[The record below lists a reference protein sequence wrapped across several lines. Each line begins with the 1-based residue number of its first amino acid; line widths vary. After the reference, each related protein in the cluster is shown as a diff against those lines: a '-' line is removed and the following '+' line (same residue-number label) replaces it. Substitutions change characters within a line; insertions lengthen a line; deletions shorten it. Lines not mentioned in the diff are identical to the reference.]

1 MRVFFQTSRQRSFLS
16 ACRIAR
22 KKWSASVPLL
32 LAALLTVVFYS
43 CRDEDLLPSV
53 QSVEHNGTRTEDNAN
68 TSGLTI
74 SGDIKKFYDDKN
86 NLLYSGYTYAPSRR
100 VPLVGE
106 GRVINQITKNLVGV
120 LSNSDNKLE
129 YLVDK
134 NLDNSVK
141 LTGLAE
147 VNTGLPILSVK
158 DVNRVYYDSSNGIK
172 VGFLYKDPGGLLS
185 LNVLKGFWVKTY
197 LKGEEQ
203 DGSSTSGSGDDFQLL
218 NLNLLNVSG
227 GLSEISFTTTKPF
240 DEVRIGCASIDV
252 DVLSGLE
259 FYYAFVGENPK
270 KIAASF
276 GYYKE
281 AETNSGLG
289 NTNNLI
295 DEYPDNSEQLS
306 MLGHHELYVD
316 FNEKIVKD
324 SEIGFKTGGLKTLDI
339 DLTGL
344 SLFELTNNDVNN
356 KYVWG
361 NEKVLSGGIGISLLG
376 TQDGSMSAIAKE
388 DCYGVKIK
396 LNTGLVGGLLDAILG
411 LLGNTHYYY
420 AYSRDP
426 VEIDVSSYFTIG
438 NDTISTDYYNLPTPS
453 DDGSVSYS
461 LDRWPSGATS
471 PSISGNRITGMT
483 VNGDYVVQAIYKR
496 GEETSW
502 SYAVIHRDK
511 KEAEAGCN
519 TMMINTSANQGQY
532 TVVESSGSQGGISL
546 FNKINNR
553 QNLVDDDYTNYA
565 EATNVL
571 SLIQFGS
578 LAGVHSSQD
587 IAPQGGG
594 KTRVGFVMQT
604 NNQLLGADV
613 LKFFF
618 IRLYNDG
625 KEVFS
630 GLTAEN
636 DAVGVG
642 LVGNDGSKLRFY
654 VETDQTFD
662 QVELWTAGLLNVNL
676 NTFRLYYA
684 FYEPVTCEEYAG
696 TSEACMEMITAQKHG
711 ATINYAET
719 KSSSAAS
726 VGSTMNNLSYVID
739 NSQQTAASIVAGVSL
754 ISRSTVAVKFNSI
767 RGGQPVGAILRTPGY
782 VLNASVLQNV
792 TIAAYNGGQAVASE
806 STSGGLASIEV
817 ISDAGLAYMEV
828 TPLQDYDEVRIS
840 FPSLADA
847 LETVWLSGFYIRP
860 DANGNGIPDCAE
872 EPDDQ
877 GGTDGITYKSI
888 TEHVCV
894 DETNDL
900 GKVRISVDA
909 QDDKVG
915 TKLTFTCYPYNG
927 NGQKIEQE
935 AELQQDDKGYFF
947 ELSLPVGDYSISGLS
962 TYNGL
967 RAQVHP
973 LKTTWKRNAA
983 DTDWNNWSNW
993 TDGSPWGCT
1002 NVVIPT
1008 GATRYPNLKAWGSVD
1023 KFYGGNYCANIH
1035 FEPGAAVLNTQYLEY
1050 DCAYVE
1056 MEVQSG
1062 MYHMISTPLHGMVT
1076 GDMFV
1081 SPEMPAYF
1089 TPLNGATY
1097 REVRHNPVV
1106 RQKMYSR
1113 AVTTATSGTDLNG
1126 TVAATAD
1133 WSRTFNAVAQLYEQ
1147 AQGIKMMVGNE
1158 GDGTSYRLRFPKAYT
1173 EYNYYTLSGGW
1184 VKEET
1189 LPEGARNM
1197 NGKFAYEESGF
1208 KPENAGRSFT
1218 FKLRNEE
1225 QGATYFVAGNPFMSY
1240 LDIKTFLTENKQSV
1254 QAIRII
1260 DSENV
1265 FGEEEGLVRI
1275 SLSENGN
1282 LSFDVAGEQ
1291 SNTIAPLQAFYV
1303 EASGDNASD
1312 NVDITY
1318 TSNMFVQ
1325 PFASTATRSS
1335 RSASVPAAG
1344 EMKISAVSGNSVS
1357 SCSLL
1362 RSAGASDAYNAKED
1376 VITLI
1381 DENFMPKVKVYT
1393 VAGKRALDIQ
1403 KIKNAARVDLGF
1415 MVKDGSQQTKF
1426 TLNYGSNWKG
1436 WTLVDKQTGNRY
1448 LLDGTSL
1455 TVNAGAMKS
1464 NNGRFYLVKE

>member
-1 MRVFFQTSRQRSFLS
+1 MSVFFQTSRQRSFLS
-16 ACRIAR
+16 ACRIAG
-22 KKWSASVPLL
+22 KKWSASVPLF

-53 QSVEHNGTRTEDNAN
+53 QSFEQGGTRAEAAS
-68 TSGLTI
+68 TSGLDVVQDAT
-74 SGDIKKFYDDKN
+74 GA
-86 NLLYSGYTYAPSRR
+86 TYKPNCR

-134 NLDNSVK
+134 NLDNSVSLK
-141 LTGLAE
+141 GLAE
-147 VNTGLPILSVK
+147 VNAGLPILSVK

-172 VGFLYKDPGGLLS
+172 VGFLYKAPGGLLS
-185 LNVLKGFWVKTY
+185 LNVLQGFWVKTY
-197 LKGEEQ
+197 LKGKEQ
-203 DGSSTSGSGDDFQLL
+203 DGSSTSGSGDKFQLL

-240 DEVRIGCASIDV
+240 DEVRIGCASISV
-252 DVLSGLE
+252 EVLSGLE

-270 KIAASF
+270 KIAAEKHEYPYAEQERPLHPLSKGDLVNESLIDGPVCELVSGLLGGLTCRVDF
-276 GYYKE
+276 GATIPVGSEVGYY
-281 AETNSGLG
+281 T
-289 NTNNLI
+289 
-295 DEYPDNSEQLS
+295 
-306 MLGHHELYVD
+306 
-316 FNEKIVKD
+316 
-324 SEIGFKTGGLKTLDI
+324 TGGGLASISLGATKLNAYD
-339 DLTGL
+339 TGD
-344 SLFELTNNDVNN
+344 NNPQSINT
-356 KYVWG
+356 
-361 NEKVLSGGIGISLLG
+361 ESGIGV
-376 TQDGSMSAIAKE
+376 SA
-388 DCYGVKIK
+388 
-396 LNTGLVGGLLDAILG
+396 LVGGAREFSMILTKKDTRRLELDLPSGINLLSAVKV
-411 LLGNTHYYY
+411 HY

-453 DDGSVSYS
+453 EGTVIYS
-461 LDRWPSGATS
+461 LISWPSGATS
-471 PSISGNRITGMT
+471 PSISGNHMTGMT
-483 VNGDYVVQAIYKR
+483 VNGDYVVKAVYTR

-502 SYAVIHRDK
+502 SYAVIHRNK
-511 KEAEAGCN
+511 KEAVAGCN
-519 TMMINTSANQGQY
+519 TMMINTSGNEGQY

-553 QNLVDDDYTNYA
+553 QNLVDGDYTNYA

-587 IAPQGGG
+587 IAPQGG

-618 IRLYNDG
+618 IRLYKDG
-625 KEVFS
+625 EEVFS

-636 DAVGVG
+636 DAIGVG

-654 VETDQTFD
+654 VETDKTFD

-684 FYEPVTCEEYAG
+684 FYEPTTCEEYAG

-726 VGSTMNNLSYVID
+726 VGATMNNLSYVID

-792 TIAAYNGGQAVASE
+792 AIAAYNGGQAVASE

-877 GGTDGITYKSI
+877 GETDIAYKSI

-894 DETNDL
+894 DETTYL
-900 GKVRISVDA
+900 GNVRIFVDA

-935 AELQQDDKGYFF
+935 AELRQDDKGYFF

-973 LKTTWKRNAA
+973 LKTTWKRNAS

-1002 NVVIPT
+1002 NVVIPA
-1008 GATRYPNLKAWGSVD
+1008 GATRYPNLNAWGSVD

-1097 REVRHNPVV
+1097 REVRHNPIV

-1113 AVTTATSGTDLNG
+1113 AVTTATSGTNG
-1126 TVAATAD
+1126 TVVATAD
-1133 WSRTFNAVAQLYEQ
+1133 WSRTFNAVAQPYEQ
-1147 AQGIKMMVGNE
+1147 AQGIKMMVGN
-1158 GDGTSYRLRFPKAYT
+1158 DWGTSYRLRFPKAYT
-1173 EYNYYTLSGGW
+1173 EYNYYTLSGEC
-1184 VKEET
+1184 VKKET
-1189 LPEGARNM
+1189 LPVEARNM
-1197 NGKFAYEESGF
+1197 NGKFAYEVSGF
-1208 KPENAGRSFT
+1208 NPENAGNSFT
-1218 FKLRNEE
+1218 FELRNDGK
-1225 QGATYFVAGNPFMSY
+1225 GATYFVAGNPFMSY
-1240 LDIKTFLTENKQSV
+1240 LDIKTFLTENKQFV

-1260 DSENV
+1260 DSESV

-1275 SLSENGN
+1275 SLGKNGD
-1282 LSFDVAGEQ
+1282 LSFNVAGEQ

-1303 EASGDNASD
+1303 EALEGYTSD
-1312 NVDITY
+1312 NVNITY
-1318 TSNMFVQ
+1318 TSDMFVQ
-1325 PFASTATRSS
+1325 PSASTATRSS
-1335 RSASVPAAG
+1335 RSASVPTAG

-1357 SCSLL
+1357 SCSLI

-1376 VITLI
+1376 IVSLI
-1381 DENFMPKVKVYT
+1381 DEDFMPKVKVYT
-1393 VAGKRALDIQ
+1393 VADKRALDIQ
-1403 KIKNAARVDLGF
+1403 KMSNATRVGLGF
-1415 MVKDGSQQTKF
+1415 MVKDGSQQTEF
-1426 TLNYGSNWKG
+1426 TLDYGSNWKG
-1436 WTLVDKQTGNRY
+1436 WTLVDKQTGKRY

-1464 NNGRFYLVKE
+1464 NDGRFYLVKE

>member
-16 ACRIAR
+16 ACRIAG

-53 QSVEHNGTRTEDNAN
+53 QSVEHNGTRTETAS
-68 TSGLTI
+68 TSGL
-74 SGDIKKFYDDKN
+74 DVEQN
-86 NLLYSGYTYAPSRR
+86 ETYGAIYKPNRR

-106 GRVINQITKNLVGV
+106 GRVINQITKGLIAVGANNENQEF
-120 LSNSDNKLE
+120 LI
-129 YLVDK
+129 DK
-134 NLDNSVK
+134 D
-141 LTGLAE
+141 LTNGVTVSGLAK
-147 VNTGLPILSVK
+147 VDAGIPIFSVR
-158 DVNRVYYDSSNGIK
+158 DVNRVYYNGGQGVK
-172 VGFLYKDPGGLLS
+172 VGFVYEPQSGVLDLS
-185 LNVLKGFWVKTY
+185 VLKAFYVQTLLNGKV
-197 LKGEEQ
+197 Q
-203 DGSSTSGSGDDFQLL
+203 DSSLSESGDGFELL
-218 NLNLLNVSG
+218 DLNLLNVAG
-227 GLSEISFTTTKPF
+227 GKYEVSFDATKPF
-240 DEVRIGCASIDV
+240 DEVRLGYAGVNVNVSTAQ
-252 DVLSGLE
+252 SAK
-259 FYYAFVGENPK
+259 FYYAFVGENPE
-270 KIAASF
+270 KIAAKGRTYEHAKGEEYENALGIGKWNS
-276 GYYKE
+276 KE
-281 AETNSGLG
+281 ELCDSDLDNGL
-289 NTNNLI
+289 TFSL
-295 DEYPDNSEQLS
+295 DALLS
-306 MLGHHELYVD
+306 VPKFRVN
-316 FNEKIVKD
+316 FNADIPAG
-324 SEIGFKTGGLKTLDI
+324 SEIGFRTSTATLLNVDLGGVTMHALDESNKSQQDEKLGTGI
-339 DLTGL
+339 GL
-344 SLFELTNNDVNN
+344 S
-356 KYVWG
+356 
-361 NEKVLSGGIGISLLG
+361 
-376 TQDGSMSAIAKE
+376 A
-388 DCYGVKIK
+388 
-396 LNTGLVGGLLDAILG
+396 VGGDSKNFSFITTKAARGVQIDFPLSVKLEATTI
-411 LLGNTHYYY
+411 HY

-453 DDGSVSYS
+453 DGTVSYS
-461 LDRWPSGATS
+461 PISYPEGAT
-471 PSISGNRITGMT
+471 PPNISGNHMTGMT

-502 SYAVIHRDK
+502 SYAVIHRNK
-511 KEAEAGCN
+511 KEVVSGCN
-519 TMMINTSANQGQY
+519 TMMINTSDNPTQY
-532 TVVESSGSQGGISL
+532 SVEEPLGGQGGISL
-546 FNKINNR
+546 FNKIKDT
-553 QNLVDDDYTNYA
+553 QNLVDAEYNNYA

-571 SLIQFGS
+571 SLIQLGG
-578 LAGVHSSQD
+578 LASVKSTKV
-587 IAPQGGG
+587 IEPQKG
-594 KTRVGFVMQT
+594 KIRVGFVMQT

-618 IRLYNDG
+618 IRLYKG
-625 KEVFS
+625 QTKVYE
-630 GLTAEN
+630 GLTGQN
-636 DAVGVG
+636 NTVGVG
-642 LVGNDGSKLRFY
+642 LIGNDGSKLRFY
-654 VETDQTFD
+654 VETEKAFD
-662 QVELWTAGLLNVNL
+662 RVELWSAGLLNINL

-684 FYEPVTCEEYAG
+684 FYEPVEGCENNTT

-719 KSSSAAS
+719 KFPSA
-726 VGSTMNNLSYVID
+726 VGVGTTMNNLSYVID

-806 STSGGLASIEV
+806 STSSGLASIEV

-840 FPSLADA
+840 FPSLAAA

-872 EPDDQ
+872 EPEDQ
-877 GGTDGITYKSI
+877 GETDITYRSI

-935 AELQQDDKGYFF
+935 ATLKQDNQDNDDYFF

-1008 GATRYPNLKAWGSVD
+1008 EATRYPDLKAWDSVD
-1023 KFYGGNYCANIH
+1023 DFYGGNYCANIH

-1081 SPEMPAYF
+1081 SSKMPAYF
-1089 TPLNGATY
+1089 TPLNNETY
-1097 REVRHNPVV
+1097 PEVRHNPLV

-1113 AVTTATSGTDLNG
+1113 AVITATSGEDDPNSTI
-1126 TVAATAD
+1126 AATAD
-1133 WSRTFNAVAQLYEQ
+1133 WSRTFNAVAQPYEQ
-1147 AQGIKMMVGNE
+1147 AQGIKMMVGN
-1158 GDGTSYRLRFPKAYT
+1158 DWGTSYRLRFPKDYT
-1173 EYNYYTLSGGW
+1173 TYNYYTLSGGE
-1184 VKEET
+1184 VKDED
-1189 LPEGARNM
+1189 LPGWARNM
-1197 NGKFAYEESGF
+1197 NGRFTYEKESFDPG
-1208 KPENAGRSFT
+1208 KVSDSFT
-1218 FKLRNEE
+1218 FELRNEE
-1225 QGATYFVAGNPFMSY
+1225 QGATCFVAGNPFMSY

-1303 EASGDNASD
+1303 EASGDYASD

-1318 TSNMFVQ
+1318 TSDMFVQ
-1325 PFASTATRSS
+1325 PSASTATRSS

-1376 VITLI
+1376 VVSLI
-1381 DENFMPKVKVYT
+1381 DEDFMPKVKVYT

-1426 TLNYGSNWKG
+1426 TLNYGSKWKG

>member
-1 MRVFFQTSRQRSFLS
+1 MSVFFQTSRQRSFLS
-16 ACRIAR
+16 ACRIAG
-22 KKWSASVPLL
+22 KKWSASVPLF

-53 QSVEHNGTRTEDNAN
+53 QSFEQGGTRAEAAS
-68 TSGLTI
+68 TSGL
-74 SGDIKKFYDDKN
+74 DVVQDA
-86 NLLYSGYTYAPSRR
+86 TYGATYKPNCR

-134 NLDNSVK
+134 NLDNFVSLK
-141 LTGLAE
+141 GLAE
-147 VNTGLPILSVK
+147 VNAGLPILSVK
-158 DVNRVYYDSSNGIK
+158 DVNRVYYDSSNVIK

-185 LNVLKGFWVKTY
+185 LDVLKGFWVKTY

-203 DGSSTSGSGDDFQLL
+203 DGSSTLGSGENFQLL

-240 DEVRIGCASIDV
+240 DEVRIGCASISV
-252 DVLSGLE
+252 EVLSGLE

-270 KIAASF
+270 KIAAE
-276 GYYKE
+276 KH
-281 AETNSGLG
+281 
-289 NTNNLI
+289 
-295 DEYPDNSEQLS
+295 EYPYAEQERPLHPLS
-306 MLGHHELYVD
+306 KGDLVNESLTDGPVCEL
-316 FNEKIVKD
+316 
-324 SEIGFKTGGLKTLDI
+324 
-339 DLTGL
+339 
-344 SLFELTNNDVNN
+344 
-356 KYVWG
+356 
-361 NEKVLSGGIGISLLG
+361 IS
-376 TQDGSMSAIAKE
+376 
-388 DCYGVKIK
+388 
-396 LNTGLVGGLLDAILG
+396 G
-411 LLGNTHYYY
+411 LLGGLTCRVDFGATIPVGSEVGYYTKGGGLASISLGATKLNAYDTGDNNPQSINTESGIGVSALAGGAREFSMILTKKDTRRLELDLPSGINLLSAVQVHY

-453 DDGSVSYS
+453 EGTVIYS
-461 LDRWPSGATS
+461 LISSPNGVTS
-471 PSISGNRITGMT
+471 PEISGNRITGMT
-483 VNGDYVVQAIYKR
+483 VNGDYAVKAVYTR
-496 GEETSW
+496 EEKEISW
-502 SYAVIHRDK
+502 SYAVIHRNK

-519 TMMINTSANQGQY
+519 TMMINTSGNEGQY

-553 QNLVDDDYTNYA
+553 QNLVDGDYTNYA

-587 IAPQGGG
+587 IAPQGG

-618 IRLYNDG
+618 IRLYKDG
-625 KEVFS
+625 EEVFS

-636 DAVGVG
+636 DAIGVG

-654 VETDQTFD
+654 VETDKTFD

-684 FYEPVTCEEYAG
+684 FYEPTTCEEYAG

-726 VGSTMNNLSYVID
+726 VGATMNNLSYVTD

-767 RGGQPVGAILRTPGY
+767 RGGQPLGAILRTPGY

-877 GGTDGITYKSI
+877 GETDITYRSI

-894 DETNDL
+894 DKTTYL
-900 GKVRISVDA
+900 GNVRISVDA
-909 QDDKVG
+909 KSELLG
-915 TKLTFTCYPYNG
+915 TELTFTCYPYNG
-927 NGQKIEQE
+927 NEQKIEQK

-973 LKTTWKRNAA
+973 LKTTWKRNAS

-1002 NVVIPT
+1002 NVVIPA
-1008 GATRYPNLKAWGSVD
+1008 GATRYPNLNAWGSVD

-1062 MYHMISTPLHGMVT
+1062 MYHMISTPLHGMIT

-1089 TPLNGATY
+1089 TPLKEDTY
-1097 REVRHNPVV
+1097 REVRHNPIV

-1113 AVTTATSGTDLNG
+1113 AVTTATSGTDSNG
-1126 TVAATAD
+1126 TVVATAD
-1133 WSRTFNAVAQLYEQ
+1133 WSRTFNAVAQPYEQ
-1147 AQGIKMMVGNE
+1147 AQGIKMMVGN
-1158 GDGTSYRLRFPKAYT
+1158 DWGTSYRLRFPKAYT
-1173 EYNYYTLSGGW
+1173 EYNYYTLSGRW
-1184 VKEET
+1184 VKKET

-1218 FKLRNEE
+1218 FELRNEE

-1260 DSENV
+1260 DSESV

-1275 SLSENGN
+1275 SLGKNGD

-1303 EASGDNASD
+1303 EALEGYTSD
-1312 NVDITY
+1312 NVNITY
-1318 TSNMFVQ
+1318 TSDMFVQ
-1325 PFASTATRSS
+1325 PSASTATRSS
-1335 RSASVPAAG
+1335 RSASVPTAG

-1357 SCSLL
+1357 SCSLI

-1376 VITLI
+1376 IVSLI
-1381 DENFMPKVKVYT
+1381 DEDFMPKVKVYT
-1393 VAGKRALDIQ
+1393 VADKRALDIQ
-1403 KIKNAARVDLGF
+1403 KMSNATRVGLGF
-1415 MVKDGSQQTKF
+1415 MVKDGSQQTEF
-1426 TLNYGSNWKG
+1426 TLDYGSNWKG
-1436 WTLVDKQTGNRY
+1436 WTLVDKQTGKRY

-1464 NNGRFYLVKE
+1464 NDGRFYLVKE

>member
-1 MRVFFQTSRQRSFLS
+1 MSVFFQTSRQRSFLS
-16 ACRIAR
+16 VCRIAG
-22 KKWSASVPLL
+22 KKWSASVPLF

-53 QSVEHNGTRTEDNAN
+53 QSFEQGGTRAETAS
-68 TSGLTI
+68 TSGL
-74 SGDIKKFYDDKN
+74 DVVQDA
-86 NLLYSGYTYAPSRR
+86 TYGATYKPNCR

-134 NLDNSVK
+134 NLDNFVSLK
-141 LTGLAE
+141 GLAE
-147 VNTGLPILSVK
+147 VNAGLPILSVK

-185 LNVLKGFWVKTY
+185 LNVLQGFWVKTY
-197 LKGEEQ
+197 LKGKEQ
-203 DGSSTSGSGDDFQLL
+203 DGSSTSGSGDNFQLL

-270 KIAASF
+270 KIAAE
-276 GYYKE
+276 KH
-281 AETNSGLG
+281 
-289 NTNNLI
+289 
-295 DEYPDNSEQLS
+295 EYPYAEQERPLHPLS
-306 MLGHHELYVD
+306 KGDLV
-316 FNEKIVKD
+316 NE
-324 SEIGFKTGGLKTLDI
+324 S
-339 DLTGL
+339 LT
-344 SLFELTNNDVNN
+344 
-356 KYVWG
+356 
-361 NEKVLSGGIGISLLG
+361 
-376 TQDGSMSAIAKE
+376 DGPVCE
-388 DCYGVKIK
+388 
-396 LNTGLVGGLLDAILG
+396 LVGGLLGGGLTCRVDFGATIPVGSEVGYYTTGGGLASISLGATKLNAYDTSDNNPQSINAESGIGVSALAGGAREFSMILTKKDTRRLELDLPSG
-411 LLGNTHYYY
+411 INLLSAVQVHY

-453 DDGSVSYS
+453 DGTVSYS
-461 LDRWPSGATS
+461 LFSSPDGATS
-471 PSISGNRITGMT
+471 SISGNRITGMT
-483 VNGDYVVQAIYKR
+483 VNGDYVVKAVYTR
-496 GEETSW
+496 EEKEISW
-502 SYAVIHRDK
+502 SYAVIHRNK

-519 TMMINTSANQGQY
+519 TMMINTSGNKGQY

-553 QNLVDDDYTNYA
+553 QNLVDGDYTNYA

-587 IAPQGGG
+587 IALQGGG

-618 IRLYNDG
+618 IRLYKDG

-654 VETDQTFD
+654 VETDRTFD

-719 KSSSAAS
+719 KSSSVAS
-726 VGSTMNNLSYVID
+726 VGATTNNLSYVID

-754 ISRSTVAVKFNSI
+754 ISRPTVAVKFNSI
-767 RGGQPVGAILRTPGY
+767 RGGQPLGAILRTPGY

-806 STSGGLASIEV
+806 STSSGLASIEV

-828 TPLQDYDEVRIS
+828 TPLQDYNEVRIS

-872 EPDDQ
+872 ELEVQ
-877 GGTDGITYKSI
+877 GEIDIVYRDI

-894 DETNDL
+894 DETTYL
-900 GKVRISVDA
+900 GNVRISVDA
-909 QDDKVG
+909 KPELLG
-915 TKLTFTCYPYNG
+915 TELTFTCYPYNG

-935 AELQQDDKGYFF
+935 AALQQDNNGYFF

-973 LKTTWKRNAA
+973 LKTTWKRNAL
-983 DTDWNNWSNW
+983 DTDWNNWNNW

-1002 NVVIPT
+1002 NVVIPA
-1008 GATRYPNLKAWGSVD
+1008 GATRYPNLNAWGSVD

-1113 AVTTATSGTDLNG
+1113 AVTTATSGTDPNG
-1126 TVAATAD
+1126 TVVATAD
-1133 WSRTFNAVAQLYEQ
+1133 WSRTFNAVAQPYEQ
-1147 AQGIKMMVGNE
+1147 AQGIKMMVGN
-1158 GDGTSYRLRFPKAYT
+1158 DWGTSYRLRFPKAYT

-1184 VKEET
+1184 VKKET

-1197 NGKFAYEESGF
+1197 NGKFAYEVIGF
-1208 KPENAGRSFT
+1208 NPENAGSSFT
-1218 FKLRNEE
+1218 FELRNEE
-1225 QGATYFVAGNPFMSY
+1225 QGATCFVAGNPFMSY

-1260 DSENV
+1260 DSENI
-1265 FGEEEGLVRI
+1265 FGGKEGLVRI
-1275 SLSENGN
+1275 SLGENGD

-1303 EASGDNASD
+1303 EVSGDYASD
-1312 NVDITY
+1312 NVNITY

-1325 PFASTATRSS
+1325 PSASTATRSS
-1335 RSASVPAAG
+1335 RSASVPTAG

-1376 VITLI
+1376 IVSLI
-1381 DENFMPKVKVYT
+1381 DEDFMPKVKVYT
-1393 VAGKRALDIQ
+1393 VADKRALDIQ
-1403 KIKNAARVDLGF
+1403 KMSNATRVGLGF
-1415 MVKDGSQQTKF
+1415 MVKDGSQQTEF
-1426 TLNYGSNWKG
+1426 TLDYGSNWKG
-1436 WTLVDKQTGNRY
+1436 WTLVDKQTGKRY

-1464 NNGRFYLVKE
+1464 NDGRFYLVKE

>member
-1 MRVFFQTSRQRSFLS
+1 MSVFFQTSRQRSFLS
-16 ACRIAR
+16 VCRIAG
-22 KKWSASVPLL
+22 KKWSASVPLF

-53 QSVEHNGTRTEDNAN
+53 QSFEQGGTRAEAAS
-68 TSGLTI
+68 TSGL
-74 SGDIKKFYDDKN
+74 DVVQDA
-86 NLLYSGYTYAPSRR
+86 TYGATYKPNCR

-134 NLDNSVK
+134 NLDNFVSLK
-141 LTGLAE
+141 GLAE
-147 VNTGLPILSVK
+147 VNAGLPILSVK

-185 LNVLKGFWVKTY
+185 LNVLQGFWVKTY
-197 LKGEEQ
+197 LKGKEQ
-203 DGSSTSGSGDDFQLL
+203 DGSSTSGSGDNFQLL

-270 KIAASF
+270 KIAAE
-276 GYYKE
+276 KH
-281 AETNSGLG
+281 
-289 NTNNLI
+289 
-295 DEYPDNSEQLS
+295 EYPYAEQERPLHPLS
-306 MLGHHELYVD
+306 KGDLV
-316 FNEKIVKD
+316 NE
-324 SEIGFKTGGLKTLDI
+324 S
-339 DLTGL
+339 LT
-344 SLFELTNNDVNN
+344 
-356 KYVWG
+356 
-361 NEKVLSGGIGISLLG
+361 
-376 TQDGSMSAIAKE
+376 DGPVCE
-388 DCYGVKIK
+388 
-396 LNTGLVGGLLDAILG
+396 LVGGLLGGGLTCRVDFGATIPVGSEVGYYTTGGGLASISLGATKLNAYDTSDNNPQSINAESGIGVSALAGGAREFSMILTKKDTRRLELDLPSG
-411 LLGNTHYYY
+411 INLLSAVQVHY

-453 DDGSVSYS
+453 EGTVIYS
-461 LDRWPSGATS
+461 LISSPNGVTS
-471 PSISGNRITGMT
+471 PEISGNHITGMT
-483 VNGDYVVQAIYKR
+483 VNGDYVVKAVYTR
-496 GEETSW
+496 EEKEISW
-502 SYAVIHRDK
+502 SYAVIHRNK

-519 TMMINTSANQGQY
+519 TMMINTSGNEGQY

-553 QNLVDDDYTNYA
+553 QNLVDGDYTNYA

-587 IAPQGGG
+587 IALQGGG

-618 IRLYNDG
+618 IRLYKDG

-654 VETDQTFD
+654 VETDRTFD

-719 KSSSAAS
+719 KSSSVAS
-726 VGSTMNNLSYVID
+726 VGATTNNLSYVID

-767 RGGQPVGAILRTPGY
+767 RGGQPLGAILRMPGY

-806 STSGGLASIEV
+806 STSSGLASIEV

-828 TPLQDYDEVRIS
+828 TPLQDYNEVRIS

-872 EPDDQ
+872 ELEVQ
-877 GGTDGITYKSI
+877 GEIDIVYRDI

-894 DETNDL
+894 DETTYL
-900 GKVRISVDA
+900 GNVRISVDA
-909 QDDKVG
+909 KPELLG
-915 TKLTFTCYPYNG
+915 TELTFTCYPYNG

-935 AELQQDDKGYFF
+935 AALQQDNNGYFF

-973 LKTTWKRNAA
+973 LKTTWKRNAL
-983 DTDWNNWSNW
+983 DTDWNNWNNW

-1002 NVVIPT
+1002 NVVIPA
-1008 GATRYPNLKAWGSVD
+1008 GATRYPNLNAWGSVD

-1089 TPLNGATY
+1089 IPLIGATY

-1113 AVTTATSGTDLNG
+1113 AVTTATSGTDPNG
-1126 TVAATAD
+1126 TVVATAD
-1133 WSRTFNAVAQLYEQ
+1133 WSRTFNAVAQPYEQ
-1147 AQGIKMMVGNE
+1147 AQGIKMMVGN
-1158 GDGTSYRLRFPKAYT
+1158 DWGTFYRLRFPKAYT

-1184 VKEET
+1184 VKKET

-1197 NGKFAYEESGF
+1197 NGKFAYEVIGF
-1208 KPENAGRSFT
+1208 NPENAGSSFT
-1218 FKLRNEE
+1218 FELRNEE
-1225 QGATYFVAGNPFMSY
+1225 QGATCFVAGNPFMSY

-1260 DSENV
+1260 DSENI
-1265 FGEEEGLVRI
+1265 FGGKEGLVRI
-1275 SLSENGN
+1275 SLGENGD

-1303 EASGDNASD
+1303 EVSGDYASD
-1312 NVDITY
+1312 NVNITY

-1325 PFASTATRSS
+1325 PSASTATRSS
-1335 RSASVPAAG
+1335 RSASVPTAG

-1376 VITLI
+1376 IVSLI
-1381 DENFMPKVKVYT
+1381 DEDFMPKVKVYT
-1393 VAGKRALDIQ
+1393 VADKRALDIQ
-1403 KIKNAARVDLGF
+1403 KMSNATRVGLGF
-1415 MVKDGSQQTKF
+1415 MVKDGSQQTEF
-1426 TLNYGSNWKG
+1426 TLDYGSNWKG
-1436 WTLVDKQTGNRY
+1436 WTLVDKQTGKRY

-1464 NNGRFYLVKE
+1464 NDGRFYLVKE

>member
-16 ACRIAR
+16 ACRIAG

-53 QSVEHNGTRTEDNAN
+53 QSVEHNGTRTETAS
-68 TSGLTI
+68 TSGL
-74 SGDIKKFYDDKN
+74 DVEQN
-86 NLLYSGYTYAPSRR
+86 ETYGATYKPNRR

-147 VNTGLPILSVK
+147 VTTTLPILSVK

-172 VGFLYKDPGGLLS
+172 VGFLYKDPGGV
-185 LNVLKGFWVKTY
+185 LNLDVLQGFWIQTLLNGK
-197 LKGEEQ
+197 EQ
-203 DGSSTSGSGDDFQLL
+203 EMSKPQESGNSFQLL

-227 GLSEISFTTTKPF
+227 GLSEISFTTKLPF
-240 DEVRIGCASIDV
+240 DEVRIGCGSISV

-259 FYYAFVGENPK
+259 FYYAFVGDNPE

-281 AETNSGLG
+281 AETNSE
-289 NTNNLI
+289 NLI
-295 DEYPDNSEQLS
+295 DKYPDNSEQLS
-306 MLGHHELYVD
+306 MLHHELYVD

-324 SEIGFKTGGLKTLDI
+324 SEIGFKTGGFKTLDI
-339 DLTGL
+339 NLTGL

-356 KYVWG
+356 EYVWG

-376 TQDGSMSAIAKE
+376 TQDGSMSAIAE
-388 DCYGVKIK
+388 DDCYGVKIK
-396 LNTGLVGGLLDAILG
+396 LNTGLVGELLHAILG
-411 LLGNTHYYY
+411 LLGNTRYYY

-438 NDTISTDYYNLPTPS
+438 NDTISTDYYNLPIPS
-453 DDGSVSYS
+453 DGSVSYS

-519 TMMINTSANQGQY
+519 TMMINTSDNPTQY
-532 TVVESSGSQGGISL
+532 SVEEPLGGQGGISL
-546 FNKINNR
+546 FNKIKDT
-553 QNLVDDDYTNYA
+553 QNLVDAEYNNYA

-571 SLIQFGS
+571 SLIQLGG
-578 LAGVHSSQD
+578 LASVKSTKV
-587 IAPQGGG
+587 IEPQKG
-594 KTRVGFVMQT
+594 KIRVGFVMQT

-618 IRLYNDG
+618 IRLYKDG
-625 KEVFS
+625 EEVFS

-642 LVGNDGSKLRFY
+642 LIGNDGSKLRFY
-654 VETDQTFD
+654 VETEEAFD
-662 QVELWTAGLLNVNL
+662 RVELWSAGLLNVNL

-684 FYEPVTCEEYAG
+684 FYEPVEGCENNTT

-719 KSSSAAS
+719 KFPSVVG

-782 VLNASVLQNV
+782 GLNASVLQNV

-806 STSGGLASIEV
+806 STSSGLASIEV
-817 ISDAGLAYMEV
+817 ISNAGLAYMEV

-840 FPSLADA
+840 FPSLAKA

-860 DANGNGIPDCAE
+860 DANSNGIPDCAE
-872 EPDDQ
+872 EPADQ
-877 GGTDGITYKSI
+877 GGTDGITYKGI

-894 DETNDL
+894 DGTTYL
-900 GKVRISVDA
+900 GHVRISVDA
-909 QDDKVG
+909 KSELNK
-915 TKLTFTCYPYNG
+915 TITFTCYPYNG

-935 AELQQDDKGYFF
+935 AALQYDQDNNGYFF
-947 ELSLPVGDYSISGLS
+947 ELSLPVGDYSISGLP

-973 LKTTWKRNAA
+973 RKTTWKRYPT

-1008 GATRYPNLKAWGSVD
+1008 RATRYPDLKAWDSVD
-1023 KFYGGNYCANIH
+1023 DFYGGNYCANIH

-1089 TPLNGATY
+1089 TPLNEKTY
-1097 REVRHNPVV
+1097 REVRHNPIV

-1113 AVTTATSGTDLNG
+1113 AVTTATSDTIGIVT
-1126 TVAATAD
+1126 ATAD
-1133 WSRTFNAVAQLYEQ
+1133 WSRTFNAVAQPYEQ
-1147 AQGIKMMVGNE
+1147 AQGIKMMVGN
-1158 GDGTSYRLRFPKAYT
+1158 DWGTSYRLRFPKAYT
-1173 EYNYYTLSGGW
+1173 KYYYYTLSGGK
-1184 VKEET
+1184 VKPGTFPDE
-1189 LPEGARNM
+1189 ARNM
-1197 NGKFAYEESGF
+1197 NGKFTYEESGF
-1208 KPENAGRSFT
+1208 TPEKVRNSFT
-1218 FKLRNEE
+1218 FELRNDK

-1254 QAIRII
+1254 QAIRTI

-1265 FGEEEGLVRI
+1265 FGVEEGLVRI
-1275 SLSENGN
+1275 SLGENGD
-1282 LSFDVAGEQ
+1282 LSFEGYGEQ
-1291 SNTIAPLQAFYV
+1291 SNSIAPLQAFYV
-1303 EASGDNASD
+1303 EVSGDYASD
-1312 NVDITY
+1312 NVNITY
-1318 TSNMFVQ
+1318 TSDMFVQ
-1325 PFASTATRSS
+1325 PSASTATRSS

-1376 VITLI
+1376 VVALI
-1381 DENFMPKVKVYT
+1381 DEDFMPKVKVYT

-1448 LLDGTSL
+1448 MLDGTSL

>member
-1 MRVFFQTSRQRSFLS
+1 MSVFFQTSRQRSFLS
-16 ACRIAR
+16 ACRIAG

-53 QSVEHNGTRTEDNAN
+53 QSVEHNGTRNETES
-68 TSGLTI
+68 TSGLDVVQDEI
-74 SGDIKKFYDDKN
+74 YGA
-86 NLLYSGYTYAPSRR
+86 TYKPNCR

-134 NLDNSVK
+134 NLDNSVSLK
-141 LTGLAE
+141 GLAE

-185 LNVLKGFWVKTY
+185 LNVLQGFWVKTY
-197 LKGEEQ
+197 LKGKEQ
-203 DGSSTSGSGDDFQLL
+203 DGSSTSGSGDNFQLL

-227 GLSEISFTTTKPF
+227 GLSEISFTTTEPF

-270 KIAASF
+270 KIAAKKHE
-276 GYYKE
+276 YPE
-281 AETNSGLG
+281 AEGEETYSVPLVGGIGWKSCNELTNSDLTDGGILSIISGLSFKKFRV
-289 NTNNLI
+289 NFKENI
-295 DEYPDNSEQLS
+295 PAE
-306 MLGHHELYVD
+306 
-316 FNEKIVKD
+316 
-324 SEIGFKTGGLKTLDI
+324 SEIGFEATTGNILNADLGSTAMHGL
-339 DLTGL
+339 
-344 SLFELTNNDVNN
+344 N
-356 KYVWG
+356 
-361 NEKVLSGGIGISLLG
+361 NEKSEIQTVSLATGVGISLASGNKSSFSFKADKELSGVQIDFPLSVKLG
-376 TQDGSMSAIAKE
+376 ATTI
-388 DCYGVKIK
+388 
-396 LNTGLVGGLLDAILG
+396 
-411 LLGNTHYYY
+411 HY

-438 NDTISTDYYNLPTPS
+438 NDTISTDYYNLLTPS
-453 DDGSVSYS
+453 EGTVTYS
-461 LDRWPSGATS
+461 LISYPEGATS

-502 SYAVIHRDK
+502 SYAVIHRNK

-519 TMMINTSANQGQY
+519 TMMINTSGNEVQY

-553 QNLVDDDYTNYA
+553 QNLVDGDYTNYA

-587 IAPQGGG
+587 ITPQGG

-618 IRLYNDG
+618 IRLYKDG
-625 KEVFS
+625 EEVFS

-684 FYEPVTCEEYAG
+684 FYEPVTCEEYEG

-719 KSSSAAS
+719 KSSSVAS
-726 VGSTMNNLSYVID
+726 VGTTMNNLSYVID

-767 RGGQPVGAILRTPGY
+767 RGGQPLGAILRTPGY

-872 EPDDQ
+872 EPEDQ
-877 GGTDGITYKSI
+877 GEIDIAYRSI

-894 DETNDL
+894 DETTYL
-900 GKVRISVDA
+900 GNVRISVDA
-909 QDDKVG
+909 KSELLG
-915 TKLTFTCYPYNG
+915 TELTFTCYPYNG

-973 LKTTWKRNAA
+973 LKTTWKRNAS

-1002 NVVIPT
+1002 NVVIPA
-1008 GATRYPNLKAWGSVD
+1008 GATRYPNLNAWGSVD

-1097 REVRHNPVV
+1097 REVRHNPIV

-1113 AVTTATSGTDLNG
+1113 AVTTATSGTDSNG
-1126 TVAATAD
+1126 TVVATAD
-1133 WSRTFNAVAQLYEQ
+1133 WSRTFNAVAQPYEQ
-1147 AQGIKMMVGNE
+1147 AQGIKMMVGN
-1158 GDGTSYRLRFPKAYT
+1158 DWGTSYRLRFPKAYT

-1184 VKEET
+1184 VKKET

-1218 FKLRNEE
+1218 FELRNKE
-1225 QGATYFVAGNPFMSY
+1225 QGATYFVAGNPFISY

-1260 DSENV
+1260 DSENI
-1265 FGEEEGLVRI
+1265 FGGEDGLVRI
-1275 SLSENGN
+1275 SLSENGD

-1303 EASGDNASD
+1303 EALEGYTSD
-1312 NVDITY
+1312 NVNITY
-1318 TSNMFVQ
+1318 TSDMFVQ
-1325 PFASTATRSS
+1325 PSASTATRSS
-1335 RSASVPAAG
+1335 RSASVPTVG

-1376 VITLI
+1376 VVSLI
-1381 DENFMPKVKVYT
+1381 DEDFMPKVKVYT

-1403 KIKNAARVDLGF
+1403 KIKNAVRVDLGF
-1415 MVKDGSQQTKF
+1415 MVKDGSQQTEF
-1426 TLNYGSNWKG
+1426 TLDYGSNWKG
-1436 WTLVDKQTGNRY
+1436 WTLVDKQTGKRY

-1464 NNGRFYLVKE
+1464 NDGRFYLVKE

>member
-1 MRVFFQTSRQRSFLS
+1 MSVFFQTSRQRSFLS
-16 ACRIAR
+16 VCRIAG
-22 KKWSASVPLL
+22 KKWSASVPLF

-53 QSVEHNGTRTEDNAN
+53 QSFEQGGTRAEAAS
-68 TSGLTI
+68 TSGL
-74 SGDIKKFYDDKN
+74 DVVQDA
-86 NLLYSGYTYAPSRR
+86 TYGATYKPNCR

-134 NLDNSVK
+134 NLDNFVSLK
-141 LTGLAE
+141 GLAE
-147 VNTGLPILSVK
+147 VNAGLPILSVK

-185 LNVLKGFWVKTY
+185 LDVLKGFWVKTY
-197 LKGEEQ
+197 LKGKEQ
-203 DGSSTSGSGDDFQLL
+203 DGSSTSGSGDNFQLL

-270 KIAASF
+270 KIAAE
-276 GYYKE
+276 KH
-281 AETNSGLG
+281 
-289 NTNNLI
+289 
-295 DEYPDNSEQLS
+295 EYPYAEQERPLHPLS
-306 MLGHHELYVD
+306 KGDLV
-316 FNEKIVKD
+316 NE
-324 SEIGFKTGGLKTLDI
+324 S
-339 DLTGL
+339 LT
-344 SLFELTNNDVNN
+344 
-356 KYVWG
+356 
-361 NEKVLSGGIGISLLG
+361 
-376 TQDGSMSAIAKE
+376 DGPVCE
-388 DCYGVKIK
+388 
-396 LNTGLVGGLLDAILG
+396 LVGGLLGGGLTCRVDFGATIPVGSEVGYYTTGGGLASISLGATKLNAYDTSDNNPQSINAESGIGVSALAGGAREFSMILTKKDTRRLELDLPSG
-411 LLGNTHYYY
+411 INLLSAVQVHY

-453 DDGSVSYS
+453 EGTVIYS
-461 LDRWPSGATS
+461 LISSPNGVTS
-471 PSISGNRITGMT
+471 PEISGNHITGMT
-483 VNGDYVVQAIYKR
+483 VNGDYVVKAVYTR
-496 GEETSW
+496 EEKEISW
-502 SYAVIHRDK
+502 SYAVIHRNK

-519 TMMINTSANQGQY
+519 TMMINTSGNEGQY

-553 QNLVDDDYTNYA
+553 QNLVDGDYTNYA

-587 IAPQGGG
+587 IALQGGG

-618 IRLYNDG
+618 IRLYKDG

-654 VETDQTFD
+654 VETDRTFD

-719 KSSSAAS
+719 KSSSVAS
-726 VGSTMNNLSYVID
+726 VGATTNNLSYVID

-754 ISRSTVAVKFNSI
+754 ISRPTVAVKFNSI
-767 RGGQPVGAILRTPGY
+767 RGGQPLGAILRTPGY

-806 STSGGLASIEV
+806 STSSGLASIEV

-828 TPLQDYDEVRIS
+828 TPLQDYNEVRIS

-872 EPDDQ
+872 ELEVQ
-877 GGTDGITYKSI
+877 GEIDIVYRDI

-894 DETNDL
+894 DETTYL
-900 GKVRISVDA
+900 GNVRISVDA
-909 QDDKVG
+909 KPELLG
-915 TKLTFTCYPYNG
+915 TELTFTCYPYNG

-935 AELQQDDKGYFF
+935 AALQQDNNGYFF

-973 LKTTWKRNAA
+973 LKTTWKRNAL
-983 DTDWNNWSNW
+983 DTDWNNWNNW

-1002 NVVIPT
+1002 NVVIPA
-1008 GATRYPNLKAWGSVD
+1008 GATRYPNLNAWGSVD

-1113 AVTTATSGTDLNG
+1113 AVTTATSGTDPNG
-1126 TVAATAD
+1126 TVVATAD
-1133 WSRTFNAVAQLYEQ
+1133 WSRTFNAVAQPYEQ
-1147 AQGIKMMVGNE
+1147 AQGIKMMVGN
-1158 GDGTSYRLRFPKAYT
+1158 DWGTSYRLRFPKAYT

-1184 VKEET
+1184 VKKET

-1197 NGKFAYEESGF
+1197 NGKFAYEVIGF
-1208 KPENAGRSFT
+1208 NPENAGSSFT
-1218 FKLRNEE
+1218 FELRNEE
-1225 QGATYFVAGNPFMSY
+1225 QGATCFVAGNPFMSY

-1260 DSENV
+1260 DSENI
-1265 FGEEEGLVRI
+1265 FGGKEGLVRI
-1275 SLSENGN
+1275 SLGENGD

-1303 EASGDNASD
+1303 EVSGDYASD
-1312 NVDITY
+1312 NVNITY

-1325 PFASTATRSS
+1325 PSASTATRSS
-1335 RSASVPAAG
+1335 RSASVPTAG

-1376 VITLI
+1376 IVSLI
-1381 DENFMPKVKVYT
+1381 DEDFMPKVKVYT
-1393 VAGKRALDIQ
+1393 VADKRALDIQ
-1403 KIKNAARVDLGF
+1403 KMSNATRVGLGF
-1415 MVKDGSQQTKF
+1415 MVKDGSQQTEF
-1426 TLNYGSNWKG
+1426 TLDYGSNWKG
-1436 WTLVDKQTGNRY
+1436 WTLVDKQTGKRY

-1464 NNGRFYLVKE
+1464 NDGRFYLVKE

>member
-1 MRVFFQTSRQRSFLS
+1 MSVFFQTSRQRSFLS
-16 ACRIAR
+16 ACRIAG
-22 KKWSASVPLL
+22 KKWSASVPLF

-53 QSVEHNGTRTEDNAN
+53 QSFEQGGTRAEAAS
-68 TSGLTI
+68 TSGL
-74 SGDIKKFYDDKN
+74 DVVQDA
-86 NLLYSGYTYAPSRR
+86 TYGATYKPNCR

-134 NLDNSVK
+134 NLDNSVSLK
-141 LTGLAE
+141 GLAE
-147 VNTGLPILSVK
+147 VNAGLPILSVK

-172 VGFLYKDPGGLLS
+172 VGFLYKAPGGLLS
-185 LNVLKGFWVKTY
+185 LNVLQGFWVKTY
-197 LKGEEQ
+197 LKGKEQ
-203 DGSSTSGSGDDFQLL
+203 DGSSTSGSGDNFKLL

-252 DVLSGLE
+252 NVLSGLE

-270 KIAASF
+270 KIAA
-276 GYYKE
+276 
-281 AETNSGLG
+281 ETYA
-289 NTNNLI
+289 
-295 DEYPDNSEQLS
+295 YPTAKQ
-306 MLGHHELYVD
+306 
-316 FNEKIVKD
+316 EKPAH
-324 SEIGFKTGGLKTLDI
+324 
-339 DLTGL
+339 
-344 SLFELTNNDVNN
+344 
-356 KYVWG
+356 
-361 NEKVLSGGIGISLLG
+361 LG
-376 TQDGSMSAIAKE
+376 TGDLVNKNLNDGPVCE
-388 DCYGVKIK
+388 
-396 LNTGLVGGLLDAILG
+396 LVSG
-411 LLGNTHYYY
+411 LLGGLTCRVDFGATIPVGSEVGYYTTGGGLASISLGATKLNAYDTSDNNPQSINTESGIGVSALAGGAREFSMILTKENAQRLELDLPSGINLLSAVRVHY

-453 DDGSVSYS
+453 DGTVSYS
-461 LDRWPSGATS
+461 LFSSPDGATS
-471 PSISGNRITGMT
+471 SISGNRITGMT
-483 VNGDYVVQAIYKR
+483 VNGDYVVKAVYTREEK
-496 GEETSW
+496 ETSW
-502 SYAVIHRDK
+502 SYAVIHRNK

-519 TMMINTSANQGQY
+519 TMMINTSGSEGQY

-553 QNLVDDDYTNYA
+553 QNLVDGDYTNYA

-587 IAPQGGG
+587 IAPQGG

-618 IRLYNDG
+618 IRLYKDG
-625 KEVFS
+625 EEVFS

-636 DAVGVG
+636 DAIGVG

-654 VETDQTFD
+654 VETDKTFD

-684 FYEPVTCEEYAG
+684 FYEPTTCEEYAG

-726 VGSTMNNLSYVID
+726 VGATMNNLSYVID

-767 RGGQPVGAILRTPGY
+767 RGGQPLGAILRTPGY

-828 TPLQDYDEVRIS
+828 TPLQGYDEVRIS

-877 GGTDGITYKSI
+877 GETDIAYKSI

-894 DETNDL
+894 DETTYL
-900 GKVRISVDA
+900 GNVRISVDA
-909 QDDKVG
+909 KSELLG
-915 TKLTFTCYPYNG
+915 TELTFTCYPYNG
-927 NGQKIEQE
+927 NGQKIEQK

-962 TYNGL
+962 TYNGM

-973 LKTTWKRNAA
+973 LKTTWKRSAS

-1002 NVVIPT
+1002 NVVIPA
-1008 GATRYPNLKAWGSVD
+1008 GATRYPDLNAWGSVD

-1089 TPLNGATY
+1089 TPLKEDTY
-1097 REVRHNPVV
+1097 REVRHNPIV

-1113 AVTTATSGTDLNG
+1113 AVTTATSGTNG
-1126 TVAATAD
+1126 TVVATAD
-1133 WSRTFNAVAQLYEQ
+1133 WSRTFNAVAQPYEQ
-1147 AQGIKMMVGNE
+1147 AQGIKMMVGN
-1158 GDGTSYRLRFPKAYT
+1158 DWGTSYRLRFPKAYT
-1173 EYNYYTLSGGW
+1173 EYNYYTLSGEC
-1184 VKEET
+1184 VKKET
-1189 LPEGARNM
+1189 LPVEARNM
-1197 NGKFAYEESGF
+1197 NGKFAYEVSGF
-1208 KPENAGRSFT
+1208 NPENAGNSFT
-1218 FKLRNEE
+1218 FELRNDGK
-1225 QGATYFVAGNPFMSY
+1225 GATYFVAGNPFMSY
-1240 LDIKTFLTENKQSV
+1240 LDIKTFLTENKQFV

-1260 DSENV
+1260 DSESV

-1275 SLSENGN
+1275 SLGKNGD
-1282 LSFDVAGEQ
+1282 LSFNVAGEQ

-1303 EASGDNASD
+1303 EALEGYTSD
-1312 NVDITY
+1312 NVNITY
-1318 TSNMFVQ
+1318 TSDMFVQ
-1325 PFASTATRSS
+1325 PSASTATRSS
-1335 RSASVPAAG
+1335 RSASVPTAG

-1357 SCSLL
+1357 SCSLI

-1376 VITLI
+1376 IVSLI
-1381 DENFMPKVKVYT
+1381 DEDFMPKVKVYT
-1393 VAGKRALDIQ
+1393 VADKRALDIQ
-1403 KIKNAARVDLGF
+1403 KMSNATRVGLGF
-1415 MVKDGSQQTKF
+1415 MVKDGSQQTEF
-1426 TLNYGSNWKG
+1426 TLDYGSNWKG
-1436 WTLVDKQTGNRY
+1436 WTLVDKQTGKRY

-1464 NNGRFYLVKE
+1464 NDGRFYLVKE

>member
-1 MRVFFQTSRQRSFLS
+1 MSVFFQTSRQRSFLS
-16 ACRIAR
+16 VCRIAG
-22 KKWSASVPLL
+22 KKWSASVPLF

-53 QSVEHNGTRTEDNAN
+53 QSFEQGGTRAETAS
-68 TSGLTI
+68 TSGL
-74 SGDIKKFYDDKN
+74 DVVQDA
-86 NLLYSGYTYAPSRR
+86 TYGATYKPNCR

-134 NLDNSVK
+134 NLDNFVSLK
-141 LTGLAE
+141 GLAE
-147 VNTGLPILSVK
+147 VNAGLPILSVK

-172 VGFLYKDPGGLLS
+172 VGFLYKAPGGLLS
-185 LNVLKGFWVKTY
+185 LNVLQGFWVKTY
-197 LKGEEQ
+197 LKGKEQ
-203 DGSSTSGSGDDFQLL
+203 DGSSTSGSGENFQLL

-240 DEVRIGCASIDV
+240 DEVRIGCASISV

-270 KIAASF
+270 KIAAE
-276 GYYKE
+276 KH
-281 AETNSGLG
+281 
-289 NTNNLI
+289 
-295 DEYPDNSEQLS
+295 EYPYAEQERPLHPLS
-306 MLGHHELYVD
+306 KGDLV
-316 FNEKIVKD
+316 NE
-324 SEIGFKTGGLKTLDI
+324 S
-339 DLTGL
+339 LT
-344 SLFELTNNDVNN
+344 
-356 KYVWG
+356 
-361 NEKVLSGGIGISLLG
+361 
-376 TQDGSMSAIAKE
+376 DGPVCE
-388 DCYGVKIK
+388 
-396 LNTGLVGGLLDAILG
+396 LVGGLLGGGLTCRVDFGATIPVGSEVGYYTTGGGLASISLGATKLNAYDTSDNNPQSINAESGIGVSALAGGAREFSMILTKKDTRRLELDLPSG
-411 LLGNTHYYY
+411 INLLSAVQVRY

-453 DDGSVSYS
+453 EGTVIYS
-461 LDRWPSGATS
+461 LISSPNGVTS
-471 PSISGNRITGMT
+471 PEISGNHITGMT
-483 VNGDYVVQAIYKR
+483 VNGDYVVKAVYTR
-496 GEETSW
+496 EEKEISW
-502 SYAVIHRDK
+502 SYAVIHRNK

-519 TMMINTSANQGQY
+519 TMMINTSGNEGQY

-553 QNLVDDDYTNYA
+553 QNLVDGDYTNYA

-587 IAPQGGG
+587 IAPQGG

-618 IRLYNDG
+618 IRLYKDG

-654 VETDQTFD
+654 VETDRTFD

-719 KSSSAAS
+719 KSSSVAS
-726 VGSTMNNLSYVID
+726 VGATTNNLSYVID

-754 ISRSTVAVKFNSI
+754 ISRPTVAVKFNSI
-767 RGGQPVGAILRTPGY
+767 RGGQPLGAILRTPGY

-806 STSGGLASIEV
+806 STSSGLASIEV

-828 TPLQDYDEVRIS
+828 TPLQDYNEVRIS

-877 GGTDGITYKSI
+877 GETDIVYRDI

-894 DETNDL
+894 DKTTYL
-900 GKVRISVDA
+900 GNVRISVDA
-909 QDDKVG
+909 KPELLG
-915 TKLTFTCYPYNG
+915 TELTFTCYPYNG

-935 AELQQDDKGYFF
+935 AALQQDNNGYFF
-947 ELSLPVGDYSISGLS
+947 KLSLPVGDYSISGLS

-973 LKTTWKRNAA
+973 QKTTWKRNAS
-983 DTDWNNWSNW
+983 DTDWNNWNNW

-1002 NVVIPT
+1002 NVVIPA
-1008 GATRYPNLKAWGSVD
+1008 GATRYPNLNAWGSVD

-1089 TPLNGATY
+1089 IPLIGATY
-1097 REVRHNPVV
+1097 REVRHNPIV

-1113 AVTTATSGTDLNG
+1113 AVTTATSGTDPNG
-1126 TVAATAD
+1126 TVVATAD
-1133 WSRTFNAVAQLYEQ
+1133 WSRTFNAVAQPYEQ
-1147 AQGIKMMVGNE
+1147 AQGIKMMVGN
-1158 GDGTSYRLRFPKAYT
+1158 DWGTFYRLRFPKAYT

-1184 VKEET
+1184 VKKET

-1197 NGKFAYEESGF
+1197 NGKFAYEVIGF
-1208 KPENAGRSFT
+1208 NPENAGSSFT
-1218 FKLRNEE
+1218 FELRNEE
-1225 QGATYFVAGNPFMSY
+1225 QGATCFVAGNPFMSY

-1260 DSENV
+1260 DSENI

-1275 SLSENGN
+1275 SLGENGD

-1303 EASGDNASD
+1303 EVSGDYASD
-1312 NVDITY
+1312 NVNITY

-1325 PFASTATRSS
+1325 PSASTATRSS
-1335 RSASVPAAG
+1335 RSASVPTAG

-1376 VITLI
+1376 IVSLI
-1381 DENFMPKVKVYT
+1381 DEDFMPKVKVYT
-1393 VAGKRALDIQ
+1393 VADKRALDIQ
-1403 KIKNAARVDLGF
+1403 KMSNATRVGLGF
-1415 MVKDGSQQTKF
+1415 MVKDGSQQTEF
-1426 TLNYGSNWKG
+1426 TLDYGSNWKG
-1436 WTLVDKQTGNRY
+1436 WTLVDKQTGKRY

-1464 NNGRFYLVKE
+1464 NDGRFYLVKE

>member
-1 MRVFFQTSRQRSFLS
+1 MSVFFQTSRQRSFLS
-16 ACRIAR
+16 ACRIAG
-22 KKWSASVPLL
+22 KKWSASVPLF

-53 QSVEHNGTRTEDNAN
+53 QSFEQGGTRAETAS
-68 TSGLTI
+68 TSGL
-74 SGDIKKFYDDKN
+74 DVVQDA
-86 NLLYSGYTYAPSRR
+86 TYGATYKPNCR

-134 NLDNSVK
+134 NLDNFVSLK
-141 LTGLAE
+141 GLAE
-147 VNTGLPILSVK
+147 VNAGLPILSVK

-185 LNVLKGFWVKTY
+185 LNVLQGFWVKTY
-197 LKGEEQ
+197 LKGKEQ
-203 DGSSTSGSGDDFQLL
+203 DGSSTSGSGENFQLL

-270 KIAASF
+270 KIAAE
-276 GYYKE
+276 KH
-281 AETNSGLG
+281 
-289 NTNNLI
+289 
-295 DEYPDNSEQLS
+295 EYPYAEQERPLHHLS
-306 MLGHHELYVD
+306 KGDLVNESLTDGPVCELV
-316 FNEKIVKD
+316 
-324 SEIGFKTGGLKTLDI
+324 S
-339 DLTGL
+339 
-344 SLFELTNNDVNN
+344 
-356 KYVWG
+356 
-361 NEKVLSGGIGISLLG
+361 
-376 TQDGSMSAIAKE
+376 
-388 DCYGVKIK
+388 
-396 LNTGLVGGLLDAILG
+396 G
-411 LLGNTHYYY
+411 LLGGGLTCRVDFGATIPVGSEVGYYTTGGGLASISLGATELNAYDTSDNNPQSINAKSGIGVSALAGGAREFSMILTKKDTRRLELDLPSGINLLSAVQVHY

-453 DDGSVSYS
+453 EGTVIYS
-461 LDRWPSGATS
+461 LISSPNGVTS
-471 PSISGNRITGMT
+471 PEISGNHITGMT
-483 VNGDYVVQAIYKR
+483 VNGDYVVKAVYTR
-496 GEETSW
+496 EEKEISW
-502 SYAVIHRDK
+502 SYAVIHRNK

-519 TMMINTSANQGQY
+519 TMMINTSGNEGQY

-553 QNLVDDDYTNYA
+553 QNLVDGDYTNYA

-587 IAPQGGG
+587 IALQGGG

-618 IRLYNDG
+618 IRLYKDG

-654 VETDQTFD
+654 VETDRTFD

-719 KSSSAAS
+719 KSSSVAS
-726 VGSTMNNLSYVID
+726 VGATTNNLSYVID

-754 ISRSTVAVKFNSI
+754 ISRPTVAVKFNSI
-767 RGGQPVGAILRTPGY
+767 RGGQPLGAILRTPGY

-806 STSGGLASIEV
+806 STSSGLASIEV

-828 TPLQDYDEVRIS
+828 TPLQDYNEVRIS

-872 EPDDQ
+872 ELEVQ
-877 GGTDGITYKSI
+877 GEIDIVYRDI

-894 DETNDL
+894 DETTYL
-900 GKVRISVDA
+900 GNVRISVDA
-909 QDDKVG
+909 KPELLG
-915 TKLTFTCYPYNG
+915 TELTFTCYPYNG

-935 AELQQDDKGYFF
+935 AALQQDNNGYFF

-973 LKTTWKRNAA
+973 LKTTWKRNAL
-983 DTDWNNWSNW
+983 DTDWNNWNNW

-1002 NVVIPT
+1002 NVVIPA
-1008 GATRYPNLKAWGSVD
+1008 GATRYPNLNAWGSVD

-1113 AVTTATSGTDLNG
+1113 AVTTATSGTDPNG
-1126 TVAATAD
+1126 TVVATAD
-1133 WSRTFNAVAQLYEQ
+1133 WSRTFNAVAQPYEQ
-1147 AQGIKMMVGNE
+1147 AQGIKMMVGN
-1158 GDGTSYRLRFPKAYT
+1158 DWGTSYRLRFPKAYT

-1184 VKEET
+1184 VKKET

-1197 NGKFAYEESGF
+1197 NGKFAYEVIGF
-1208 KPENAGRSFT
+1208 NPENAGSSFT
-1218 FKLRNEE
+1218 FELRNEE
-1225 QGATYFVAGNPFMSY
+1225 QGATCFVAGNPFMSY

-1260 DSENV
+1260 DSENI
-1265 FGEEEGLVRI
+1265 FGGKEGLVRI
-1275 SLSENGN
+1275 SLGENGD

-1303 EASGDNASD
+1303 EVSGDYASD
-1312 NVDITY
+1312 NVNITY

-1325 PFASTATRSS
+1325 PSASTATRSS
-1335 RSASVPAAG
+1335 RSASVPTAG

-1376 VITLI
+1376 IVSLI
-1381 DENFMPKVKVYT
+1381 DEDFMPKVKVYT
-1393 VAGKRALDIQ
+1393 VADKRALDIQ
-1403 KIKNAARVDLGF
+1403 KMSNATRVGLGF
-1415 MVKDGSQQTKF
+1415 MVKDGSQQTEF
-1426 TLNYGSNWKG
+1426 TLDYGSNWKG
-1436 WTLVDKQTGNRY
+1436 WTLVDKQTGKRY

-1464 NNGRFYLVKE
+1464 NDGRFYLVKE

>member
-1 MRVFFQTSRQRSFLS
+1 MSVFFQTSRQRSFLS
-16 ACRIAR
+16 ACRIAG
-22 KKWSASVPLL
+22 KKWSASVPLF

-53 QSVEHNGTRTEDNAN
+53 QSFEQGGTRAEAAS
-68 TSGLTI
+68 TSGL
-74 SGDIKKFYDDKN
+74 DVVQDA
-86 NLLYSGYTYAPSRR
+86 TYGATYKPNCR

-134 NLDNSVK
+134 NLDNFVSLK
-141 LTGLAE
+141 GLAE
-147 VNTGLPILSVK
+147 VNAGLPILSVK
-158 DVNRVYYDSSNGIK
+158 DVNRVYYDSSNVIK

-185 LNVLKGFWVKTY
+185 LDVLKGFWVKTY

-203 DGSSTSGSGDDFQLL
+203 DGSSTSGSGENFQLL

-240 DEVRIGCASIDV
+240 DEVRIGCASISV
-252 DVLSGLE
+252 EVLSGLE

-270 KIAASF
+270 KIAAE
-276 GYYKE
+276 KH
-281 AETNSGLG
+281 
-289 NTNNLI
+289 
-295 DEYPDNSEQLS
+295 EYPYAEQERPLHPLS
-306 MLGHHELYVD
+306 KGDLVNESLTDGPVCEL
-316 FNEKIVKD
+316 
-324 SEIGFKTGGLKTLDI
+324 
-339 DLTGL
+339 
-344 SLFELTNNDVNN
+344 
-356 KYVWG
+356 
-361 NEKVLSGGIGISLLG
+361 IS
-376 TQDGSMSAIAKE
+376 
-388 DCYGVKIK
+388 
-396 LNTGLVGGLLDAILG
+396 G
-411 LLGNTHYYY
+411 LLGGLTCRVDFGATIPVGSEVGYYTKGGGLASISLGATKLNAYDTGDNNPQSINTESGIGVSALAGGAREFSMILTKKDTRRLELDLPSGINLLSAVQVHY

-453 DDGSVSYS
+453 EGTVIYS
-461 LDRWPSGATS
+461 LISWPSGATS
-471 PSISGNRITGMT
+471 PSISGNHMTGMT
-483 VNGDYVVQAIYKR
+483 VNGDYVVKAVYTREEK
-496 GEETSW
+496 ETSW
-502 SYAVIHRDK
+502 SYAVIHRNK
-511 KEAEAGCN
+511 KEAVAGCN
-519 TMMINTSANQGQY
+519 TMMINTSGNEGQY

-553 QNLVDDDYTNYA
+553 QNLVDGDYTNYA

-587 IAPQGGG
+587 IAPQGG

-618 IRLYNDG
+618 IRLYKDG
-625 KEVFS
+625 EEVFS

-636 DAVGVG
+636 DAIGVG

-654 VETDQTFD
+654 VETDRTFD

-684 FYEPVTCEEYAG
+684 FYEPTTCEEYAG

-726 VGSTMNNLSYVID
+726 VGATMNNLSYVID

-767 RGGQPVGAILRTPGY
+767 RGGQPLGAILRTPGY

-877 GGTDGITYKSI
+877 GETDITYRSI

-894 DETNDL
+894 DETTYL
-900 GKVRISVDA
+900 GNVRISVDA
-909 QDDKVG
+909 KSELLG
-915 TKLTFTCYPYNG
+915 TELTFTCYPYNG
-927 NGQKIEQE
+927 NEQKIEQK

-973 LKTTWKRNAA
+973 LKTTWKRNAS

-1002 NVVIPT
+1002 NVVIPA
-1008 GATRYPNLKAWGSVD
+1008 GATRYPNLNAWGSVD

-1113 AVTTATSGTDLNG
+1113 AVTTATSGTDPNG
-1126 TVAATAD
+1126 TVAATVD
-1133 WSRTFNAVAQLYEQ
+1133 WSRTFNAVAQPYEQ
-1147 AQGIKMMVGNE
+1147 AQGIKMMVGN
-1158 GDGTSYRLRFPKAYT
+1158 DWGTSYRLRFPKAYT

-1184 VKEET
+1184 VKKET

-1197 NGKFAYEESGF
+1197 NGKFAYEVIGF
-1208 KPENAGRSFT
+1208 NPENAGSSFT
-1218 FKLRNEE
+1218 FELRNEE

-1260 DSENV
+1260 DSESV
-1265 FGEEEGLVRI
+1265 FGGEEGLVRI
-1275 SLSENGN
+1275 SLGENGD

-1303 EASGDNASD
+1303 EALEGYTSD
-1312 NVDITY
+1312 NVNITY
-1318 TSNMFVQ
+1318 TSDMFVQ
-1325 PFASTATRSS
+1325 PSASTATRSS

-1357 SCSLL
+1357 SCSLI

-1376 VITLI
+1376 IVSLI
-1381 DENFMPKVKVYT
+1381 DEDFMPKVKVYT
-1393 VAGKRALDIQ
+1393 VADKRALDIQ
-1403 KIKNAARVDLGF
+1403 EMSNATRVDLGF
-1415 MVKDGSQQTKF
+1415 MVKDGSQQTEF
-1426 TLNYGSNWKG
+1426 TLDYGSNWKG
-1436 WTLVDKQTGNRY
+1436 WTLVDKQTGKRY

-1464 NNGRFYLVKE
+1464 NDGRFYLVKE

>member
-1 MRVFFQTSRQRSFLS
+1 MSVFFQTSRQRSFLS
-16 ACRIAR
+16 ACRIAG
-22 KKWSASVPLL
+22 KKWSASVPLF

-53 QSVEHNGTRTEDNAN
+53 QSFEQGGTRAEAAS
-68 TSGLTI
+68 TSGL
-74 SGDIKKFYDDKN
+74 DVVQDA
-86 NLLYSGYTYAPSRR
+86 TYGATYKPNCR

-134 NLDNSVK
+134 NLDNFVSLK
-141 LTGLAE
+141 GLAE
-147 VNTGLPILSVK
+147 VNAGLPILSVK

-185 LNVLKGFWVKTY
+185 LDVLKGFWVKTY

-203 DGSSTSGSGDDFQLL
+203 DGSSTSGSGENFQLL

-227 GLSEISFTTTKPF
+227 GLSEISFTTKKPF

-270 KIAASF
+270 KIAA
-276 GYYKE
+276 KE
-281 AETNSGLG
+281 H
-289 NTNNLI
+289 
-295 DEYPDNSEQLS
+295 EYPDAKQERPS
-306 MLGHHELYVD
+306 
-316 FNEKIVKD
+316 
-324 SEIGFKTGGLKTLDI
+324 
-339 DLTGL
+339 
-344 SLFELTNNDVNN
+344 TNITD
-356 KYVWG
+356 
-361 NEKVLSGGIGISLLG
+361 LLG
-376 TQDGSMSAIAKE
+376 RNLVDSDISNGPTCELLS
-388 DCYGVKIK
+388 
-396 LNTGLVGGLLDAILG
+396 GLVGGGLTCRVDFGATIPVGSEVGYYTKGGGLASISLGATKLNAYDTGDNNPQSINTESGIGVSALVGGAREFSMILTKKDTRRLELDLPSGINLLSAVQV
-411 LLGNTHYYY
+411 HY

-453 DDGSVSYS
+453 DGTVSYS
-461 LDRWPSGATS
+461 LFSSPDGATS
-471 PSISGNRITGMT
+471 SISGNRITGMT
-483 VNGDYVVQAIYKR
+483 VNGDYVVKAVYTR
-496 GEETSW
+496 EEKEISW
-502 SYAVIHRDK
+502 SYAVIHRNK

-519 TMMINTSANQGQY
+519 TMMINTSGNEGQY

-553 QNLVDDDYTNYA
+553 QNLVDGDYTNYA

-587 IAPQGGG
+587 IAPQGG

-618 IRLYNDG
+618 IRLYKDG
-625 KEVFS
+625 EEVFS

-636 DAVGVG
+636 DAIGVG

-654 VETDQTFD
+654 VETDKTFD

-684 FYEPVTCEEYAG
+684 FYEPTTCEEYAG

-726 VGSTMNNLSYVID
+726 VGATMNNLSYVID

-792 TIAAYNGGQAVASE
+792 AIAAYNGGQAVASE

-828 TPLQDYDEVRIS
+828 TPLQGYDEVRIS

-877 GGTDGITYKSI
+877 GETDIAYKSI

-894 DETNDL
+894 DETTYL
-900 GKVRISVDA
+900 GNVRIFVDA

-935 AELQQDDKGYFF
+935 AELRQDDKGYFF

-973 LKTTWKRNAA
+973 LKTTWKRNAS

-1002 NVVIPT
+1002 NVVIPA
-1008 GATRYPNLKAWGSVD
+1008 GATRYPNLNAWGSVD

-1089 TPLNGATY
+1089 TPLKEDTY
-1097 REVRHNPVV
+1097 REVRHNPIV

-1113 AVTTATSGTDLNG
+1113 AVTTATSGTNG
-1126 TVAATAD
+1126 TVVATAD

-1173 EYNYYTLSGGW
+1173 EYNYYTLSGRW

-1197 NGKFAYEESGF
+1197 NGKFAYEVSGF
-1208 KPENAGRSFT
+1208 NPENVGNSFT
-1218 FKLRNEE
+1218 FELRNDRK
-1225 QGATYFVAGNPFMSY
+1225 GATYFVAGNPFMSY

-1254 QAIRII
+1254 QAIHII

-1275 SLSENGN
+1275 SLGKNGD
-1282 LSFDVAGEQ
+1282 LSFNVAGEQ

-1303 EASGDNASD
+1303 EALEGYTSD
-1312 NVDITY
+1312 NVNITY
-1318 TSNMFVQ
+1318 TSDMFVQ
-1325 PFASTATRSS
+1325 PSASTATRSS

-1357 SCSLL
+1357 SCSLI

-1376 VITLI
+1376 IVSLI
-1381 DENFMPKVKVYT
+1381 DEDFMPKVKVYT
-1393 VAGKRALDIQ
+1393 VADKRALDIQ
-1403 KIKNAARVDLGF
+1403 KMSNATRVDLGF
-1415 MVKDGSQQTKF
+1415 MVKDGSQQTEF
-1426 TLNYGSNWKG
+1426 TLDYGSNWKG
-1436 WTLVDKQTGNRY
+1436 WTLVDKQTGKRY

-1464 NNGRFYLVKE
+1464 NDGRFYLVKE

>member
-1 MRVFFQTSRQRSFLS
+1 MSVFFQTSRQRSFLS
-16 ACRIAR
+16 ACRIAG
-22 KKWSASVPLL
+22 KKWSASVPLF

-53 QSVEHNGTRTEDNAN
+53 QSFEQGGTRAEAAS
-68 TSGLTI
+68 TSGL
-74 SGDIKKFYDDKN
+74 DVVQDA
-86 NLLYSGYTYAPSRR
+86 TYGATYKPNCR

-134 NLDNSVK
+134 NLDNFVSLK
-141 LTGLAE
+141 GLAE
-147 VNTGLPILSVK
+147 VNAGLPILSVK

-185 LNVLKGFWVKTY
+185 LDVLKGFWVKTY

-203 DGSSTSGSGDDFQLL
+203 DGSSTSGSGENFQLL

-270 KIAASF
+270 KIAAE
-276 GYYKE
+276 KH
-281 AETNSGLG
+281 
-289 NTNNLI
+289 
-295 DEYPDNSEQLS
+295 EYPYAEQERPR
-306 MLGHHELYVD
+306 HHLLKGDLVNESLTDGPVCELV
-316 FNEKIVKD
+316 
-324 SEIGFKTGGLKTLDI
+324 S
-339 DLTGL
+339 
-344 SLFELTNNDVNN
+344 
-356 KYVWG
+356 
-361 NEKVLSGGIGISLLG
+361 
-376 TQDGSMSAIAKE
+376 
-388 DCYGVKIK
+388 
-396 LNTGLVGGLLDAILG
+396 G
-411 LLGNTHYYY
+411 LLGGGLTCRVDFGATIPVGSEVGYYTTGGGLASISLGATELNAYDTSDNNPQSINAESGIGVSALAGGAREFSMILTKKDTRRLELDLPSGINLLSAVQVHY

-453 DDGSVSYS
+453 EGTVIYS
-461 LDRWPSGATS
+461 LISSPNGVTS
-471 PSISGNRITGMT
+471 PEISGNHITGMT
-483 VNGDYVVQAIYKR
+483 VNGDYVVKAVYTR
-496 GEETSW
+496 EEKEISW
-502 SYAVIHRDK
+502 SYAVIHRNK

-519 TMMINTSANQGQY
+519 TMMINTSGNEGQY

-553 QNLVDDDYTNYA
+553 QNLVDGDYTNYA

-587 IAPQGGG
+587 IALQGGG

-618 IRLYNDG
+618 IRLYKDG

-654 VETDQTFD
+654 VETDRTFD

-719 KSSSAAS
+719 KSSSVAS
-726 VGSTMNNLSYVID
+726 VGATTNNLSYVID

-767 RGGQPVGAILRTPGY
+767 RGGQPLGAILLMPGY

-806 STSGGLASIEV
+806 STSSGLASIEV

-828 TPLQDYDEVRIS
+828 TPLQDYNEVRIS

-872 EPDDQ
+872 ELEVQ
-877 GGTDGITYKSI
+877 GEIDIVYRDI

-894 DETNDL
+894 DETTYL
-900 GKVRISVDA
+900 GNVRISVDA
-909 QDDKVG
+909 KPELLG
-915 TKLTFTCYPYNG
+915 TELTFTCYPYNG

-935 AELQQDDKGYFF
+935 AALQQDNNGYFF

-973 LKTTWKRNAA
+973 LKTTWKRNAL
-983 DTDWNNWSNW
+983 DTDWNNWNNW

-1002 NVVIPT
+1002 NVVIPA
-1008 GATRYPNLKAWGSVD
+1008 GATRYPNLNAWGSVD

-1113 AVTTATSGTDLNG
+1113 AVTTATSGTDPNG
-1126 TVAATAD
+1126 TVVATAD
-1133 WSRTFNAVAQLYEQ
+1133 WSRTFNAVAQPYEQ
-1147 AQGIKMMVGNE
+1147 AQGIKMMVGN
-1158 GDGTSYRLRFPKAYT
+1158 DWGTSYRLRFPKAYT

-1184 VKEET
+1184 VKKET

-1197 NGKFAYEESGF
+1197 NGKFAYEVIGF
-1208 KPENAGRSFT
+1208 NPENAGSSFT
-1218 FKLRNEE
+1218 FELRNEE
-1225 QGATYFVAGNPFMSY
+1225 QGATCFVAGNPFMSY

-1260 DSENV
+1260 DSENI

-1275 SLSENGN
+1275 SLGENGD

-1303 EASGDNASD
+1303 EVSGDYASD
-1312 NVDITY
+1312 NVNITY

-1325 PFASTATRSS
+1325 PSASTATRSS
-1335 RSASVPAAG
+1335 RSASVPTAG

-1376 VITLI
+1376 IVSLI
-1381 DENFMPKVKVYT
+1381 DEDFMPKVKVYT
-1393 VAGKRALDIQ
+1393 VADKRALDIQ
-1403 KIKNAARVDLGF
+1403 KMSNATRVGLGF
-1415 MVKDGSQQTKF
+1415 MVKDGSQQTEF
-1426 TLNYGSNWKG
+1426 TLDYGSNWKG
-1436 WTLVDKQTGNRY
+1436 WTLVDKQTGKRY

-1464 NNGRFYLVKE
+1464 NDGRFYLVKE

>member
-1 MRVFFQTSRQRSFLS
+1 MSVFFQTSRQRSFLS
-16 ACRIAR
+16 ACRIAG
-22 KKWSASVPLL
+22 KKWSASVPLF

-53 QSVEHNGTRTEDNAN
+53 QSVEHNGTRTETAS

-134 NLDNSVK
+134 NLDNSVSLK
-141 LTGLAE
+141 GLAE

-185 LNVLKGFWVKTY
+185 LNVLQGFWVKTY

-203 DGSSTSGSGDDFQLL
+203 DGSSTSGSGDNFQLL

-227 GLSEISFTTTKPF
+227 GLSEISFTTTEPF

-270 KIAASF
+270 KIAAE
-276 GYYKE
+276 KH
-281 AETNSGLG
+281 
-289 NTNNLI
+289 
-295 DEYPDNSEQLS
+295 EYPYAEQERPLHPLS
-306 MLGHHELYVD
+306 KGDLVNESLTDGPVCELV
-316 FNEKIVKD
+316 
-324 SEIGFKTGGLKTLDI
+324 S
-339 DLTGL
+339 
-344 SLFELTNNDVNN
+344 
-356 KYVWG
+356 
-361 NEKVLSGGIGISLLG
+361 
-376 TQDGSMSAIAKE
+376 
-388 DCYGVKIK
+388 
-396 LNTGLVGGLLDAILG
+396 G
-411 LLGNTHYYY
+411 LLGGGLTCRVDFGATIPVGSEVGYYTTGGGLASISLGATELNAYDTSDNNPQSINTESGIGVSALAGGAREFSMILTKKDTRRLELDLPSGINLLSTVQVHY

-438 NDTISTDYYNLPTPS
+438 NDTISTDYYDLPTPL
-453 DDGSVSYS
+453 DGSVSYS
-461 LDRWPSGATS
+461 LISYPEGATS

-511 KEAEAGCN
+511 KEAVAGCN
-519 TMMINTSANQGQY
+519 TMMINTSGNEVQY

-553 QNLVDDDYTNYA
+553 QNLVDGDYTNYA

-587 IAPQGGG
+587 IAPQGG

-618 IRLYNDG
+618 IRLYKDG
-625 KEVFS
+625 EEVFS

-684 FYEPVTCEEYAG
+684 FYEPTTCEEYAG

-726 VGSTMNNLSYVID
+726 VGATMNNLSYVID

-754 ISRSTVAVKFNSI
+754 ISRPTVAVKFNSI
-767 RGGQPVGAILRTPGY
+767 RGGQPLGAILRTPGY

-792 TIAAYNGGQAVASE
+792 TIAAYSGGQAVASE

-817 ISDAGLAYMEV
+817 ISDAGLAYIEV

-872 EPDDQ
+872 EPEDQ
-877 GGTDGITYKSI
+877 GETDGITYKSI

-894 DETNDL
+894 DETTYL
-900 GKVRISVDA
+900 GNVRISVDA
-909 QDDKVG
+909 KDDLLN
-915 TKLTFTCYPYNG
+915 TELTFTCYPYNG

-935 AELQQDDKGYFF
+935 AALQQDNNGYFF
-947 ELSLPVGDYSISGLS
+947 ELSLPVGDYSISGLP

-973 LKTTWKRNAA
+973 LKTTWKRNPS

-1002 NVVIPT
+1002 NVVIPA
-1008 GATRYPNLKAWGSVD
+1008 GATRYPDLNAWGSVD

-1089 TPLNGATY
+1089 TPLNGDTY
-1097 REVRHNPVV
+1097 REVRHNPIV

-1113 AVTTATSGTDLNG
+1113 AVTTATSGTDSNG
-1126 TVAATAD
+1126 TVVATAD
-1133 WSRTFNAVAQLYEQ
+1133 WSRTFNAVAQPYEQ
-1147 AQGIKMMVGNE
+1147 AQGIKMMVGN
-1158 GDGTSYRLRFPKAYT
+1158 DWGTSYRLRFPKAYT

-1184 VKEET
+1184 VKKET

-1197 NGKFAYEESGF
+1197 NGKFAYEVIGF
-1208 KPENAGRSFT
+1208 NPENAGSSFT
-1218 FKLRNEE
+1218 FELRNEE

-1260 DSENV
+1260 DSESV

-1275 SLSENGN
+1275 SLGENGD

-1303 EASGDNASD
+1303 EVSGDYASD
-1312 NVDITY
+1312 NVNITY
-1318 TSNMFVQ
+1318 TSDMFVQ
-1325 PFASTATRSS
+1325 PSASTATRSS
-1335 RSASVPAAG
+1335 RSASVPTAG

-1362 RSAGASDAYNAKED
+1362 RSAGTSDAYNAKED
-1376 VITLI
+1376 VVSLI
-1381 DENFMPKVKVYT
+1381 DEDFMPKVKVYT
-1393 VAGKRALDIQ
+1393 VADKRALDIQ
-1403 KIKNAARVDLGF
+1403 KMSNATRVDLGF
-1415 MVKDGSQQTKF
+1415 MVKDGSQQTEF
-1426 TLNYGSNWKG
+1426 TLDYGSNWKG
-1436 WTLVDKQTGNRY
+1436 WALVDKQTGKRY

-1464 NNGRFYLVKE
+1464 NNERFYLVKE

>member
-1 MRVFFQTSRQRSFLS
+1 MSVFFQTSRQRSFLS
-16 ACRIAR
+16 ACRIAG

-53 QSVEHNGTRTEDNAN
+53 QSVEHNGTRNETES
-68 TSGLTI
+68 TSGLDVVQDEI
-74 SGDIKKFYDDKN
+74 YGA
-86 NLLYSGYTYAPSRR
+86 TYKPNCR

-134 NLDNSVK
+134 NLDNFVSLK
-141 LTGLAE
+141 GLAE

-185 LNVLKGFWVKTY
+185 LNVLQGFWVKTY
-197 LKGEEQ
+197 LKGKEQ
-203 DGSSTSGSGDDFQLL
+203 DGSSTSGSGDNFQLL

-227 GLSEISFTTTKPF
+227 GLSEISFTTTEPF

-259 FYYAFVGENPK
+259 FYYAFVGENPE
-270 KIAASF
+270 KIATYN
-276 GYYKE
+276 GYYSN
-281 AETNSGLG
+281 AETNPGGIMGAG

-324 SEIGFKTGGLKTLDI
+324 SEIGFKTGGFKTLDI

-453 DDGSVSYS
+453 EGTVIYS
-461 LDRWPSGATS
+461 LISSPNGVTS
-471 PSISGNRITGMT
+471 PEISGNHITGMT
-483 VNGDYVVQAIYKR
+483 VNGDYVVKAVYTREEK
-496 GEETSW
+496 ETSW
-502 SYAVIHRDK
+502 SYAVIHRNK
-511 KEAEAGCN
+511 KEAVAGCN
-519 TMMINTSANQGQY
+519 TMMINTSGNPTQY
-532 TVVESSGSQGGISL
+532 SVEEPLGAQGGISL
-546 FNKINNR
+546 FNKIKDT
-553 QNLVDDDYTNYA
+553 QNLVDAEYDNYA

-571 SLIQFGS
+571 SLIQLGG
-578 LAGVHSSQD
+578 LASVKSTKVINTQK
-587 IAPQGGG
+587 G

-618 IRLYNDG
+618 IRLYKG
-625 KEVFS
+625 GEEVFS

-642 LVGNDGSKLRFY
+642 LIGNDGSKLRFY
-654 VETDQTFD
+654 VETDKTFD

-684 FYEPVTCEEYAG
+684 FYEPTTCEEYAG

-726 VGSTMNNLSYVID
+726 VGATMNNLSYVID

-767 RGGQPVGAILRTPGY
+767 RGGQPLGAILRTPGY

-817 ISDAGLAYMEV
+817 ISDAGLAYIEV

-847 LETVWLSGFYIRP
+847 LGTVWLSGFYIRP

-872 EPDDQ
+872 EPEDQ
-877 GGTDGITYKSI
+877 GETDIAYKSI

-894 DETNDL
+894 DKTTYL
-900 GKVRISVDA
+900 GNVRISVNANSDLL
-909 QDDKVG
+909 G
-915 TKLTFTCYPYNG
+915 TELTFTCYPYNG
-927 NGQKIEQE
+927 NGQKIEQD
-935 AELQQDDKGYFF
+935 AALQQDNNGYFF
-947 ELSLPVGDYSISGLS
+947 ELSLPVGDYSISGLP

-973 LKTTWKRNAA
+973 LKTTWKRNPS
-983 DTDWNNWSNW
+983 DTDWNNWNNW

-1002 NVVIPT
+1002 NVVIPA
-1008 GATRYPNLKAWGSVD
+1008 GATRYPDLNAWGSVD

-1050 DCAYVE
+1050 ECAYVE

-1089 TPLNGATY
+1089 TPLNGDTY
-1097 REVRHNPVV
+1097 REVRHNPIV

-1113 AVTTATSGTDLNG
+1113 AVTTATSGTNG

-1133 WSRTFNAVAQLYEQ
+1133 WSRTFNAVAQPYEQ

-1158 GDGTSYRLRFPKAYT
+1158 EGTSYRLRFPKAYT

-1189 LPEGARNM
+1189 LPKEARNM
-1197 NGKFAYEESGF
+1197 NGKFTYEESGF
-1208 KPENAGRSFT
+1208 KPENAGSSFT
-1218 FKLRNEE
+1218 FELRNEK
-1225 QGATYFVAGNPFMSY
+1225 QDAAYFVAGNPFMSY

-1260 DSENV
+1260 DSESV

-1275 SLSENGN
+1275 SLGENGD

-1303 EASGDNASD
+1303 EVLEGYTSD
-1312 NVDITY
+1312 NVNITY
-1318 TSNMFVQ
+1318 TSDMFVQ
-1325 PFASTATRSS
+1325 PSASTATRSS
-1335 RSASVPAAG
+1335 RSVSAPAAG

-1357 SCSLL
+1357 SCSLI

-1376 VITLI
+1376 IVSLI
-1381 DENFMPKVKVYT
+1381 DEDFMPKVKVYT
-1393 VAGKRALDIQ
+1393 VADKRALDIQ

-1415 MVKDGSQQTKF
+1415 MVKDGSQQTEF
-1426 TLNYGSNWKG
+1426 TLDYGSNWKG
-1436 WTLVDKQTGNRY
+1436 WTLVDKQTGKRY

-1464 NNGRFYLVKE
+1464 NDGRFYLVKE

>member
-1 MRVFFQTSRQRSFLS
+1 MSVFFQTSRQRSFLS
-16 ACRIAR
+16 ACRIAG
-22 KKWSASVPLL
+22 KKWSASVPLF

-53 QSVEHNGTRTEDNAN
+53 QSFEQGGTRAEAAS
-68 TSGLTI
+68 TSGL
-74 SGDIKKFYDDKN
+74 DVVQDA
-86 NLLYSGYTYAPSRR
+86 TYGATYKPNCR

-134 NLDNSVK
+134 NLDNFVS
-141 LTGLAE
+141 LEGLAE
-147 VNTGLPILSVK
+147 VNAGLPILSVK
-158 DVNRVYYDSSNGIK
+158 DVNRVYYDSSNVIK

-185 LNVLKGFWVKTY
+185 LDVLKGFWVKTY

-203 DGSSTSGSGDDFQLL
+203 DGSSTSGSGENFQLL

-270 KIAASF
+270 KIAA
-276 GYYKE
+276 KE
-281 AETNSGLG
+281 H
-289 NTNNLI
+289 
-295 DEYPDNSEQLS
+295 EYPDAKQERPS
-306 MLGHHELYVD
+306 
-316 FNEKIVKD
+316 
-324 SEIGFKTGGLKTLDI
+324 
-339 DLTGL
+339 
-344 SLFELTNNDVNN
+344 TNITD
-356 KYVWG
+356 
-361 NEKVLSGGIGISLLG
+361 LLG
-376 TQDGSMSAIAKE
+376 RNLVDSDISNGPTCELLS
-388 DCYGVKIK
+388 
-396 LNTGLVGGLLDAILG
+396 GLVGGGLTCRVDFGATIPVGSEVGYYTKGGGLASISLGATKLNAYDTGDNNPQSINTEGGIGVSALVGGAREFSMILTKENAQRLELDLPSGINLLSAVQV
-411 LLGNTHYYY
+411 HY

-453 DDGSVSYS
+453 DGSVTYS
-461 LDRWPSGATS
+461 LISWPSGATS
-471 PSISGNRITGMT
+471 PSISGNHMTGMT
-483 VNGDYVVQAIYKR
+483 VNGDYVVKAIYTREEK
-496 GEETSW
+496 ETSW
-502 SYAVIHRDK
+502 SYAVIHRNK
-511 KEAEAGCN
+511 KEAVAGCN
-519 TMMINTSANQGQY
+519 TMMINTSGNEGQY

-553 QNLVDDDYTNYA
+553 QNLVDGDYTNYA

-587 IAPQGGG
+587 IAPQGG

-618 IRLYNDG
+618 IRLYKDG
-625 KEVFS
+625 EEVFS

-636 DAVGVG
+636 DAIGVG

-654 VETDQTFD
+654 VETDKTFD

-684 FYEPVTCEEYAG
+684 FYEPTTCEEYAG

-726 VGSTMNNLSYVID
+726 VGATMNNLSYVID

-767 RGGQPVGAILRTPGY
+767 RGGQPLGAILRTPGY

-806 STSGGLASIEV
+806 STSSGLASIEV

-828 TPLQDYDEVRIS
+828 TPLQDYNEVRIS

-872 EPDDQ
+872 ELEVQ
-877 GGTDGITYKSI
+877 GEIDIVYRGI

-894 DETNDL
+894 DETTYL
-900 GKVRISVDA
+900 GNVRISVDA
-909 QDDKVG
+909 KPELLG
-915 TKLTFTCYPYNG
+915 TELTFTCYPYNG

-935 AELQQDDKGYFF
+935 AALQQDNNGYFF

-973 LKTTWKRNAA
+973 LKTTWKRNAS
-983 DTDWNNWSNW
+983 DTDWNNWNNW

-1002 NVVIPT
+1002 NVVIPA
-1008 GATRYPNLKAWGSVD
+1008 GATRYPNLNAWGSVD

-1113 AVTTATSGTDLNG
+1113 AVTTATSGTDPNG
-1126 TVAATAD
+1126 TVAATVD
-1133 WSRTFNAVAQLYEQ
+1133 WSRTFNAVAQPYEQ
-1147 AQGIKMMVGNE
+1147 AQGIKMMVGN
-1158 GDGTSYRLRFPKAYT
+1158 DWGTSYRLRFPKAYT

-1184 VKEET
+1184 VKKET

-1197 NGKFAYEESGF
+1197 NGKFAYEVIGF
-1208 KPENAGRSFT
+1208 NPENAGSSFT
-1218 FKLRNEE
+1218 FELRNEE

-1260 DSENV
+1260 DSESV

-1275 SLSENGN
+1275 SLGENGD

-1303 EASGDNASD
+1303 EALEGYTSD
-1312 NVDITY
+1312 NVNITY
-1318 TSNMFVQ
+1318 TSDMFVQ
-1325 PFASTATRSS
+1325 PSASTATRSS

-1357 SCSLL
+1357 SCSLI

-1376 VITLI
+1376 IVSLI
-1381 DENFMPKVKVYT
+1381 DEDFMPKVKVYT
-1393 VAGKRALDIQ
+1393 VADKRALDIQ
-1403 KIKNAARVDLGF
+1403 KMSNATRVDLGF
-1415 MVKDGSQQTKF
+1415 MVKDGSQQTEF
-1426 TLNYGSNWKG
+1426 TLDYGSNWKG
-1436 WTLVDKQTGNRY
+1436 WTLVDKQTGKRY

-1464 NNGRFYLVKE
+1464 NDGRFYLVKE

>member
-1 MRVFFQTSRQRSFLS
+1 MSVFFQTSRQRSFLS
-16 ACRIAR
+16 ACRIAG
-22 KKWSASVPLL
+22 KKWSASVPLF

-53 QSVEHNGTRTEDNAN
+53 QSFEQGGTRAEAAS
-68 TSGLTI
+68 TSGL
-74 SGDIKKFYDDKN
+74 DVVQDA
-86 NLLYSGYTYAPSRR
+86 TYGATYKPNCR

-134 NLDNSVK
+134 NLDNFVSLK
-141 LTGLAE
+141 GLAE
-147 VNTGLPILSVK
+147 VNAGLPILSVK

-172 VGFLYKDPGGLLS
+172 VGFLYKAPGGLLS
-185 LNVLKGFWVKTY
+185 LNVLQGFWVKTY
-197 LKGEEQ
+197 LKGKEQ
-203 DGSSTSGSGDDFQLL
+203 DGSSTSGSGDNFKLL

-252 DVLSGLE
+252 NVLSGLE

-270 KIAASF
+270 KIAA
-276 GYYKE
+276 
-281 AETNSGLG
+281 ETYA
-289 NTNNLI
+289 
-295 DEYPDNSEQLS
+295 YPTAKQ
-306 MLGHHELYVD
+306 
-316 FNEKIVKD
+316 EKPAH
-324 SEIGFKTGGLKTLDI
+324 
-339 DLTGL
+339 
-344 SLFELTNNDVNN
+344 
-356 KYVWG
+356 
-361 NEKVLSGGIGISLLG
+361 LG
-376 TQDGSMSAIAKE
+376 TGDLVNKNLNDGPVCE
-388 DCYGVKIK
+388 
-396 LNTGLVGGLLDAILG
+396 LVSG
-411 LLGNTHYYY
+411 LLGGLTCRVDFGATIPVDSEVGYYTTGGGLASISLGATKLNAYDTSDNNPQSINTESGIGVSALAGGAREFSMILTKENAQRLELDLPSGINLLSAVRVHY

-453 DDGSVSYS
+453 DGTVSYS
-461 LDRWPSGATS
+461 LFSSPDGATS
-471 PSISGNRITGMT
+471 SISGNRITGMT
-483 VNGDYVVQAIYKR
+483 VNGDYVVKAVYTREEK
-496 GEETSW
+496 ETSW
-502 SYAVIHRDK
+502 SYAVIHRNK

-519 TMMINTSANQGQY
+519 TMMINTSGSEGQY

-553 QNLVDDDYTNYA
+553 QNLVDGDYTNYA

-587 IAPQGGG
+587 IAPQGG

-618 IRLYNDG
+618 IRLYKDG
-625 KEVFS
+625 EEVFS

-636 DAVGVG
+636 DAIGVG

-654 VETDQTFD
+654 VETDKTFD

-684 FYEPVTCEEYAG
+684 FYEPTTCEEYAG

-726 VGSTMNNLSYVID
+726 VGATMNNLSYVID

-767 RGGQPVGAILRTPGY
+767 RGGQPLGAILRTPGY

-828 TPLQDYDEVRIS
+828 TPLQGYDEVRIS

-877 GGTDGITYKSI
+877 GETDIAYKSI

-894 DETNDL
+894 DETTYL
-900 GKVRISVDA
+900 GNVRISVDA
-909 QDDKVG
+909 KSELLG
-915 TKLTFTCYPYNG
+915 TELTFTCYPYNG
-927 NGQKIEQE
+927 NGQKIEQK

-962 TYNGL
+962 TYNGM

-973 LKTTWKRNAA
+973 LKTTWKRNAS
-983 DTDWNNWSNW
+983 DTDWNNWNNW

-1002 NVVIPT
+1002 NVVIPA
-1008 GATRYPNLKAWGSVD
+1008 GATRYPDLNAWGSVD

-1089 TPLNGATY
+1089 TPLKEDTY
-1097 REVRHNPVV
+1097 REVRHNPIV

-1113 AVTTATSGTDLNG
+1113 AVTTATSGTNG
-1126 TVAATAD
+1126 TVVATAD
-1133 WSRTFNAVAQLYEQ
+1133 WSRTFNAVAQPYEQ
-1147 AQGIKMMVGNE
+1147 AQGIKMMVGN
-1158 GDGTSYRLRFPKAYT
+1158 DWGTSYRLRFPKAYT
-1173 EYNYYTLSGGW
+1173 EYNYYTLSGEC
-1184 VKEET
+1184 VKKET
-1189 LPEGARNM
+1189 LPVEARNM
-1197 NGKFAYEESGF
+1197 NGKFAYEVSGF
-1208 KPENAGRSFT
+1208 NPENAGNSFT
-1218 FKLRNEE
+1218 FELRNDGK
-1225 QGATYFVAGNPFMSY
+1225 GATYFVAGNPFMSY
-1240 LDIKTFLTENKQSV
+1240 LDIKTFLTENKQFV

-1260 DSENV
+1260 DSESV

-1275 SLSENGN
+1275 SLGKNGD
-1282 LSFDVAGEQ
+1282 LSFNVAGEQ

-1303 EASGDNASD
+1303 EALEGYTSD
-1312 NVDITY
+1312 NVNITY
-1318 TSNMFVQ
+1318 TSDMFVQ
-1325 PFASTATRSS
+1325 PSASTATRSS
-1335 RSASVPAAG
+1335 RSASVPTAG

-1357 SCSLL
+1357 SCSLI

-1376 VITLI
+1376 IVSLI
-1381 DENFMPKVKVYT
+1381 DEDFMPKVKVYT
-1393 VAGKRALDIQ
+1393 VADKRALDIQ
-1403 KIKNAARVDLGF
+1403 KMSNATRVGLGF
-1415 MVKDGSQQTKF
+1415 MVKDGSQQTEF
-1426 TLNYGSNWKG
+1426 TLDYGSNWKG
-1436 WTLVDKQTGNRY
+1436 WTLVDKQTGKRY

-1464 NNGRFYLVKE
+1464 NDGRFYLVKE

>member
-1 MRVFFQTSRQRSFLS
+1 MSVFFQTSRQRSFLS
-16 ACRIAR
+16 ACRIAG

-53 QSVEHNGTRTEDNAN
+53 QSVEHNGTRNETES
-68 TSGLTI
+68 TSGLDVVQDEI
-74 SGDIKKFYDDKN
+74 YGA
-86 NLLYSGYTYAPSRR
+86 TYKPNCR

-134 NLDNSVK
+134 NLDNSVSLK
-141 LTGLAE
+141 GLAE

-185 LNVLKGFWVKTY
+185 LNVLQGFWVKTY
-197 LKGEEQ
+197 LKGKEQ
-203 DGSSTSGSGDDFQLL
+203 DGSSTSGSGDKFQLL

-240 DEVRIGCASIDV
+240 DEVRIGCASISV
-252 DVLSGLE
+252 EVLSGLE

-270 KIAASF
+270 KIAAE
-276 GYYKE
+276 KH
-281 AETNSGLG
+281 
-289 NTNNLI
+289 
-295 DEYPDNSEQLS
+295 EYPYAEQERPLHPLS
-306 MLGHHELYVD
+306 KGDLVNESLTDGPVCEL
-316 FNEKIVKD
+316 
-324 SEIGFKTGGLKTLDI
+324 
-339 DLTGL
+339 
-344 SLFELTNNDVNN
+344 
-356 KYVWG
+356 
-361 NEKVLSGGIGISLLG
+361 IS
-376 TQDGSMSAIAKE
+376 
-388 DCYGVKIK
+388 
-396 LNTGLVGGLLDAILG
+396 G
-411 LLGNTHYYY
+411 LLGGLTCRVDFGATIPVGSEVGYYTKGGGLASISLGATKLNAYDTGDNNPQSINTESGIGVSALAGGAREFSMILTKKDTRRLELDLPSGINLLSAVQVHY

-453 DDGSVSYS
+453 EGTVIYS
-461 LDRWPSGATS
+461 LISWPSGATS
-471 PSISGNRITGMT
+471 PSISGNHMTGMT
-483 VNGDYVVQAIYKR
+483 VNGDYVVKAVYTREEK
-496 GEETSW
+496 ETSW

-519 TMMINTSANQGQY
+519 TMMINTSGNEVQY

-553 QNLVDDDYTNYA
+553 QNLVDGDYTNYA

-587 IAPQGGG
+587 IAPQGG

-618 IRLYNDG
+618 IRLYKDG
-625 KEVFS
+625 EEVFS

-654 VETDQTFD
+654 VETDKTFD

-684 FYEPVTCEEYAG
+684 FYEPTTCEEYAG

-726 VGSTMNNLSYVID
+726 VGATMNNLSYVID

-767 RGGQPVGAILRTPGY
+767 RGGQPLGAILRTPGY

-877 GGTDGITYKSI
+877 GETDITYRSI

-894 DETNDL
+894 DETTYL
-900 GKVRISVDA
+900 GNVRISVDA
-909 QDDKVG
+909 KSELLG
-915 TKLTFTCYPYNG
+915 TELTFTCYPYNG
-927 NGQKIEQE
+927 NEQKIEQK

-973 LKTTWKRNAA
+973 LKTTWKRNAS

-1002 NVVIPT
+1002 NVVIPA
-1008 GATRYPNLKAWGSVD
+1008 GATRYPNLNAWGSVD

-1062 MYHMISTPLHGMVT
+1062 MYHMISTPLHGMIT

-1097 REVRHNPVV
+1097 REVRHNPIV

-1113 AVTTATSGTDLNG
+1113 AVTTATSGTDSNG
-1126 TVAATAD
+1126 TVVATAD
-1133 WSRTFNAVAQLYEQ
+1133 WSRTFNAVAQPYEQ
-1147 AQGIKMMVGNE
+1147 AQGIKMMVGN
-1158 GDGTSYRLRFPKAYT
+1158 DWGTSYRLRFPKAYT
-1173 EYNYYTLSGGW
+1173 EYNYYTLSGRW
-1184 VKEET
+1184 VKKET

-1218 FKLRNEE
+1218 FELRNEE

-1318 TSNMFVQ
+1318 TSDMFVQ
-1325 PFASTATRSS
+1325 PSASTATRSS

-1357 SCSLL
+1357 SCSLI

-1376 VITLI
+1376 IVSLI
-1381 DENFMPKVKVYT
+1381 DEDFMPKVKVYT
-1393 VAGKRALDIQ
+1393 VADKRALDIQ
-1403 KIKNAARVDLGF
+1403 KMSNATRVGLGF
-1415 MVKDGSQQTKF
+1415 MVKDASQQTEF
-1426 TLNYGSNWKG
+1426 TLDYGSNWKG
-1436 WTLVDKQTGNRY
+1436 WTLVDKQTGKRY

-1464 NNGRFYLVKE
+1464 NDGRFYLVKE

>member
-1 MRVFFQTSRQRSFLS
+1 MSVFFQTSRQRSFLS
-16 ACRIAR
+16 ACRIAG
-22 KKWSASVPLL
+22 KKWSASVPLF

-53 QSVEHNGTRTEDNAN
+53 QSFEQGGTRAEAAS
-68 TSGLTI
+68 TSGLDVVQDAT
-74 SGDIKKFYDDKN
+74 GA
-86 NLLYSGYTYAPSRR
+86 TYKPNCR

-134 NLDNSVK
+134 NLDNSVSLK
-141 LTGLAE
+141 GLAE
-147 VNTGLPILSVK
+147 VNAGLPILSVK

-172 VGFLYKDPGGLLS
+172 VGFLYKAPGGLLS
-185 LNVLKGFWVKTY
+185 LNVLQGFWVKTY
-197 LKGEEQ
+197 LKGKEQ
-203 DGSSTSGSGDDFQLL
+203 DGSSTSGSGDKFQLL

-240 DEVRIGCASIDV
+240 DEVRIGCASISV

-270 KIAASF
+270 KIAAE
-276 GYYKE
+276 KH
-281 AETNSGLG
+281 
-289 NTNNLI
+289 
-295 DEYPDNSEQLS
+295 EYPYAEQERPLHSLS
-306 MLGHHELYVD
+306 KGDLVNKNLNDGPVCELV
-316 FNEKIVKD
+316 
-324 SEIGFKTGGLKTLDI
+324 S
-339 DLTGL
+339 
-344 SLFELTNNDVNN
+344 
-356 KYVWG
+356 
-361 NEKVLSGGIGISLLG
+361 
-376 TQDGSMSAIAKE
+376 
-388 DCYGVKIK
+388 
-396 LNTGLVGGLLDAILG
+396 G
-411 LLGNTHYYY
+411 LLGGLTCRVDFGATIPVGSEVGYYTTGGGLASISLGATKLNAYDTGDNNPQSINTESGIGVSALAGGAREFSMILTKKDTRRLELDLPSGINLLSAVKVHY

-453 DDGSVSYS
+453 EGSVTYS
-461 LDRWPSGATS
+461 LISWPSGATS
-471 PSISGNRITGMT
+471 PSISGNHMTGMT
-483 VNGDYVVQAIYKR
+483 VNGDYVVKAVYTR
-496 GEETSW
+496 EEKEISW
-502 SYAVIHRDK
+502 SYAVIHRNK
-511 KEAEAGCN
+511 KEAVAGCN

-546 FNKINNR
+546 FNKIINR
-553 QNLVDDDYTNYA
+553 QNLVDGDYTNYA

-587 IAPQGGG
+587 IAPQGG

-618 IRLYNDG
+618 IRLYKDG
-625 KEVFS
+625 EEVFS

-636 DAVGVG
+636 DAIGVG

-654 VETDQTFD
+654 VETDKTFD

-684 FYEPVTCEEYAG
+684 FYEPTTCEEYAG

-726 VGSTMNNLSYVID
+726 VGATMNNLSYVID

-792 TIAAYNGGQAVASE
+792 AIAAYNGGQAVASE

-877 GGTDGITYKSI
+877 GETDIAYKSI

-894 DETNDL
+894 DETTYL
-900 GKVRISVDA
+900 GNVRIFVDA

-935 AELQQDDKGYFF
+935 AELRQDDKGYFF

-973 LKTTWKRNAA
+973 LKTTWKRNAS

-1002 NVVIPT
+1002 NVVIPA
-1008 GATRYPNLKAWGSVD
+1008 GATRYPDLNAWGSVD

-1097 REVRHNPVV
+1097 REVRHNPIV

-1113 AVTTATSGTDLNG
+1113 AVTTATSGTNG
-1126 TVAATAD
+1126 TVVATAD
-1133 WSRTFNAVAQLYEQ
+1133 WSRTFNAVAQPYEQ
-1147 AQGIKMMVGNE
+1147 AQGIKMMVGN
-1158 GDGTSYRLRFPKAYT
+1158 DWGTSYRLRFPKAYT
-1173 EYNYYTLSGGW
+1173 EYNYYTLSGEC
-1184 VKEET
+1184 VKKET
-1189 LPEGARNM
+1189 LPVEARNM
-1197 NGKFAYEESGF
+1197 NGKFAYEVSGF
-1208 KPENAGRSFT
+1208 NPENAGNSFT
-1218 FKLRNEE
+1218 FELRNDGK
-1225 QGATYFVAGNPFMSY
+1225 GATYFVAGNPFMSY
-1240 LDIKTFLTENKQSV
+1240 LDIKTFLTENKQFV

-1260 DSENV
+1260 DSESV

-1275 SLSENGN
+1275 SLGKNGD
-1282 LSFDVAGEQ
+1282 LSFNVAGEQ

-1303 EASGDNASD
+1303 EALEGYTSD
-1312 NVDITY
+1312 NVNITY
-1318 TSNMFVQ
+1318 TSDMFVQ
-1325 PFASTATRSS
+1325 PSASTATRSS
-1335 RSASVPAAG
+1335 RSASVPTAG

-1357 SCSLL
+1357 SCSLI

-1376 VITLI
+1376 IVSLI
-1381 DENFMPKVKVYT
+1381 DEDFMPKVKVYT
-1393 VAGKRALDIQ
+1393 VADKRALDIQ
-1403 KIKNAARVDLGF
+1403 KMSNATRVGLGF
-1415 MVKDGSQQTKF
+1415 MVKDGSQQTEF
-1426 TLNYGSNWKG
+1426 TLDYGSNWKG
-1436 WTLVDKQTGNRY
+1436 WTLVDKQTGKRY

-1464 NNGRFYLVKE
+1464 NDGRFYLVKE

>member
-1 MRVFFQTSRQRSFLS
+1 MSVFFQTSRQRSFLS
-16 ACRIAR
+16 ACRIAG

-53 QSVEHNGTRTEDNAN
+53 QSVEHNGTRNETES
-68 TSGLTI
+68 TSGLDVVQDEI
-74 SGDIKKFYDDKN
+74 YGA
-86 NLLYSGYTYAPSRR
+86 TYKPNCR

-134 NLDNSVK
+134 NLDNSVSLK
-141 LTGLAE
+141 GLAE
-147 VNTGLPILSVK
+147 LNTGLPILSVR
-158 DVNRVYYDSSNGIK
+158 DVNRVYYDSNGIK

-185 LNVLKGFWVKTY
+185 LDVLKGFWVKTY

-203 DGSSTSGSGDDFQLL
+203 DGSSTSGSGDKFQLL

-240 DEVRIGCASIDV
+240 DEVRIGCASISV
-252 DVLSGLE
+252 EVLSGLE

-270 KIAASF
+270 KIAAK
-276 GYYKE
+276 GH
-281 AETNSGLG
+281 
-289 NTNNLI
+289 
-295 DEYPDNSEQLS
+295 EYPDAKQERPS
-306 MLGHHELYVD
+306 
-316 FNEKIVKD
+316 
-324 SEIGFKTGGLKTLDI
+324 
-339 DLTGL
+339 
-344 SLFELTNNDVNN
+344 TNITD
-356 KYVWG
+356 
-361 NEKVLSGGIGISLLG
+361 LLG
-376 TQDGSMSAIAKE
+376 RNLVDSDISNGPTCELLS
-388 DCYGVKIK
+388 
-396 LNTGLVGGLLDAILG
+396 GLVGGGLTCRVNFGATIPVGSEVGYYTTGGGLASISLGATELNAYDTSDNNPQSINTESGIGVSALAGGAREFSMILTKENAQRLELDLPSGINLLSAVQV
-411 LLGNTHYYY
+411 HY

-438 NDTISTDYYNLPTPS
+438 NDTISTDYYDLPTPS
-453 DDGSVSYS
+453 EGSVTYS
-461 LDRWPSGATS
+461 LISWPSGATS
-471 PSISGNRITGMT
+471 PSISGNHMTGMT
-483 VNGDYVVQAIYKR
+483 VNGDYVVKAIYTR
-496 GEETSW
+496 EGETSLL
-502 SYAVIHRDK
+502 YAVIHRDK
-511 KEAEAGCN
+511 KEVVAGCN

-553 QNLVDDDYTNYA
+553 QNLVDGDYTNYA

-587 IAPQGGG
+587 IAPQGGR

-618 IRLYNDG
+618 IRLYKDG

-719 KSSSAAS
+719 KSSSVAS
-726 VGSTMNNLSYVID
+726 VGTTMNNLSYVID

-767 RGGQPVGAILRTPGY
+767 RGGQPLGAILRTPGY

-806 STSGGLASIEV
+806 STAGGLASIEV

-872 EPDDQ
+872 EPADQ
-877 GGTDGITYKSI
+877 GGTDGITYKGI

-894 DETNDL
+894 DGTTYL
-900 GKVRISVDA
+900 GHVRIFVDA

-935 AELQQDDKGYFF
+935 AALQQDNNDYFF
-947 ELSLPVGDYSISGLS
+947 KLSLPVGDYSISGLP

-973 LKTTWKRNAA
+973 LKTTWKRNPS

-1002 NVVIPT
+1002 NVVIPA
-1008 GATRYPNLKAWGSVD
+1008 GATRYPNLNAWGSVD

-1089 TPLNGATY
+1089 TPLNGDTY
-1097 REVRHNPVV
+1097 PEVRHNPIV

-1113 AVTTATSGTDLNG
+1113 AVTTATSGTNG

-1133 WSRTFNAVAQLYEQ
+1133 WSRTFNAVAQPYEQ
-1147 AQGIKMMVGNE
+1147 AQGIKMMVGN
-1158 GDGTSYRLRFPKAYT
+1158 DWGTSYRLRFPKAYT

-1184 VKEET
+1184 VKKET
-1189 LPEGARNM
+1189 LPKGARNM
-1197 NGKFAYEESGF
+1197 NGKFAYEVSGF
-1208 KPENAGRSFT
+1208 NPENAGRSFT
-1218 FKLRNEE
+1218 FELRNEE

-1240 LDIKTFLTENKQSV
+1240 LDIKTFLTKNKQSV

-1260 DSENV
+1260 DSESV

-1275 SLSENGN
+1275 SLGENGD
-1282 LSFDVAGEQ
+1282 LSFEGYGEQ

-1303 EASGDNASD
+1303 EVSGDYASD
-1312 NVDITY
+1312 NVNITY
-1318 TSNMFVQ
+1318 ISDMFVQ
-1325 PFASTATRSS
+1325 PSASTATRSS
-1335 RSASVPAAG
+1335 RSASVPTAG

-1376 VITLI
+1376 VVALI
-1381 DENFMPKVKVYT
+1381 DEDFMPKVKVYT
-1393 VAGKRALDIQ
+1393 VADKRALDIQ
-1403 KIKNAARVDLGF
+1403 KMSNATRVDLGF
-1415 MVKDGSQQTKF
+1415 MVKDGSQQTEF
-1426 TLNYGSNWKG
+1426 TLDYGSNWKG
-1436 WTLVDKQTGNRY
+1436 WTLVDKQTGKRY

-1464 NNGRFYLVKE
+1464 NDGRFYLVKE

>member
-1 MRVFFQTSRQRSFLS
+1 MSVFFQTSRQRSFLS
-16 ACRIAR
+16 ACRIAG
-22 KKWSASVPLL
+22 KKWSASVPLF

-53 QSVEHNGTRTEDNAN
+53 QSFEQGGTRAEAAS
-68 TSGLTI
+68 TSGLDVVQDAT
-74 SGDIKKFYDDKN
+74 GA
-86 NLLYSGYTYAPSRR
+86 TYKPNCR

-134 NLDNSVK
+134 NLDNSVSLK
-141 LTGLAE
+141 GLAE
-147 VNTGLPILSVK
+147 VNAGLPILSVK

-172 VGFLYKDPGGLLS
+172 VGFLYKAPGGLLS
-185 LNVLKGFWVKTY
+185 LNVLQGFWVKTY
-197 LKGEEQ
+197 LKGKEQ
-203 DGSSTSGSGDDFQLL
+203 DGSSTSGSGDKFQLL

-240 DEVRIGCASIDV
+240 DEVRIGCASISV
-252 DVLSGLE
+252 EVLSGLE

-270 KIAASF
+270 KIAAEKHEYPYAEQERPLHPLSKGDLVNESLIDGPVCELVSGLLGGLTCRVDF
-276 GYYKE
+276 GATIPVGSEVGYY
-281 AETNSGLG
+281 T
-289 NTNNLI
+289 
-295 DEYPDNSEQLS
+295 
-306 MLGHHELYVD
+306 
-316 FNEKIVKD
+316 
-324 SEIGFKTGGLKTLDI
+324 TGGGLASISLGATKLNAYD
-339 DLTGL
+339 TGD
-344 SLFELTNNDVNN
+344 NNPQSINT
-356 KYVWG
+356 
-361 NEKVLSGGIGISLLG
+361 ESGIGV
-376 TQDGSMSAIAKE
+376 SA
-388 DCYGVKIK
+388 
-396 LNTGLVGGLLDAILG
+396 LVGGAREFSMILTKKDTRRLELDLPSGINLLSAVKV
-411 LLGNTHYYY
+411 HY

-453 DDGSVSYS
+453 EGTVIYS
-461 LDRWPSGATS
+461 LISWPSGATS
-471 PSISGNRITGMT
+471 PSISGNHMTGMT
-483 VNGDYVVQAIYKR
+483 VNGDYVVKAVYTR

-502 SYAVIHRDK
+502 SYAVIHRNK
-511 KEAEAGCN
+511 KEAVAGCN
-519 TMMINTSANQGQY
+519 TMMINTSGNEGQY

-553 QNLVDDDYTNYA
+553 QNLVDGDYTNYA

-587 IAPQGGG
+587 IAPQGG

-618 IRLYNDG
+618 IRLYKDG
-625 KEVFS
+625 EEVFS

-684 FYEPVTCEEYAG
+684 FYEPTTCEEYAG

-726 VGSTMNNLSYVID
+726 VGATMNNLSYVID

-792 TIAAYNGGQAVASE
+792 AIAAYNGGQAVASE

-877 GGTDGITYKSI
+877 GETDIAYKSI

-894 DETNDL
+894 DETTYL
-900 GKVRISVDA
+900 GNVRIFVDA

-935 AELQQDDKGYFF
+935 AELRQDDKGYFF

-973 LKTTWKRNAA
+973 LKTTWKRNAS

-1002 NVVIPT
+1002 NVVIPA
-1008 GATRYPNLKAWGSVD
+1008 GATRYPDLNAWGSVD

-1097 REVRHNPVV
+1097 REVRHNPIV

-1113 AVTTATSGTDLNG
+1113 AVTTATSGTNG
-1126 TVAATAD
+1126 TVVATAD
-1133 WSRTFNAVAQLYEQ
+1133 WSRTFNAVAQPYEQ
-1147 AQGIKMMVGNE
+1147 AQGIKMMVGN
-1158 GDGTSYRLRFPKAYT
+1158 DWGTSYRLRFPKAYT
-1173 EYNYYTLSGGW
+1173 EYNYYTLSGEW
-1184 VKEET
+1184 VKKET

-1197 NGKFAYEESGF
+1197 NGKFAYEVIGF
-1208 KPENAGRSFT
+1208 NPENAGSSFT
-1218 FKLRNEE
+1218 FELRNEE

-1260 DSENV
+1260 DSENI
-1265 FGEEEGLVRI
+1265 FGGEEGLVRI
-1275 SLSENGN
+1275 SLGKNGD

-1303 EASGDNASD
+1303 EALEGYTSD
-1312 NVDITY
+1312 NVNITY
-1318 TSNMFVQ
+1318 TSDMFVQ
-1325 PFASTATRSS
+1325 PSASTATRSS
-1335 RSASVPAAG
+1335 RSASVPTAG

-1362 RSAGASDAYNAKED
+1362 HSAGASDAYNAKED
-1376 VITLI
+1376 IVSLI
-1381 DENFMPKVKVYT
+1381 DEDFMPKVKVYT
-1393 VAGKRALDIQ
+1393 VADKRALDIQ
-1403 KIKNAARVDLGF
+1403 KMSNATRVGLGF
-1415 MVKDGSQQTKF
+1415 MVKDGSQQTEF
-1426 TLNYGSNWKG
+1426 TLDYGSNWKG
-1436 WTLVDKQTGNRY
+1436 WTLVDKQTGKRY

-1464 NNGRFYLVKE
+1464 NDGRFYLVKE

>member
-1 MRVFFQTSRQRSFLS
+1 MSVFFQTSRQRSFLS
-16 ACRIAR
+16 ACRIAG
-22 KKWSASVPLL
+22 KKWSASVPLF

-53 QSVEHNGTRTEDNAN
+53 QSFEQGGTRAEAAS
-68 TSGLTI
+68 TSGLDVVQ
-74 SGDIKKFYDDKN
+74 GA
-86 NLLYSGYTYAPSRR
+86 TYGATYKPNCR

-134 NLDNSVK
+134 NLDNSVSLK
-141 LTGLAE
+141 GLAK
-147 VNTGLPILSVK
+147 VNAGLPILSVK

-172 VGFLYKDPGGLLS
+172 VGFLYKAPGGLLS
-185 LNVLKGFWVKTY
+185 LNVLQGFWVKTY

-203 DGSSTSGSGDDFQLL
+203 DGSSTSGSGDNFKLL

-252 DVLSGLE
+252 EVLSGLE

-270 KIAASF
+270 KIAAETYAYPTAKQEKPAHWGTGDLVNKNLNDGPVCELVSGLLGGGLTCRVDF
-276 GYYKE
+276 GATIPVGSEVGYY
-281 AETNSGLG
+281 T
-289 NTNNLI
+289 
-295 DEYPDNSEQLS
+295 
-306 MLGHHELYVD
+306 
-316 FNEKIVKD
+316 
-324 SEIGFKTGGLKTLDI
+324 TGGGLASISLGATKLNAYD
-339 DLTGL
+339 TGD
-344 SLFELTNNDVNN
+344 NNPQSINT
-356 KYVWG
+356 
-361 NEKVLSGGIGISLLG
+361 ESGIGV
-376 TQDGSMSAIAKE
+376 SA
-388 DCYGVKIK
+388 
-396 LNTGLVGGLLDAILG
+396 LVGGAREFSMILTKKDTRRLELDLPSGINLLSAVKV
-411 LLGNTHYYY
+411 HY

-453 DDGSVSYS
+453 EGTVIYS
-461 LDRWPSGATS
+461 LISWPSGATS
-471 PSISGNRITGMT
+471 PSISGNHMTGMT
-483 VNGDYVVQAIYKR
+483 VNGDYVVKAVYTR
-496 GEETSW
+496 EEKEISW
-502 SYAVIHRDK
+502 SYAVIHRNK

-553 QNLVDDDYTNYA
+553 QNLVDGDYTNYA

-587 IAPQGGG
+587 IAPQGG

-618 IRLYNDG
+618 IRLYKDG
-625 KEVFS
+625 EEVFS

-654 VETDQTFD
+654 VETDKTFD

-684 FYEPVTCEEYAG
+684 FYEPTTCEEYAG
-696 TSEACMEMITAQKHG
+696 TSEACMEIITAQKHG

-719 KSSSAAS
+719 KSSSVAS
-726 VGSTMNNLSYVID
+726 VGTTMNNLSYVID

-767 RGGQPVGAILRTPGY
+767 RGGQPLGAILRTPGY

-828 TPLQDYDEVRIS
+828 TPLQGYDEVRIS

-877 GGTDGITYKSI
+877 GETDIAYKSI

-894 DETNDL
+894 DETTYL
-900 GKVRISVDA
+900 GNVRIFVDA

-935 AELQQDDKGYFF
+935 AELRQDDKGYFF

-973 LKTTWKRNAA
+973 LKTTWKRNAS

-1002 NVVIPT
+1002 NVVIPA
-1008 GATRYPNLKAWGSVD
+1008 GATRYPDLNAWGSVD

-1097 REVRHNPVV
+1097 REVRHNPIV

-1113 AVTTATSGTDLNG
+1113 AVTTATSGTNG
-1126 TVAATAD
+1126 TVVATAD
-1133 WSRTFNAVAQLYEQ
+1133 WSRTFNAVAQPYEQ
-1147 AQGIKMMVGNE
+1147 AQGIKMMVGN
-1158 GDGTSYRLRFPKAYT
+1158 DWGTSYRLRFPKAYT

-1184 VKEET
+1184 VKKET

-1218 FKLRNEE
+1218 FELRNEE

-1260 DSENV
+1260 DSESV

-1275 SLSENGN
+1275 SLGKNGD

-1303 EASGDNASD
+1303 EALEGYTSD
-1312 NVDITY
+1312 NVNITY
-1318 TSNMFVQ
+1318 TSDMFVQ
-1325 PFASTATRSS
+1325 PSASTATRSS
-1335 RSASVPAAG
+1335 RSASVPTAG

-1357 SCSLL
+1357 SCSLI

-1376 VITLI
+1376 IVSLI
-1381 DENFMPKVKVYT
+1381 DEDFMPKVKVYT
-1393 VAGKRALDIQ
+1393 VADKRALDIQ
-1403 KIKNAARVDLGF
+1403 KMSNATRVDLGF
-1415 MVKDGSQQTKF
+1415 MVKDGSQQTEF
-1426 TLNYGSNWKG
+1426 TLDYGSNWKG
-1436 WTLVDKQTGNRY
+1436 WTLVDKQTGKRY

-1464 NNGRFYLVKE
+1464 NDGRFYLVKE

>member
-1 MRVFFQTSRQRSFLS
+1 MSVFFQTSRQRSFLS
-16 ACRIAR
+16 ACRIAG
-22 KKWSASVPLL
+22 KKWSASVPLF

-53 QSVEHNGTRTEDNAN
+53 QSFEQGGTRAEAAS
-68 TSGLTI
+68 TSGL
-74 SGDIKKFYDDKN
+74 DVVQDA
-86 NLLYSGYTYAPSRR
+86 TYGATYKPNCR

-134 NLDNSVK
+134 NLDNFVSLK
-141 LTGLAE
+141 GLAE
-147 VNTGLPILSVK
+147 VNAGLPILSVK
-158 DVNRVYYDSSNGIK
+158 DVNRVYYDSSNVIK

-185 LNVLKGFWVKTY
+185 LDVLKGFWVKTY

-203 DGSSTSGSGDDFQLL
+203 DGSSTLGSGENFQLL

-240 DEVRIGCASIDV
+240 DEVRIGCASISV
-252 DVLSGLE
+252 EVLSGLE

-270 KIAASF
+270 KIAAE
-276 GYYKE
+276 KH
-281 AETNSGLG
+281 
-289 NTNNLI
+289 
-295 DEYPDNSEQLS
+295 EYPYAEQERPLHPLS
-306 MLGHHELYVD
+306 KGDLVNESLTDGPVCEL
-316 FNEKIVKD
+316 
-324 SEIGFKTGGLKTLDI
+324 
-339 DLTGL
+339 
-344 SLFELTNNDVNN
+344 
-356 KYVWG
+356 
-361 NEKVLSGGIGISLLG
+361 IS
-376 TQDGSMSAIAKE
+376 
-388 DCYGVKIK
+388 
-396 LNTGLVGGLLDAILG
+396 G
-411 LLGNTHYYY
+411 LLGGLTCRVDFGATIPVGSEVGYYTKGGGLASISLGATKLNAYDTGDNNPQSINTESGIGVSALAGGAREFSMILTKKDTRRLELDLPSGINLLSAVQVHY

-453 DDGSVSYS
+453 EGTVIYS
-461 LDRWPSGATS
+461 LISWPSGATS
-471 PSISGNRITGMT
+471 PSISGNHMTGMT
-483 VNGDYVVQAIYKR
+483 VNGDYVVKAVYTREEK
-496 GEETSW
+496 ETSW
-502 SYAVIHRDK
+502 SYAVIHRNK
-511 KEAEAGCN
+511 KEAVAGCN
-519 TMMINTSANQGQY
+519 TMMINTSGNEGQY

-553 QNLVDDDYTNYA
+553 QNLVDGDYTNYA

-587 IAPQGGG
+587 IAPQGG

-618 IRLYNDG
+618 IRLYKDG
-625 KEVFS
+625 EEVFS

-636 DAVGVG
+636 DAIGVG

-654 VETDQTFD
+654 VETDKTFD

-684 FYEPVTCEEYAG
+684 FYEPTTCEEYAG

-726 VGSTMNNLSYVID
+726 VGATMNNLSYVID

-767 RGGQPVGAILRTPGY
+767 RGGQPLGAILRTPGY

-877 GGTDGITYKSI
+877 GETDITYRSI

-894 DETNDL
+894 DETTYL
-900 GKVRISVDA
+900 GNVRISVDA
-909 QDDKVG
+909 KSELLG
-915 TKLTFTCYPYNG
+915 TELTFTCYPYNG
-927 NGQKIEQE
+927 NEQKIEQK

-973 LKTTWKRNAA
+973 LKTTWKRNAS

-1002 NVVIPT
+1002 NVVIPA
-1008 GATRYPNLKAWGSVD
+1008 GATRYPNLNAWGSVD

-1062 MYHMISTPLHGMVT
+1062 MYHMISTPLHGMIT

-1097 REVRHNPVV
+1097 REVRHNPIV

-1113 AVTTATSGTDLNG
+1113 AVTTATSGTDSNG
-1126 TVAATAD
+1126 TVVATAD
-1133 WSRTFNAVAQLYEQ
+1133 WSRTFNAVAQPYEQ
-1147 AQGIKMMVGNE
+1147 AQGIKMMVGN
-1158 GDGTSYRLRFPKAYT
+1158 DWGTSYRLRFPKAYT
-1173 EYNYYTLSGGW
+1173 EYNYYTLSGRW
-1184 VKEET
+1184 VKKET

-1218 FKLRNEE
+1218 FELRNEE

-1260 DSENV
+1260 DSESV

-1275 SLSENGN
+1275 SLGKNGD

-1303 EASGDNASD
+1303 EALEGYTSD
-1312 NVDITY
+1312 NVNITY
-1318 TSNMFVQ
+1318 TSDMFVQ
-1325 PFASTATRSS
+1325 PSASTATRSS
-1335 RSASVPAAG
+1335 RSASVPTAG

-1357 SCSLL
+1357 SCSLI

-1376 VITLI
+1376 IVSLI
-1381 DENFMPKVKVYT
+1381 DEDFMPKVKVYT
-1393 VAGKRALDIQ
+1393 VADKRALDIQ
-1403 KIKNAARVDLGF
+1403 KMSNATRVDLGF
-1415 MVKDGSQQTKF
+1415 MVKDGSQQTEF
-1426 TLNYGSNWKG
+1426 TLDYGSNWKG
-1436 WTLVDKQTGNRY
+1436 WTLVDKQTGKRY

-1464 NNGRFYLVKE
+1464 NDGRFYLVKE

>member
-16 ACRIAR
+16 ACRIAG

-53 QSVEHNGTRTEDNAN
+53 QSVEHNGTRTETAS
-68 TSGLTI
+68 TSGL
-74 SGDIKKFYDDKN
+74 DVEQN
-86 NLLYSGYTYAPSRR
+86 ETYGATYKPNRR

-197 LKGEEQ
+197 LKGEKQ

-259 FYYAFVGENPK
+259 FYYAFVGDNPK
-270 KIAASF
+270 KIAAKDHEYSNAKQEKPDWNLTDVSGRNLVDSDISNGPTCELF
-276 GYYKE
+276 
-281 AETNSGLG
+281 SGLG
-289 NTNNLI
+289 GGLTCR
-295 DEYPDNSEQLS
+295 
-306 MLGHHELYVD
+306 VD
-316 FNEKIVKD
+316 FGATIPVG
-324 SEIGFKTGGLKTLDI
+324 SEVGYYTTGGGLASITLGKT
-339 DLTGL
+339 
-344 SLFELTNNDVNN
+344 ELNAYDTTNKNPQSINT
-356 KYVWG
+356 
-361 NEKVLSGGIGISLLG
+361 ESGIGVSALAKGAREFSMILIKENARRLELDLPAGINLL
-376 TQDGSMSAIAKE
+376 SA
-388 DCYGVKIK
+388 VQ
-396 LNTGLVGGLLDAILG
+396 V
-411 LLGNTHYYY
+411 HY

-438 NDTISTDYYNLPTPS
+438 NDTISTDYYDLPTPS
-453 DDGSVSYS
+453 DGTVIYS
-461 LDRWPSGATS
+461 LISSPKGATS

-546 FNKINNR
+546 FNKINYR
-553 QNLVDDDYTNYA
+553 QNLVDDVYTNYA

-578 LAGVHSSQD
+578 LAGVHSSKE
-587 IAPQGGG
+587 IAPQGG

-840 FPSLADA
+840 FPSLAEA

-927 NGQKIEQE
+927 NGQKMEQE

-973 LKTTWKRNAA
+973 QKTTWKRSAA

-1008 GATRYPNLKAWGSVD
+1008 GATRYPNLKAWDSVD

-1089 TPLNGATY
+1089 TPLNEKTY
-1097 REVRHNPVV
+1097 REVRHNPIV

-1113 AVTTATSGTDLNG
+1113 AVTTATSGTNG

-1133 WSRTFNAVAQLYEQ
+1133 WSRTFNAVDQLYEQ
-1147 AQGIKMMVGNE
+1147 AQGIKMMVGN
-1158 GDGTSYRLRFPKAYT
+1158 DWGTSYRLRFPKAYT
-1173 EYNYYTLSGGW
+1173 KYYYYTLSGGK
-1184 VKEET
+1184 VKPET
-1189 LPEGARNM
+1189 LPDEARNM
-1197 NGKFAYEESGF
+1197 NGKFTYEESGF
-1208 KPENAGRSFT
+1208 TPEKVRNSFT
-1218 FKLRNEE
+1218 FELRNEE

-1260 DSENV
+1260 DSESV

-1275 SLSENGN
+1275 SLGENGD
-1282 LSFDVAGEQ
+1282 LSFEGYGEQ
-1291 SNTIAPLQAFYV
+1291 SNSIAPLQAFYV
-1303 EASGDNASD
+1303 EVSGDYASD
-1312 NVDITY
+1312 NVNITY
-1318 TSNMFVQ
+1318 TSDMFVQ
-1325 PFASTATRSS
+1325 PSASTATRSS
-1335 RSASVPAAG
+1335 RSASVPTAG

-1376 VITLI
+1376 VVALI
-1381 DENFMPKVKVYT
+1381 DEDFMPKVKVYT

-1455 TVNAGAMKS
+1455 TVNAGVMKS

>member
-1 MRVFFQTSRQRSFLS
+1 MSVFFQTSRQRSFLS
-16 ACRIAR
+16 ACRIAG
-22 KKWSASVPLL
+22 KKWSASVPLF

-53 QSVEHNGTRTEDNAN
+53 QSFEQGGTRAEAAS
-68 TSGLTI
+68 TSGLDVVQDAT
-74 SGDIKKFYDDKN
+74 GA
-86 NLLYSGYTYAPSRR
+86 TYKPNCR

-134 NLDNSVK
+134 NLDNSVSLK
-141 LTGLAE
+141 GLAE
-147 VNTGLPILSVK
+147 VNAGLPILSVK

-172 VGFLYKDPGGLLS
+172 VGFLYKAPGGLLS
-185 LNVLKGFWVKTY
+185 LNVLQGFWVKTY
-197 LKGEEQ
+197 LKGKEQ
-203 DGSSTSGSGDDFQLL
+203 DGSSTSGSGDKFQLL

-240 DEVRIGCASIDV
+240 DEVRIGCASISV
-252 DVLSGLE
+252 EVLSGLE

-270 KIAASF
+270 KIAA
-276 GYYKE
+276 KE
-281 AETNSGLG
+281 H
-289 NTNNLI
+289 
-295 DEYPDNSEQLS
+295 EYPDAKQERPS
-306 MLGHHELYVD
+306 
-316 FNEKIVKD
+316 
-324 SEIGFKTGGLKTLDI
+324 
-339 DLTGL
+339 
-344 SLFELTNNDVNN
+344 TNITD
-356 KYVWG
+356 
-361 NEKVLSGGIGISLLG
+361 LLG
-376 TQDGSMSAIAKE
+376 RNLVDSDISNGPTCELLS
-388 DCYGVKIK
+388 
-396 LNTGLVGGLLDAILG
+396 GLVGGGLTCRVDFGATIPVGSEVGYYTTGGGLASISLGATKLNAYDTGDNNPQSINTESGIGVSALVGGAREFSMILTKKDTRRLELDLPSGINLLSAVKV
-411 LLGNTHYYY
+411 HY

-453 DDGSVSYS
+453 EGTVIYS
-461 LDRWPSGATS
+461 LISWPSGATS
-471 PSISGNRITGMT
+471 PSISGNHMTGMT
-483 VNGDYVVQAIYKR
+483 VNGDYVVKAVYTREEK
-496 GEETSW
+496 ETSW
-502 SYAVIHRDK
+502 SYAVIHRNK
-511 KEAEAGCN
+511 KEAVAGCN
-519 TMMINTSANQGQY
+519 TMMINTSGNEGQY

-553 QNLVDDDYTNYA
+553 QNLVDGDYTNYA

-587 IAPQGGG
+587 IAPQGG

-618 IRLYNDG
+618 IRLYKDG
-625 KEVFS
+625 EEVFS

-654 VETDQTFD
+654 VETDRTFD

-719 KSSSAAS
+719 KSSSVAS
-726 VGSTMNNLSYVID
+726 VGATTNNLSYVID

-767 RGGQPVGAILRTPGY
+767 RGGQPLGAILRTPGY

-806 STSGGLASIEV
+806 STSSGLASIEV

-828 TPLQDYDEVRIS
+828 TPLQDYNEVRIS

-872 EPDDQ
+872 ELEVQ
-877 GGTDGITYKSI
+877 GEIDIVYRGI

-894 DETNDL
+894 DETTYL
-900 GKVRISVDA
+900 GNVRISVDA
-909 QDDKVG
+909 KPELLG
-915 TKLTFTCYPYNG
+915 TELTFTCYPYNG

-935 AELQQDDKGYFF
+935 AALQQDNNGYFF

-973 LKTTWKRNAA
+973 LKTTWKRNAS
-983 DTDWNNWSNW
+983 DTDWNNWNNW

-1002 NVVIPT
+1002 NVVIPA
-1008 GATRYPNLKAWGSVD
+1008 GATRYPNLNAWGSVD

-1113 AVTTATSGTDLNG
+1113 AVTTATSGTNG
-1126 TVAATAD
+1126 TVAATVD
-1133 WSRTFNAVAQLYEQ
+1133 WSRTFNAVAQPYEQ
-1147 AQGIKMMVGNE
+1147 AQGIKMMVGN
-1158 GDGTSYRLRFPKAYT
+1158 DWGTSYRLRFPKAYT

-1184 VKEET
+1184 VKKET

-1197 NGKFAYEESGF
+1197 NGKFAYEVIGF
-1208 KPENAGRSFT
+1208 NPENAGSSFT
-1218 FKLRNEE
+1218 FELRNEE

-1260 DSENV
+1260 DSENI
-1265 FGEEEGLVRI
+1265 FGGEEGLVRI
-1275 SLSENGN
+1275 SLGENGD

-1303 EASGDNASD
+1303 EVSGDYASD
-1312 NVDITY
+1312 NVNILN
-1318 TSNMFVQ
+1318 S
-1325 PFASTATRSS
+1325 AT
-1335 RSASVPAAG
+1335 
-1344 EMKISAVSGNSVS
+1344 
-1357 SCSLL
+1357 L
-1362 RSAGASDAYNAKED
+1362 
-1376 VITLI
+1376 
-1381 DENFMPKVKVYT
+1381 
-1393 VAGKRALDIQ
+1393 
-1403 KIKNAARVDLGF
+1403 
-1415 MVKDGSQQTKF
+1415 
-1426 TLNYGSNWKG
+1426 
-1436 WTLVDKQTGNRY
+1436 
-1448 LLDGTSL
+1448 
-1455 TVNAGAMKS
+1455 
-1464 NNGRFYLVKE
+1464 

>member
-1 MRVFFQTSRQRSFLS
+1 MSVFFQTSRQRSFLS
-16 ACRIAR
+16 VCRIAG
-22 KKWSASVPLL
+22 KKWSASVPLF

-53 QSVEHNGTRTEDNAN
+53 QSFEQGGTRAETAS
-68 TSGLTI
+68 TSGL
-74 SGDIKKFYDDKN
+74 DVVQDA
-86 NLLYSGYTYAPSRR
+86 TYGATYKPNCR

-134 NLDNSVK
+134 NLDNFVSLK
-141 LTGLAE
+141 GLAE
-147 VNTGLPILSVK
+147 VNAGLPILSVK

-185 LNVLKGFWVKTY
+185 LNVLQGFWVKTY
-197 LKGEEQ
+197 LKGKEQ
-203 DGSSTSGSGDDFQLL
+203 DGSSTSGSGDNFQLL

-270 KIAASF
+270 KIAAE
-276 GYYKE
+276 KH
-281 AETNSGLG
+281 
-289 NTNNLI
+289 
-295 DEYPDNSEQLS
+295 EYPYAEQERPLHPLS
-306 MLGHHELYVD
+306 KGDLV
-316 FNEKIVKD
+316 NE
-324 SEIGFKTGGLKTLDI
+324 S
-339 DLTGL
+339 LT
-344 SLFELTNNDVNN
+344 
-356 KYVWG
+356 
-361 NEKVLSGGIGISLLG
+361 
-376 TQDGSMSAIAKE
+376 DGPVCE
-388 DCYGVKIK
+388 
-396 LNTGLVGGLLDAILG
+396 LVGGLLGGGLTCRVDFGATIPVGSEVGYYTTGGGLASISLGATKLNAYDTSDNNPQSINAESGIGVSALAGGAREFSMILTKKDTRRLELDLPSG
-411 LLGNTHYYY
+411 INLLSAVQVHY

-453 DDGSVSYS
+453 EGTVIYS
-461 LDRWPSGATS
+461 LISSPNGVTS
-471 PSISGNRITGMT
+471 PEISGNHITGMT
-483 VNGDYVVQAIYKR
+483 VNGDYVVKAVYTR
-496 GEETSW
+496 EEKEISW
-502 SYAVIHRDK
+502 SYAVIHRNK

-519 TMMINTSANQGQY
+519 TMMINTSGNEGQY

-553 QNLVDDDYTNYA
+553 QNLVDGDYTNYA

-587 IAPQGGG
+587 IALQGGG

-618 IRLYNDG
+618 IRLYKDG
-625 KEVFS
+625 KDVFS

-654 VETDQTFD
+654 VETDRTFD

-719 KSSSAAS
+719 KSSSVAS
-726 VGSTMNNLSYVID
+726 VGATTNNLSYVID

-754 ISRSTVAVKFNSI
+754 ISRPTVAVKFNSI
-767 RGGQPVGAILRTPGY
+767 RGGQPLGAILRTPGY

-806 STSGGLASIEV
+806 STSSGLASIEV

-828 TPLQDYDEVRIS
+828 TPLQDYNEVRIS

-872 EPDDQ
+872 ELEVQ
-877 GGTDGITYKSI
+877 GEIDIVYRDI

-894 DETNDL
+894 GEKTYL
-900 GKVRISVDA
+900 GNVRISVDA
-909 QDDKVG
+909 KPELLG
-915 TKLTFTCYPYNG
+915 TELTFTCYPYNG

-935 AELQQDDKGYFF
+935 AALQQDNNGYFF

-973 LKTTWKRNAA
+973 LKTTWKRNAL
-983 DTDWNNWSNW
+983 DTDWNNWNNW

-1002 NVVIPT
+1002 KVVIPA
-1008 GATRYPNLKAWGSVD
+1008 GATRYPNLNAWGSVD

-1113 AVTTATSGTDLNG
+1113 AVTTATSGTDPNG
-1126 TVAATAD
+1126 TVVATAD
-1133 WSRTFNAVAQLYEQ
+1133 WSRTFNAVAQPYEQ
-1147 AQGIKMMVGNE
+1147 AQGIKMMVGN
-1158 GDGTSYRLRFPKAYT
+1158 DWGTSYRLRFPKAYT

-1184 VKEET
+1184 VKKET

-1197 NGKFAYEESGF
+1197 NGKFAYEVIGF
-1208 KPENAGRSFT
+1208 NPENAGSSFT
-1218 FKLRNEE
+1218 FELRNEE
-1225 QGATYFVAGNPFMSY
+1225 QGATCFVAGNPFMSY

-1260 DSENV
+1260 DSENI
-1265 FGEEEGLVRI
+1265 FGGKEGLVRI
-1275 SLSENGN
+1275 SLGENGD

-1303 EASGDNASD
+1303 EVSGDYASD
-1312 NVDITY
+1312 NVNITY

-1325 PFASTATRSS
+1325 PSASTATRSS
-1335 RSASVPAAG
+1335 RSASVPTAG

-1376 VITLI
+1376 IVSLI
-1381 DENFMPKVKVYT
+1381 DEDFMPKVKVYT
-1393 VAGKRALDIQ
+1393 VADKRALDIQ
-1403 KIKNAARVDLGF
+1403 KMSNATRVGLGF
-1415 MVKDGSQQTKF
+1415 MVKDGSQQTEF
-1426 TLNYGSNWKG
+1426 TLDYGSNWKG
-1436 WTLVDKQTGNRY
+1436 WTLVDKQTGKRY

-1464 NNGRFYLVKE
+1464 NDGRFYLVKE

>member
-1 MRVFFQTSRQRSFLS
+1 MSVFFQTSRQRSFLS
-16 ACRIAR
+16 ACRIAG

-53 QSVEHNGTRTEDNAN
+53 QSFEQGGTRVNEDEN
-68 TSGLTI
+68 TSGL
-74 SGDIKKFYDDKN
+74 DVEQN
-86 NLLYSGYTYAPSRR
+86 ETYGATYKPNRR

-106 GRVINQITKNLVGV
+106 GRVINQITKGLIAIGANNENQEFLIDKDLTNGV
-120 LSNSDNKLE
+120 TVS
-129 YLVDK
+129 
-134 NLDNSVK
+134 
-141 LTGLAE
+141 GLAK
-147 VNTGLPILSVK
+147 VDAGIPIFSVR
-158 DVNRVYYDSSNGIK
+158 DINRVYYNDNEEQEEQGVK
-172 VGFLYKDPGGLLS
+172 VGFVYEPQGGVLDLS
-185 LNVLKGFWVKTY
+185 VLKSFYVQT
-197 LKGEEQ
+197 
-203 DGSSTSGSGDDFQLL
+203 LL
-218 NLNLLNVSG
+218 NGKVQDSSLSESGGGFELLDLNLLNVAG
-227 GLSEISFTTTKPF
+227 GKYEVSFNATKPF
-240 DEVRIGCASIDV
+240 DEVRLGYAGVNVNVSTAQ
-252 DVLSGLE
+252 SAK
-259 FYYAFVGENPK
+259 FYYAFVGENPE
-270 KIAASF
+270 KIAA
-276 GYYKE
+276 KE
-281 AETNSGLG
+281 CTYENAKGEEFENVAGLG
-289 NTNNLI
+289 RWSSKEKLC
-295 DEYPDNSEQLS
+295 NSDLTDGLTFSLGALLS
-306 MLGHHELYVD
+306 VPKFRVN
-316 FNEKIVKD
+316 FNADIPAG
-324 SEIGFKTGGLKTLDI
+324 SEIGFRTSTATLLNVDLGGVTMHALDESNKSQQDEKLGTGI
-339 DLTGL
+339 GL
-344 SLFELTNNDVNN
+344 SAVGENSKNFSFITTKAARGVQIDFP
-356 KYVWG
+356 
-361 NEKVLSGGIGISLLG
+361 LS
-376 TQDGSMSAIAKE
+376 
-388 DCYGVKIK
+388 VKLAETTI
-396 LNTGLVGGLLDAILG
+396 
-411 LLGNTHYYY
+411 HY

-453 DDGSVSYS
+453 EGSVTYS
-461 LDRWPSGATS
+461 LISYPEGATS

-519 TMMINTSANQGQY
+519 TMMINTSDNPTQY
-532 TVVESSGSQGGISL
+532 SVEEPLGGQGGISL
-546 FNKINNR
+546 FNKIKDTEY
-553 QNLVDDDYTNYA
+553 LVDAEYNNYA

-571 SLIQFGS
+571 SLIQLGG
-578 LAGVHSSQD
+578 LASVKSTKV
-587 IAPQGGG
+587 IEPQKG
-594 KTRVGFVMQT
+594 KIRVGFVMQT

-618 IRLYNDG
+618 IRLYKG
-625 KEVFS
+625 QTKVYE
-630 GLTAEN
+630 GLTGQN
-636 DAVGVG
+636 NTVGVG

-654 VETDQTFD
+654 VETDKTFD

-684 FYEPVTCEEYAG
+684 FYEPTTCEEYAG

-726 VGSTMNNLSYVID
+726 VGATMNNLSYVID

-792 TIAAYNGGQAVASE
+792 AIAAYNGGQAVASE

-872 EPDDQ
+872 ELEVQ
-877 GGTDGITYKSI
+877 GEIDIVYRDI

-894 DETNDL
+894 DETTYL
-900 GKVRISVDA
+900 GNVRISVDA

-935 AELQQDDKGYFF
+935 AELRQDDKGYFF

-973 LKTTWKRNAA
+973 LKTTWKRNAS

-1002 NVVIPT
+1002 NVVIPA
-1008 GATRYPNLKAWGSVD
+1008 GATRYPDLNAWGSVD

-1113 AVTTATSGTDLNG
+1113 AVTTATSGTDPNG

-1133 WSRTFNAVAQLYEQ
+1133 WSRTFNAVAQPYEQ
-1147 AQGIKMMVGNE
+1147 AQGIKMMVGN
-1158 GDGTSYRLRFPKAYT
+1158 DWGTSYRLRFPKAYT

-1184 VKEET
+1184 VKKET

-1197 NGKFAYEESGF
+1197 NGKFAYEVIGF
-1208 KPENAGRSFT
+1208 NPENAGSSFT
-1218 FKLRNEE
+1218 FELRNEE

-1260 DSENV
+1260 DSKNI
-1265 FGEEEGLVRI
+1265 FGGEEGLVRI
-1275 SLSENGN
+1275 SLGENGD

-1303 EASGDNASD
+1303 EVSGDYASD
-1312 NVDITY
+1312 NVNITY

-1325 PFASTATRSS
+1325 PSASTATRSS
-1335 RSASVPAAG
+1335 RSASVPTAG

-1376 VITLI
+1376 IVSLI
-1381 DENFMPKVKVYT
+1381 DEDFMPKVKVYT
-1393 VAGKRALDIQ
+1393 VADKRALDIQ
-1403 KIKNAARVDLGF
+1403 KMSNATRVGLGF
-1415 MVKDGSQQTKF
+1415 MVKDGSQQTEF
-1426 TLNYGSNWKG
+1426 TLDYGSNWKG
-1436 WTLVDKQTGNRY
+1436 WTLVDKQTGKRY

-1464 NNGRFYLVKE
+1464 NDGRFYLVKE

>member
-16 ACRIAR
+16 ACRIAG

-53 QSVEHNGTRTEDNAN
+53 QSVEHNGTRTETAS
-68 TSGLTI
+68 TSGL
-74 SGDIKKFYDDKN
+74 DVEQN
-86 NLLYSGYTYAPSRR
+86 ETYGATYKPNRR

-120 LSNSDNKLE
+120 LSSSDNKLE

-134 NLDNSVK
+134 DLTNSVSLK
-141 LTGLAE
+141 GLAE
-147 VNTGLPILSVK
+147 VNTDLLILSVK

-185 LNVLKGFWVKTY
+185 LNVLKGFGVKTY

-227 GLSEISFTTTKPF
+227 GLSEISFTTKLPF
-240 DEVRIGCASIDV
+240 DEVRIGCGSISV

-259 FYYAFVGENPK
+259 FYYAFVGDNPK
-270 KIAASF
+270 KIAAKDHE
-276 GYYKE
+276 YPD
-281 AETNSGLG
+281 AEQERPNQNITDWSGRNLVDSDISNGPTCELFSGLG
-289 NTNNLI
+289 GGLTCR
-295 DEYPDNSEQLS
+295 
-306 MLGHHELYVD
+306 VD
-316 FNEKIVKD
+316 FGVTIPVG
-324 SEIGFKTGGLKTLDI
+324 SEVGYYTTGGGLASVSLGKTKLNAYDTS
-339 DLTGL
+339 D
-344 SLFELTNNDVNN
+344 NNPQSINT
-356 KYVWG
+356 
-361 NEKVLSGGIGISLLG
+361 ESGIGVSALAKGAREFSMILTKENARRLELDLPYGINLL
-376 TQDGSMSAIAKE
+376 SA
-388 DCYGVKIK
+388 VQ
-396 LNTGLVGGLLDAILG
+396 V
-411 LLGNTHYYY
+411 HY

-453 DDGSVSYS
+453 DGSVSYS

-511 KEAEAGCN
+511 KEVVSGCN
-519 TMMINTSANQGQY
+519 MMMINTSANQGQY

-546 FNKINNR
+546 FNKINYR
-553 QNLVDDDYTNYA
+553 QNLVDGDYTNYA

-587 IAPQGGG
+587 IAPQGGE

-618 IRLYNDG
+618 IRLYKDG

-684 FYEPVTCEEYAG
+684 FYEPVNCEEYKG

-719 KSSSAAS
+719 KFPS
-726 VGSTMNNLSYVID
+726 VVGVGTTMNNLSYVID

-767 RGGQPVGAILRTPGY
+767 RGGQPVGAILRKPGY
-782 VLNASVLQNV
+782 GLNASVLQNV

-806 STSGGLASIEV
+806 STSSGLASIEV
-817 ISDAGLAYMEV
+817 ISNAGLAYMEV

-894 DETNDL
+894 DETKDL

-909 QDDKVG
+909 KPELL
-915 TKLTFTCYPYNG
+915 KKPITFTCYPYNG

-935 AELQQDDKGYFF
+935 AKLQQDEDDKDYFF

-973 LKTTWKRNAA
+973 RKTTWKRYPT

-1002 NVVIPT
+1002 NVVIPA
-1008 GATRYPNLKAWGSVD
+1008 GATSYPVLKPWSSVKD
-1023 KFYGGNYCANIH
+1023 FYNGNYCNNIH

-1050 DCAYVE
+1050 SCAYVE
-1056 MEVQSG
+1056 ME
-1062 MYHMISTPLHGMVT
+1062 MADATPRMISIPLQGMVT

-1081 SPEMPAYF
+1081 SSEMPAYF
-1089 TPLNGATY
+1089 TPLDDVTY
-1097 REVRHNPVV
+1097 PEVRHNPLV
-1106 RQKMYSR
+1106 RQQMYSR
-1113 AVTTATSGTDLNG
+1113 AVTTATSGTNAPDS
-1126 TVAATAD
+1126 TIVATAD
-1133 WSRTFNAVAQLYEQ
+1133 WSRTFNAVAQPYEQ
-1147 AQGIKMMVGNE
+1147 AQGIMLMVGSE
-1158 GDGTSYRLRFPKAYT
+1158 GDGTSYRLRFPKDYT
-1173 EYNYYTLSGGW
+1173 TYNYYTLSGGW
-1184 VKEET
+1184 MKSDT
-1189 LPEGARNM
+1189 LQNGARDK
-1197 NGKFAYEESGF
+1197 NGRFTYEESGF
-1208 KPENAGRSFT
+1208 TPEKVRNSFT
-1218 FKLRNEE
+1218 FELRNDKQGDK
-1225 QGATYFVAGNPFMSY
+1225 QGADYFVAGNPFMSY
-1240 LDIKTFLTENKQSV
+1240 LDIQKFLQQNSGSV
-1254 QAIRII
+1254 SAI
-1260 DSENV
+1260 SV
-1265 FGEEEGLVRI
+1265 LSEEGDLITVSRDSKDGI
-1275 SLSENGN
+1275 C
-1282 LSFDVAGEQ
+1282 
-1291 SNTIAPLQAFYV
+1291 TIAPLQAFYV
-1303 EASGDNASD
+1303 VSTNTTLNQL
-1312 NVDITY
+1312 NVTY
-1318 TSNMFVQ
+1318 TSDMFVQ
-1325 PFASTATRSS
+1325 PSASTATRSS
-1335 RSASVPAAG
+1335 RSVSDPAAG

-1362 RSAGASDAYNAKED
+1362 RSTGASDAYNAKED
-1376 VITLI
+1376 VISLI
-1381 DENFMPKVKVYT
+1381 DEHFMPKVKVYT

-1448 LLDGTSL
+1448 RLEGNPL
-1455 TVNAGAMKS
+1455 TVNAGVMKTNS
-1464 NNGRFYLVKE
+1464 GRFYLVKE

>member
-1 MRVFFQTSRQRSFLS
+1 MSVFFQTSRQRSFLS
-16 ACRIAR
+16 ACRIAG
-22 KKWSASVPLL
+22 KKWSASVPLF

-53 QSVEHNGTRTEDNAN
+53 QSFEQGGTRAEAAS
-68 TSGLTI
+68 TSGLDVVQDAT
-74 SGDIKKFYDDKN
+74 GA
-86 NLLYSGYTYAPSRR
+86 TYKPNCR

-134 NLDNSVK
+134 NLDNSVSLK
-141 LTGLAE
+141 GLAE
-147 VNTGLPILSVK
+147 VNAGLPILSVK

-172 VGFLYKDPGGLLS
+172 VGFLYKAPGGLLS
-185 LNVLKGFWVKTY
+185 LNVLQGFWVKTY
-197 LKGEEQ
+197 LKGKEQ
-203 DGSSTSGSGDDFQLL
+203 DGSSTSGSGDKFQLL

-240 DEVRIGCASIDV
+240 DEVRIGCASISV
-252 DVLSGLE
+252 EVLSGLE

-270 KIAASF
+270 KIAA
-276 GYYKE
+276 KE
-281 AETNSGLG
+281 H
-289 NTNNLI
+289 
-295 DEYPDNSEQLS
+295 EYPDAKQERPS
-306 MLGHHELYVD
+306 
-316 FNEKIVKD
+316 
-324 SEIGFKTGGLKTLDI
+324 
-339 DLTGL
+339 
-344 SLFELTNNDVNN
+344 TNITD
-356 KYVWG
+356 
-361 NEKVLSGGIGISLLG
+361 LLG
-376 TQDGSMSAIAKE
+376 RNLVDSDISNGPTCELLS
-388 DCYGVKIK
+388 
-396 LNTGLVGGLLDAILG
+396 GLVGGGLTCRVDFGATIPVGSEVGYYTTGGGLASISLGATKLNAYDTGDNNPQSINTESGIGVSALVGGAREFSMILTKKDTRRLELDLPSGINLLSAVKV
-411 LLGNTHYYY
+411 HY

-453 DDGSVSYS
+453 EGTVIYS
-461 LDRWPSGATS
+461 LISWPSGATS
-471 PSISGNRITGMT
+471 PSISGNHMTGMT
-483 VNGDYVVQAIYKR
+483 VNGDYVVKAVYTREEK
-496 GEETSW
+496 ETSW
-502 SYAVIHRDK
+502 SYAVIHRNK
-511 KEAEAGCN
+511 KEAVAGCN
-519 TMMINTSANQGQY
+519 TMMINTSGNEGQY

-553 QNLVDDDYTNYA
+553 QNLVDGDYTNYA

-587 IAPQGGG
+587 IAPQGG

-618 IRLYNDG
+618 IRLYKDG
-625 KEVFS
+625 EEVFS

-654 VETDQTFD
+654 VETDRTFD

-719 KSSSAAS
+719 KSSSVAS
-726 VGSTMNNLSYVID
+726 VGATTNNLSYVID

-767 RGGQPVGAILRTPGY
+767 RGGQPLGAILRTPGY

-806 STSGGLASIEV
+806 STSSGLASIEV

-828 TPLQDYDEVRIS
+828 TPLQDYNEVRIS

-860 DANGNGIPDCAE
+860 DANGNDIPDCAE
-872 EPDDQ
+872 ELEVQ
-877 GGTDGITYKSI
+877 GEIDIVYRGI

-894 DETNDL
+894 DETTYL
-900 GKVRISVDA
+900 GNVRISVDA
-909 QDDKVG
+909 KPELLG
-915 TKLTFTCYPYNG
+915 TELTFTCYPYNG

-935 AELQQDDKGYFF
+935 AALQQDNNGYFF

-973 LKTTWKRNAA
+973 LKTTWKRNAS
-983 DTDWNNWSNW
+983 DTDWNNWNNW

-1002 NVVIPT
+1002 NVVIPA
-1008 GATRYPNLKAWGSVD
+1008 GATRYPNLNAWGSVD

-1113 AVTTATSGTDLNG
+1113 AVTTATSGTNG
-1126 TVAATAD
+1126 TVAATVD
-1133 WSRTFNAVAQLYEQ
+1133 WSRTFNAVAQPYEQ
-1147 AQGIKMMVGNE
+1147 AQGIKMMVGN
-1158 GDGTSYRLRFPKAYT
+1158 DWGTSYRLRFPKAYT

-1184 VKEET
+1184 VKKET

-1197 NGKFAYEESGF
+1197 NGKFAYEVIGF
-1208 KPENAGRSFT
+1208 NPENAGSSFT
-1218 FKLRNEE
+1218 FELRNEE

-1260 DSENV
+1260 DSENI
-1265 FGEEEGLVRI
+1265 FGGEEGLVRI
-1275 SLSENGN
+1275 SLGENGD

-1303 EASGDNASD
+1303 EVSGDYASD
-1312 NVDITY
+1312 NVNITY

-1325 PFASTATRSS
+1325 LSASTATRSS
-1335 RSASVPAAG
+1335 RSASVPTAG

-1362 RSAGASDAYNAKED
+1362 HSAGASDAYNAKED
-1376 VITLI
+1376 IVSLI
-1381 DENFMPKVKVYT
+1381 DEDFMPKVKVYT
-1393 VAGKRALDIQ
+1393 VADKRALDIQ
-1403 KIKNAARVDLGF
+1403 KMSNATRVGLGF
-1415 MVKDGSQQTKF
+1415 MVKDGSQQTEF
-1426 TLNYGSNWKG
+1426 TLDYGSNWKG
-1436 WTLVDKQTGNRY
+1436 WTLVDKQTGKRY

-1464 NNGRFYLVKE
+1464 NDGRFYLVKE

>member
-1 MRVFFQTSRQRSFLS
+1 MSVFFQTSRQRSFLS
-16 ACRIAR
+16 ACRIAG
-22 KKWSASVPLL
+22 KKWSASVPLF

-53 QSVEHNGTRTEDNAN
+53 QSFEQGGTRAEAAS
-68 TSGLTI
+68 TSGLDVVQDT
-74 SGDIKKFYDDKN
+74 
-86 NLLYSGYTYAPSRR
+86 TYGATYKPNCR

-134 NLDNSVK
+134 NLDNFVSLK
-141 LTGLAE
+141 GLAE
-147 VNTGLPILSVK
+147 VNAGLPILSVK
-158 DVNRVYYDSSNGIK
+158 DVNRVYYDSSNVIK

-185 LNVLKGFWVKTY
+185 LNVLQGFWVKTY
-197 LKGEEQ
+197 LKGKEQ
-203 DGSSTSGSGDDFQLL
+203 DGSSTSGSGDNFKLL

-270 KIAASF
+270 KIAAEKHE
-276 GYYKE
+276 YPY
-281 AETNSGLG
+281 AEQERPLHPLSKGDLVNES
-289 NTNNLI
+289 LI
-295 DEYPDNSEQLS
+295 DGPVC
-306 MLGHHELYVD
+306 EL
-316 FNEKIVKD
+316 
-324 SEIGFKTGGLKTLDI
+324 
-339 DLTGL
+339 
-344 SLFELTNNDVNN
+344 
-356 KYVWG
+356 
-361 NEKVLSGGIGISLLG
+361 IS
-376 TQDGSMSAIAKE
+376 
-388 DCYGVKIK
+388 
-396 LNTGLVGGLLDAILG
+396 G
-411 LLGNTHYYY
+411 LLGGGLTCRVDFGATIPVGSEVGYYTAGGGLASISLGATKLNAYDTSDNNPQSINTESGIGVSALAGGAREFSMILTKENAQRLELDLPSGINLLSAVQVHY

-453 DDGSVSYS
+453 DGTVSYS
-461 LDRWPSGATS
+461 LISWPSGATS
-471 PSISGNRITGMT
+471 PSISGNHMTGMT
-483 VNGDYVVQAIYKR
+483 VNGDYAVKAVYTREEK
-496 GEETSW
+496 ETSW
-502 SYAVIHRDK
+502 SYAVIHRNK
-511 KEAEAGCN
+511 KEAVAGCN

-553 QNLVDDDYTNYA
+553 QNLVDGDYTNYA

-587 IAPQGGG
+587 IAPQGG

-618 IRLYNDG
+618 IRLYKDG
-625 KEVFS
+625 EEVFS

-636 DAVGVG
+636 DAIGVG

-654 VETDQTFD
+654 VETDKTFD

-684 FYEPVTCEEYAG
+684 FYEPTTCEEYAG

-726 VGSTMNNLSYVID
+726 VGATMNNLSYVID

-767 RGGQPVGAILRTPGY
+767 RGGQPLGAILRTPGY

-828 TPLQDYDEVRIS
+828 TPLQGYDEVRIS

-877 GGTDGITYKSI
+877 GETDIAYKSI

-894 DETNDL
+894 DETTYL
-900 GKVRISVDA
+900 GNVRISVDA
-909 QDDKVG
+909 KSELLG
-915 TKLTFTCYPYNG
+915 TELTFTCYPYNG
-927 NGQKIEQE
+927 NGQKIEQK

-962 TYNGL
+962 TYNGM

-973 LKTTWKRNAA
+973 LKTTWKRSAS

-1002 NVVIPT
+1002 NVVIPA

-1062 MYHMISTPLHGMVT
+1062 MYHMISTPLHGMIT

-1089 TPLNGATY
+1089 TPLKEDTY
-1097 REVRHNPVV
+1097 REVRHNPIV

-1113 AVTTATSGTDLNG
+1113 AVTTATSGTNG
-1126 TVAATAD
+1126 TVVATAD
-1133 WSRTFNAVAQLYEQ
+1133 WSRTFNAVAQPYEQ
-1147 AQGIKMMVGNE
+1147 AQGIKMMVGN
-1158 GDGTSYRLRFPKAYT
+1158 DWGTSYRLRFPKAYT
-1173 EYNYYTLSGGW
+1173 EYNYYTLSGEC
-1184 VKEET
+1184 VKKET
-1189 LPEGARNM
+1189 LPVEARNM
-1197 NGKFAYEESGF
+1197 NGKFAYEVSGF
-1208 KPENAGRSFT
+1208 NPENAGNSFT
-1218 FKLRNEE
+1218 FELRNDGK
-1225 QGATYFVAGNPFMSY
+1225 GATYFVAGNPFMSY
-1240 LDIKTFLTENKQSV
+1240 LDIKTFLTENKQFV

-1260 DSENV
+1260 DSESV

-1275 SLSENGN
+1275 SLGKNGD
-1282 LSFDVAGEQ
+1282 LSFNVAGEQ

-1303 EASGDNASD
+1303 EALEGYTSD
-1312 NVDITY
+1312 NVNITY
-1318 TSNMFVQ
+1318 TSDMFVQ
-1325 PFASTATRSS
+1325 PSASTATRSS
-1335 RSASVPAAG
+1335 RSASVPTAG

-1357 SCSLL
+1357 SCSLI

-1376 VITLI
+1376 IVSLI
-1381 DENFMPKVKVYT
+1381 DEDFMPKVKVYT
-1393 VAGKRALDIQ
+1393 VADKRALDIQ
-1403 KIKNAARVDLGF
+1403 KMSNATRVGLGF
-1415 MVKDGSQQTKF
+1415 MVKDGSQQTEF
-1426 TLNYGSNWKG
+1426 TLDYGSNWKG
-1436 WTLVDKQTGNRY
+1436 WTLVDKQTGKRY

-1464 NNGRFYLVKE
+1464 NDGRFYLVKE

>member
-1 MRVFFQTSRQRSFLS
+1 MSVFFQTSRQRSFLS
-16 ACRIAR
+16 VCRIAG
-22 KKWSASVPLL
+22 KKWSASVPLF

-53 QSVEHNGTRTEDNAN
+53 QSFEQGGTRAETAS
-68 TSGLTI
+68 TSGL
-74 SGDIKKFYDDKN
+74 DVVQDA
-86 NLLYSGYTYAPSRR
+86 TYGATYKPNCR

-134 NLDNSVK
+134 NLDNFVSLK
-141 LTGLAE
+141 GLAE
-147 VNTGLPILSVK
+147 VNAGLPILSVK

-185 LNVLKGFWVKTY
+185 LNVLQGFWVKTY
-197 LKGEEQ
+197 LKGKEQ
-203 DGSSTSGSGDDFQLL
+203 DGSSTSGSGDNFQLL

-259 FYYAFVGENPK
+259 FYYAFVGENSK
-270 KIAASF
+270 KIAAE
-276 GYYKE
+276 KH
-281 AETNSGLG
+281 
-289 NTNNLI
+289 
-295 DEYPDNSEQLS
+295 EYPYAEQERPRHHLS
-306 MLGHHELYVD
+306 KGDLVNESLTDGPVCELV
-316 FNEKIVKD
+316 
-324 SEIGFKTGGLKTLDI
+324 S
-339 DLTGL
+339 
-344 SLFELTNNDVNN
+344 
-356 KYVWG
+356 
-361 NEKVLSGGIGISLLG
+361 
-376 TQDGSMSAIAKE
+376 
-388 DCYGVKIK
+388 
-396 LNTGLVGGLLDAILG
+396 G
-411 LLGNTHYYY
+411 LLGGGLTCRVDFGATIPVGSEVGYYTTGGGLASISLGATKLNAYDTSDNNPQSINAESGIGVSALAGGAREFSMILTKKDTRRLELDLPSGINLLSAVQVHY

-453 DDGSVSYS
+453 EGTVIYS
-461 LDRWPSGATS
+461 LISSPNGVTS
-471 PSISGNRITGMT
+471 PEISGNHITGMT
-483 VNGDYVVQAIYKR
+483 VNGDYVVKAVYTR
-496 GEETSW
+496 EEKEISW
-502 SYAVIHRDK
+502 SYAVIHRNK

-519 TMMINTSANQGQY
+519 TMMINTSGNEGQY

-553 QNLVDDDYTNYA
+553 QNLVDGDYTNYA

-587 IAPQGGG
+587 IALQGGG

-618 IRLYNDG
+618 IRLYKDG

-654 VETDQTFD
+654 VETDRTFD

-719 KSSSAAS
+719 KSSSVAS
-726 VGSTMNNLSYVID
+726 VGATTNNLSYVID

-767 RGGQPVGAILRTPGY
+767 RGGQPLGAILRMPGY

-806 STSGGLASIEV
+806 STSSGLASIEV

-828 TPLQDYDEVRIS
+828 TPLQDYNEVRIS

-872 EPDDQ
+872 ELEVQ
-877 GGTDGITYKSI
+877 GEIDIVYRDI

-894 DETNDL
+894 DETTYL
-900 GKVRISVDA
+900 GNVRISVDA
-909 QDDKVG
+909 KPELLG
-915 TKLTFTCYPYNG
+915 TELTFTCYPYNG

-935 AELQQDDKGYFF
+935 AALQQDNNGYFF

-973 LKTTWKRNAA
+973 LKTTWKRNAS

-1002 NVVIPT
+1002 NVVIPA
-1008 GATRYPNLKAWGSVD
+1008 GATRYPNLNAWGSVD

-1113 AVTTATSGTDLNG
+1113 AVTTATSGTDPNG
-1126 TVAATAD
+1126 TVVATAD
-1133 WSRTFNAVAQLYEQ
+1133 WSRTFNAVAQPYEQ
-1147 AQGIKMMVGNE
+1147 AQGIKMMVGN
-1158 GDGTSYRLRFPKAYT
+1158 DWGTSYRLRFPKAYT

-1184 VKEET
+1184 VKKET

-1197 NGKFAYEESGF
+1197 NGKFAYEVIGF
-1208 KPENAGRSFT
+1208 NPENAGSSFT
-1218 FKLRNEE
+1218 FELRNEE
-1225 QGATYFVAGNPFMSY
+1225 QGATCFVAGNPFMSY

-1260 DSENV
+1260 DSENI

-1275 SLSENGN
+1275 SLGENGD

-1303 EASGDNASD
+1303 EVSGDYASD
-1312 NVDITY
+1312 NVNITY

-1325 PFASTATRSS
+1325 PSASTATRSS
-1335 RSASVPAAG
+1335 RSASVPTAG

-1376 VITLI
+1376 IVSLI
-1381 DENFMPKVKVYT
+1381 DEDFMPKVKVYT
-1393 VAGKRALDIQ
+1393 VADKRALDIQ
-1403 KIKNAARVDLGF
+1403 KMSNATRVGLGF
-1415 MVKDGSQQTKF
+1415 MVKDGSQQTEF
-1426 TLNYGSNWKG
+1426 TLDYGSNWKG
-1436 WTLVDKQTGNRY
+1436 WTLVDKQTGKRY

-1464 NNGRFYLVKE
+1464 NDGRFYLVKE

>member
-1 MRVFFQTSRQRSFLS
+1 MSVFFQTSRQRSFLS
-16 ACRIAR
+16 ACRIAG
-22 KKWSASVPLL
+22 KKWSASVPLF

-53 QSVEHNGTRTEDNAN
+53 QSFEQGGTRAEAAS
-68 TSGLTI
+68 TSGL
-74 SGDIKKFYDDKN
+74 DVVQDA
-86 NLLYSGYTYAPSRR
+86 TYGATYKPNCR

-134 NLDNSVK
+134 NLDNFVSLK
-141 LTGLAE
+141 GLAE
-147 VNTGLPILSVK
+147 VNAGLPILSVK
-158 DVNRVYYDSSNGIK
+158 DVNRVYYDSSNVIK

-185 LNVLKGFWVKTY
+185 LDVLKGFWVKTY

-203 DGSSTSGSGDDFQLL
+203 DGSSTLGSGENFQLL

-240 DEVRIGCASIDV
+240 DEVRIGCASISV
-252 DVLSGLE
+252 EVLSGLE

-270 KIAASF
+270 KIAAE
-276 GYYKE
+276 KH
-281 AETNSGLG
+281 
-289 NTNNLI
+289 
-295 DEYPDNSEQLS
+295 EYPYAEQERPLHPLS
-306 MLGHHELYVD
+306 KGDLVNESLTDGPVCEL
-316 FNEKIVKD
+316 
-324 SEIGFKTGGLKTLDI
+324 
-339 DLTGL
+339 
-344 SLFELTNNDVNN
+344 
-356 KYVWG
+356 
-361 NEKVLSGGIGISLLG
+361 IS
-376 TQDGSMSAIAKE
+376 
-388 DCYGVKIK
+388 
-396 LNTGLVGGLLDAILG
+396 G
-411 LLGNTHYYY
+411 LLGGLTCRVDFGATIPVGSEVGYYTKGGGLASISLGATKLNAYDTGDNNPQSINTESGIGVSALAGGAREFSMILTKKDTRRLELDLPSGINLLSAVQVHY

-453 DDGSVSYS
+453 EGTVIYS
-461 LDRWPSGATS
+461 LISSPNGVTS
-471 PSISGNRITGMT
+471 PEISGNRITGMT
-483 VNGDYVVQAIYKR
+483 VNGDYAVKAVYTR
-496 GEETSW
+496 EEKEISW
-502 SYAVIHRDK
+502 SYAVIHRNK

-519 TMMINTSANQGQY
+519 TMMINTSGNEGQY

-553 QNLVDDDYTNYA
+553 QNLVDGDYTNYA

-587 IAPQGGG
+587 IAPQGG

-618 IRLYNDG
+618 IRLYKDG
-625 KEVFS
+625 EEVFS

-636 DAVGVG
+636 DAIGVG

-654 VETDQTFD
+654 VETDKTFD

-684 FYEPVTCEEYAG
+684 FYEPTTCEEYAG

-726 VGSTMNNLSYVID
+726 VGATMNNLSYVID

-767 RGGQPVGAILRTPGY
+767 RGGQPLGAILRTPGY

-877 GGTDGITYKSI
+877 GETDITYRSI

-894 DETNDL
+894 DKTTYL
-900 GKVRISVDA
+900 GNVRISVDA
-909 QDDKVG
+909 KSELLG
-915 TKLTFTCYPYNG
+915 TELTFTCYPYNG
-927 NGQKIEQE
+927 NEQKIEQK

-973 LKTTWKRNAA
+973 LKTTWKRNAS

-1002 NVVIPT
+1002 NVVIPA
-1008 GATRYPNLKAWGSVD
+1008 GATRYPNLNAWGSVD

-1062 MYHMISTPLHGMVT
+1062 MYHMISTPLHGMIT

-1089 TPLNGATY
+1089 TPLKEDTY
-1097 REVRHNPVV
+1097 REVRHNPIV

-1113 AVTTATSGTDLNG
+1113 AVTTATSGTDSNG
-1126 TVAATAD
+1126 TVVATAD
-1133 WSRTFNAVAQLYEQ
+1133 WSRTFNAVAQPYEQ
-1147 AQGIKMMVGNE
+1147 AQGIKMMVGN
-1158 GDGTSYRLRFPKAYT
+1158 DWGTFYRLRFPKAYT
-1173 EYNYYTLSGGW
+1173 EYNYYTLSGRW
-1184 VKEET
+1184 VKKET

-1218 FKLRNEE
+1218 FELRNEE

-1260 DSENV
+1260 DSESV

-1275 SLSENGN
+1275 SLGKNGD

-1303 EASGDNASD
+1303 EALEGYTSD
-1312 NVDITY
+1312 NVNITY
-1318 TSNMFVQ
+1318 TSDMFVQ
-1325 PFASTATRSS
+1325 PSASTATRSS
-1335 RSASVPAAG
+1335 RSASVPTAG

-1357 SCSLL
+1357 SCSLI

-1376 VITLI
+1376 IVSLI
-1381 DENFMPKVKVYT
+1381 DEDFMPKVKVYT
-1393 VAGKRALDIQ
+1393 VADKRALDIQ
-1403 KIKNAARVDLGF
+1403 KMSNATRVDLGF
-1415 MVKDGSQQTKF
+1415 MVKDGSQQTEF
-1426 TLNYGSNWKG
+1426 TLDYGSNWKG
-1436 WTLVDKQTGNRY
+1436 WTLVDKQTGKRY

-1464 NNGRFYLVKE
+1464 NDGRFYLVKE

>member
-1 MRVFFQTSRQRSFLS
+1 MSVFFQTSRQRSFLS
-16 ACRIAR
+16 ACRIAG
-22 KKWSASVPLL
+22 KKWSASVPLF

-53 QSVEHNGTRTEDNAN
+53 QSFEQGGTRAEAAS
-68 TSGLTI
+68 TSGLDVVQDAT
-74 SGDIKKFYDDKN
+74 GA
-86 NLLYSGYTYAPSRR
+86 TYKPNCR

-134 NLDNSVK
+134 NLDNSVSLK
-141 LTGLAE
+141 GLAE
-147 VNTGLPILSVK
+147 VNAGLPILSVK

-172 VGFLYKDPGGLLS
+172 VGFLYKAPGGLLS
-185 LNVLKGFWVKTY
+185 LNVLQGFWVKTY
-197 LKGEEQ
+197 LKGKEQ
-203 DGSSTSGSGDDFQLL
+203 DGSSTSGSGDKFQLL

-270 KIAASF
+270 KIAAE
-276 GYYKE
+276 KH
-281 AETNSGLG
+281 
-289 NTNNLI
+289 
-295 DEYPDNSEQLS
+295 EYPYAEQERPLHPLS
-306 MLGHHELYVD
+306 KGDLV
-316 FNEKIVKD
+316 NE
-324 SEIGFKTGGLKTLDI
+324 S
-339 DLTGL
+339 LT
-344 SLFELTNNDVNN
+344 
-356 KYVWG
+356 
-361 NEKVLSGGIGISLLG
+361 
-376 TQDGSMSAIAKE
+376 DGPVCE
-388 DCYGVKIK
+388 
-396 LNTGLVGGLLDAILG
+396 LVGGLLGGGLTCRVDFGATIPVGSEVGYYTTGGGLASISLGATKLNAYDTSDNNPQSINAESGIGVSALAGGAREFSMILTKKDTRRLELDLPSG
-411 LLGNTHYYY
+411 INLLSAVQVHY

-453 DDGSVSYS
+453 EGTVIYS
-461 LDRWPSGATS
+461 LISSPNGVTS
-471 PSISGNRITGMT
+471 PEISGNHITGMT
-483 VNGDYVVQAIYKR
+483 VNGDYVVKAVYTR
-496 GEETSW
+496 EEKEISW
-502 SYAVIHRDK
+502 SYAVIHRNK

-519 TMMINTSANQGQY
+519 TMMINTSGNEGQY

-553 QNLVDDDYTNYA
+553 QNLVDGDYTNYA

-587 IAPQGGG
+587 IALQGGG

-618 IRLYNDG
+618 IRLYKDG

-654 VETDQTFD
+654 VETDRTFD

-719 KSSSAAS
+719 KSSSVAS
-726 VGSTMNNLSYVID
+726 VGATTNNLSYVID

-754 ISRSTVAVKFNSI
+754 ISRPTVAVKFNSI
-767 RGGQPVGAILRTPGY
+767 RGGQPLGAILRTPGY

-806 STSGGLASIEV
+806 STSSGLASIEV

-828 TPLQDYDEVRIS
+828 TPLQDYNEVRIS

-872 EPDDQ
+872 ELEVQ
-877 GGTDGITYKSI
+877 GEIDIVYRDI

-894 DETNDL
+894 DKTTYL
-900 GKVRISVDA
+900 GNVRISVDA
-909 QDDKVG
+909 KPELLG
-915 TKLTFTCYPYNG
+915 TELTFTCYPYNG

-935 AELQQDDKGYFF
+935 AALQQDNNGYFF

-973 LKTTWKRNAA
+973 QKTTWKRNAL
-983 DTDWNNWSNW
+983 DTDWNNWNNW

-1002 NVVIPT
+1002 NVVIPA
-1008 GATRYPNLKAWGSVD
+1008 GATRYPNLNAWGSVD

-1089 TPLNGATY
+1089 IPLIGATY

-1113 AVTTATSGTDLNG
+1113 AVTTATSGTDPNG
-1126 TVAATAD
+1126 TVVATAD
-1133 WSRTFNAVAQLYEQ
+1133 WSRTFNAVAQPYEQ
-1147 AQGIKMMVGNE
+1147 AQGIKMMVGN
-1158 GDGTSYRLRFPKAYT
+1158 DWGTFYRLRFPKAYT

-1184 VKEET
+1184 VKKET

-1197 NGKFAYEESGF
+1197 NGKFAYEVIGF
-1208 KPENAGRSFT
+1208 NPENAGSSFT
-1218 FKLRNEE
+1218 FELRNEE
-1225 QGATYFVAGNPFMSY
+1225 QGATCFVAGNPFMSY

-1260 DSENV
+1260 DSENI
-1265 FGEEEGLVRI
+1265 FGGKEGLVRI
-1275 SLSENGN
+1275 SLGENGD

-1303 EASGDNASD
+1303 EVSGDYASD
-1312 NVDITY
+1312 NVNITY

-1325 PFASTATRSS
+1325 PSASTATRSS
-1335 RSASVPAAG
+1335 RSASVPTAG

-1376 VITLI
+1376 IVSLI
-1381 DENFMPKVKVYT
+1381 DEDFMPKVKVYT
-1393 VAGKRALDIQ
+1393 VADKRALDIQ
-1403 KIKNAARVDLGF
+1403 KMSNATRVGLGF
-1415 MVKDGSQQTKF
+1415 MVKDGSQQTEF
-1426 TLNYGSNWKG
+1426 TLDYGSNWKG
-1436 WTLVDKQTGNRY
+1436 WTLVDKQTGKRY

-1464 NNGRFYLVKE
+1464 NDGRFYLVKE

>member
-1 MRVFFQTSRQRSFLS
+1 MSVFFQTSRQRSFLS
-16 ACRIAR
+16 ACRIAG
-22 KKWSASVPLL
+22 KKWSASVPLF

-53 QSVEHNGTRTEDNAN
+53 QSFEQGGTRAEAAS
-68 TSGLTI
+68 TSGLDVVQ
-74 SGDIKKFYDDKN
+74 GA
-86 NLLYSGYTYAPSRR
+86 TYGATYKPNCR

-134 NLDNSVK
+134 NLDNSVSLK
-141 LTGLAE
+141 GLAE
-147 VNTGLPILSVK
+147 VNAGLPILSVK

-172 VGFLYKDPGGLLS
+172 VGFLYKAPGGLLS
-185 LNVLKGFWVKTY
+185 LNVLQGFWVKTY

-203 DGSSTSGSGDDFQLL
+203 DGSSTSGSGDNFKLL

-252 DVLSGLE
+252 EVLSGLE

-270 KIAASF
+270 KIAAETYAYPTAKQEKPAHWGTGDLVNKNLNDGPVCELVSGLLGGGLTCRVDF
-276 GYYKE
+276 GATIPVGSEVGYY
-281 AETNSGLG
+281 T
-289 NTNNLI
+289 
-295 DEYPDNSEQLS
+295 
-306 MLGHHELYVD
+306 
-316 FNEKIVKD
+316 
-324 SEIGFKTGGLKTLDI
+324 TGGGLASISLGATKLNAYD
-339 DLTGL
+339 TGD
-344 SLFELTNNDVNN
+344 NNPQSINT
-356 KYVWG
+356 
-361 NEKVLSGGIGISLLG
+361 ESGIGV
-376 TQDGSMSAIAKE
+376 SA
-388 DCYGVKIK
+388 
-396 LNTGLVGGLLDAILG
+396 LVGGAREFSMILTKKDTRRLELDLPSGINLLSAVKV
-411 LLGNTHYYY
+411 HY

-453 DDGSVSYS
+453 EGTVIYS
-461 LDRWPSGATS
+461 LISWPSGATS
-471 PSISGNRITGMT
+471 PSISGNHMTGMT
-483 VNGDYVVQAIYKR
+483 VNGDYVVKAVYTR
-496 GEETSW
+496 EEKEISW
-502 SYAVIHRDK
+502 SYAVIHRNK

-553 QNLVDDDYTNYA
+553 QNLVDGDYTNYA

-587 IAPQGGG
+587 IAPQGG

-618 IRLYNDG
+618 IRLYKDG
-625 KEVFS
+625 EEVFS

-654 VETDQTFD
+654 VETDKTFD

-684 FYEPVTCEEYAG
+684 FYEPTTCEEYAG
-696 TSEACMEMITAQKHG
+696 TSEACMEIITAQKHG

-719 KSSSAAS
+719 KSSSVAS
-726 VGSTMNNLSYVID
+726 VGTTMNNLSYVID

-767 RGGQPVGAILRTPGY
+767 RGGQPLGAILRTPGY

-828 TPLQDYDEVRIS
+828 TPLQGYDEVRIS

-877 GGTDGITYKSI
+877 GETDIAYKSI

-894 DETNDL
+894 DETTYL
-900 GKVRISVDA
+900 GNVRIFVDA

-935 AELQQDDKGYFF
+935 AELRQDDKGYFF

-973 LKTTWKRNAA
+973 LKTTWKRNAS

-1002 NVVIPT
+1002 NVVIPA
-1008 GATRYPNLKAWGSVD
+1008 GATRYPDLNAWGSVD

-1097 REVRHNPVV
+1097 REVRHNPIV

-1113 AVTTATSGTDLNG
+1113 AVTTATSGTNG
-1126 TVAATAD
+1126 TVVATAD
-1133 WSRTFNAVAQLYEQ
+1133 WSRTFNAVAQPYEQ
-1147 AQGIKMMVGNE
+1147 AQGIKMMVGN
-1158 GDGTSYRLRFPKAYT
+1158 DWGTSYRLRFPKAYT

-1184 VKEET
+1184 VKKET

-1218 FKLRNEE
+1218 FELRNEE

-1260 DSENV
+1260 DSESV

-1275 SLSENGN
+1275 SLGKNGD

-1303 EASGDNASD
+1303 EALEGYTSD
-1312 NVDITY
+1312 NVNITY
-1318 TSNMFVQ
+1318 TSDMFVQ
-1325 PFASTATRSS
+1325 PSASTATRSS
-1335 RSASVPAAG
+1335 RSASVPTAG

-1357 SCSLL
+1357 SCSLI

-1376 VITLI
+1376 IVSLI
-1381 DENFMPKVKVYT
+1381 DEDFMPKVKVYT
-1393 VAGKRALDIQ
+1393 VADKRALDIQ
-1403 KIKNAARVDLGF
+1403 KMSNATRVGLGF
-1415 MVKDGSQQTKF
+1415 MVKDGSQQTEF
-1426 TLNYGSNWKG
+1426 TLDYGSNWKG
-1436 WTLVDKQTGNRY
+1436 WTLVDKQTGKRY

-1464 NNGRFYLVKE
+1464 NDGRFYLVKE

>member
-1 MRVFFQTSRQRSFLS
+1 MSVFFQTSRQRSFLS
-16 ACRIAR
+16 ACRIAG
-22 KKWSASVPLL
+22 KKWSASVPLF

-53 QSVEHNGTRTEDNAN
+53 QSFEQGGTRAEAAS
-68 TSGLTI
+68 TSGLDVVQDAT
-74 SGDIKKFYDDKN
+74 GA
-86 NLLYSGYTYAPSRR
+86 TYKPNCR

-134 NLDNSVK
+134 NLDNSVSLK
-141 LTGLAE
+141 GLAE
-147 VNTGLPILSVK
+147 VNAGLPILSVK

-172 VGFLYKDPGGLLS
+172 VGFLYKAPGGLLS
-185 LNVLKGFWVKTY
+185 LNVLQGFWVKTY
-197 LKGEEQ
+197 LKGKEQ
-203 DGSSTSGSGDDFQLL
+203 DGSSTSGSGDKFQLL

-240 DEVRIGCASIDV
+240 DEVRIGCASISV
-252 DVLSGLE
+252 EVLSGLE

-270 KIAASF
+270 KIAAEKHEYPYAEQERPLHPLSKGDLVNESLIDGPVCELVSGLLGGLTCRVDF
-276 GYYKE
+276 GATIPVGSEVGYY
-281 AETNSGLG
+281 T
-289 NTNNLI
+289 
-295 DEYPDNSEQLS
+295 
-306 MLGHHELYVD
+306 
-316 FNEKIVKD
+316 
-324 SEIGFKTGGLKTLDI
+324 TGGGLASISLGATKLNAYD
-339 DLTGL
+339 TGD
-344 SLFELTNNDVNN
+344 NNPQSINT
-356 KYVWG
+356 
-361 NEKVLSGGIGISLLG
+361 ESGIGV
-376 TQDGSMSAIAKE
+376 SA
-388 DCYGVKIK
+388 
-396 LNTGLVGGLLDAILG
+396 LVGGAREFSMILTKKDTRRLELDLPSGINLLSAVKV
-411 LLGNTHYYY
+411 HY

-453 DDGSVSYS
+453 EGTVIYS
-461 LDRWPSGATS
+461 LISWPSGATS
-471 PSISGNRITGMT
+471 PSISGNHMTGMT
-483 VNGDYVVQAIYKR
+483 VNGDYVVKAVYTREEK
-496 GEETSW
+496 ETSW
-502 SYAVIHRDK
+502 SYAVIHRNK
-511 KEAEAGCN
+511 KEAVAGCN
-519 TMMINTSANQGQY
+519 TMMINTSGNEGQY

-553 QNLVDDDYTNYA
+553 QNLVDGDYTNYA

-587 IAPQGGG
+587 IAPQGG

-618 IRLYNDG
+618 IRLYKDG
-625 KEVFS
+625 EEVFS

-654 VETDQTFD
+654 VETDRTFD

-719 KSSSAAS
+719 KSSSVAS
-726 VGSTMNNLSYVID
+726 VGATTNNLSYVID

-767 RGGQPVGAILRTPGY
+767 RGGQPLGAILRTPGY

-806 STSGGLASIEV
+806 STSSGLASIEV

-828 TPLQDYDEVRIS
+828 TPLQDYNEVRIS

-872 EPDDQ
+872 ELEVQ
-877 GGTDGITYKSI
+877 GEIDIVYRGI

-894 DETNDL
+894 DETTYL
-900 GKVRISVDA
+900 GNVRISVDA
-909 QDDKVG
+909 KPELLG
-915 TKLTFTCYPYNG
+915 TELTFTCYPYNG

-935 AELQQDDKGYFF
+935 AALQQDNNGYFF

-973 LKTTWKRNAA
+973 LKTTWKRNAS
-983 DTDWNNWSNW
+983 DTDWNNWNNW

-1002 NVVIPT
+1002 NVVIPA
-1008 GATRYPNLKAWGSVD
+1008 GATRYPNLNAWGSVD

-1113 AVTTATSGTDLNG
+1113 AVTTATSGTNG
-1126 TVAATAD
+1126 TVAATVD
-1133 WSRTFNAVAQLYEQ
+1133 WSRTFNAVAQPYEQ
-1147 AQGIKMMVGNE
+1147 AQGIKMMVGN
-1158 GDGTSYRLRFPKAYT
+1158 DWGTSYRLRFPKAYT

-1184 VKEET
+1184 VKKET

-1197 NGKFAYEESGF
+1197 NGKFAYEVIGF
-1208 KPENAGRSFT
+1208 NPENAGSSFT
-1218 FKLRNEE
+1218 FELRNEE

-1260 DSENV
+1260 DSENI
-1265 FGEEEGLVRI
+1265 FGGEEGLVRI
-1275 SLSENGN
+1275 SLGENGD

-1303 EASGDNASD
+1303 EVSGDYASD
-1312 NVDITY
+1312 NVNITY

-1325 PFASTATRSS
+1325 PSASTATRSS
-1335 RSASVPAAG
+1335 RSASVPTAG

-1362 RSAGASDAYNAKED
+1362 HSAGASDAYNAKED
-1376 VITLI
+1376 IVSLI
-1381 DENFMPKVKVYT
+1381 DEDFMPKVKVYT
-1393 VAGKRALDIQ
+1393 VADKRALDIQ
-1403 KIKNAARVDLGF
+1403 KMSNATRVGLGF
-1415 MVKDGSQQTKF
+1415 MVKDGSQQTEF
-1426 TLNYGSNWKG
+1426 TLDYGSNWKG
-1436 WTLVDKQTGNRY
+1436 WTLVDKQTGKRY

-1464 NNGRFYLVKE
+1464 NDGRFYLVKE

>member
-16 ACRIAR
+16 ACRIAG
-22 KKWSASVPLL
+22 KKWSASVPLF

-53 QSVEHNGTRTEDNAN
+53 QSVEHNGTRTETAS
-68 TSGLTI
+68 TSGL
-74 SGDIKKFYDDKN
+74 DVEQN
-86 NLLYSGYTYAPSRR
+86 ETYGAIYKPNRR

-134 NLDNSVK
+134 NLDNSVS
-141 LTGLAE
+141 LNGLAE

-172 VGFLYKDPGGLLS
+172 VGFLYKAPEGLLS
-185 LNVLKGFWVKTY
+185 LNVLQGFWVKTY
-197 LKGEEQ
+197 LKGKEQ
-203 DGSSTSGSGDDFQLL
+203 DGSSTLGSGDKFQLL

-240 DEVRIGCASIDV
+240 DEVRIGCASISV
-252 DVLSGLE
+252 EVLSGLE
-259 FYYAFVGENPK
+259 FYYAFVGENPE
-270 KIAASF
+270 KIATYN
-276 GYYKE
+276 GYYKQP
-281 AETNSGLG
+281 ETDSGGSIIGLG

-295 DEYPDNSEQLS
+295 DEELDNFEQLS
-306 MLGHHELYVD
+306 LAGHHELYVD

-324 SEIGFKTGGLKTLDI
+324 SEIGFKTGGFKTLDI

-396 LNTGLVGGLLDAILG
+396 LNTGLVEGLLDVILG

-438 NDTISTDYYNLPTPS
+438 NDTISTDYYDLPTPS
-453 DDGSVSYS
+453 DGSVSYS
-461 LDRWPSGATS
+461 LISYPEGATS
-471 PSISGNRITGMT
+471 PSVLDNHMTGMT
-483 VNGDYVVQAIYKR
+483 VNGDYVIRAVYTR
-496 GEETSW
+496 EGETSH

-511 KEAEAGCN
+511 KEAGAGCN
-519 TMMINTSANQGQY
+519 TMMINTSDNPTQY
-532 TVVESSGSQGGISL
+532 SVEEPLGGQGGISL
-546 FNKINNR
+546 FNKIKDT
-553 QNLVDDDYTNYA
+553 QNLVDAEYNNYA

-571 SLIQFGS
+571 SLIQLGG
-578 LAGVHSSQD
+578 LASVKSTKV
-587 IAPQGGG
+587 IEPQKG
-594 KTRVGFVMQT
+594 KIRVGFVMQT

-618 IRLYNDG
+618 IRLYKEG
-625 KEVFS
+625 EEVFS

-636 DAVGVG
+636 DAIGVG

-684 FYEPVTCEEYAG
+684 FYEPVNCEEYKG

-719 KSSSAAS
+719 KFPSAAS
-726 VGSTMNNLSYVID
+726 VGATMNNLSYVID

-767 RGGQPVGAILRTPGY
+767 RGGQPLGAILRMPEY

-817 ISDAGLAYMEV
+817 ISGAGLAYIEV
-828 TPLQDYDEVRIS
+828 TPLQNYDEVRIS
-840 FPSLADA
+840 FPSLADV

-872 EPDDQ
+872 EPEDQ
-877 GGTDGITYKSI
+877 GETDILYKSI

-894 DETNDL
+894 DKTTYL
-900 GKVRISVDA
+900 GNVRIFVDA
-909 QDDKVG
+909 KPELLG

-935 AELQQDDKGYFF
+935 ATLKQDDKGYFF
-947 ELSLPVGDYSISGLS
+947 ELSLPVGDYSISGLP

-973 LKTTWKRNAA
+973 LKTTWKRNPS

-1002 NVVIPT
+1002 NVVIPA
-1008 GATRYPNLKAWGSVD
+1008 GATLYPNLNAWGSVD

-1089 TPLNGATY
+1089 TPLNGDTY
-1097 REVRHNPVV
+1097 REVRHNPIV

-1113 AVTTATSGTDLNG
+1113 AVKTATSGTNG
-1126 TVAATAD
+1126 TVVATAN
-1133 WSRTFNAVAQLYEQ
+1133 WSRTFNAVAQQYEQ
-1147 AQGIKMMVGNE
+1147 AQGIKMMVGNV
-1158 GDGTSYRLRFPKAYT
+1158 GGTSYRLRFPKAYT

-1184 VKEET
+1184 VKNEK

-1197 NGKFAYEESGF
+1197 NGKFAYEVNGF
-1208 KPENAGRSFT
+1208 NPKNAGSSFT
-1218 FKLRNEE
+1218 FELRNEK

-1240 LDIKTFLTENKQSV
+1240 LDIKTFLTKNKQSV

-1260 DSENV
+1260 DSESV

-1275 SLSENGN
+1275 SLGENGD
-1282 LSFDVAGEQ
+1282 LSFNVAGEQ

-1303 EASGDNASD
+1303 EALKGYTSD
-1312 NVDITY
+1312 NVNITY
-1318 TSNMFVQ
+1318 TSDMFVQ
-1325 PFASTATRSS
+1325 PSASTATRSS

-1357 SCSLL
+1357 SCSLI

-1376 VITLI
+1376 IVSLI
-1381 DENFMPKVKVYT
+1381 DEDFMPKVKVYT
-1393 VAGKRALDIQ
+1393 VADKRALDIQ
-1403 KIKNAARVDLGF
+1403 KMSNATRVDLGF
-1415 MVKDGSQQTKF
+1415 MVKDGSQQTEF
-1426 TLNYGSNWKG
+1426 TLDYGSNWKG
-1436 WTLVDKQTGNRY
+1436 WTLVDKQTGKRY

-1464 NNGRFYLVKE
+1464 NDGRFYLVKE

>member
-1 MRVFFQTSRQRSFLS
+1 MSVFFQTSRQRSFLS
-16 ACRIAR
+16 ACRIAG
-22 KKWSASVPLL
+22 KKWSASVPLF

-53 QSVEHNGTRTEDNAN
+53 QSFEQGGTRAEAAS
-68 TSGLTI
+68 TSGL
-74 SGDIKKFYDDKN
+74 DVVQDA
-86 NLLYSGYTYAPSRR
+86 TYGATYKPNCR

-134 NLDNSVK
+134 NLDNFVSLK
-141 LTGLAE
+141 GLAE
-147 VNTGLPILSVK
+147 VNAGLPILSVK
-158 DVNRVYYDSSNGIK
+158 DVNRVYYDSSNVIK

-185 LNVLKGFWVKTY
+185 LNVLQGFWVKTY
-197 LKGEEQ
+197 LKGKEQ
-203 DGSSTSGSGDDFQLL
+203 DGSSTSGSGDNFKLL

-270 KIAASF
+270 KIAAEKHE
-276 GYYKE
+276 YPY
-281 AETNSGLG
+281 AEQERPLHPLSKGDLVNES
-289 NTNNLI
+289 LI
-295 DEYPDNSEQLS
+295 DGPVC
-306 MLGHHELYVD
+306 EL
-316 FNEKIVKD
+316 
-324 SEIGFKTGGLKTLDI
+324 
-339 DLTGL
+339 
-344 SLFELTNNDVNN
+344 
-356 KYVWG
+356 
-361 NEKVLSGGIGISLLG
+361 IS
-376 TQDGSMSAIAKE
+376 
-388 DCYGVKIK
+388 
-396 LNTGLVGGLLDAILG
+396 G
-411 LLGNTHYYY
+411 LLGGGLTCRVDFGATIPVGSEVGYYTTGGGLASISLGATKLNAYDTSDNNPQSINTESGIGVSALAGGAREFSMILTKKDTRRLELDLPSGINLLSAVQVHY

-453 DDGSVSYS
+453 DGTVSYS
-461 LDRWPSGATS
+461 LISWPSGATS
-471 PSISGNRITGMT
+471 PSISGNHMTGMT
-483 VNGDYVVQAIYKR
+483 VNGDYVVKAVYTR
-496 GEETSW
+496 GKETSW
-502 SYAVIHRDK
+502 SYAVIHRNK
-511 KEAEAGCN
+511 KEAVAGCN
-519 TMMINTSANQGQY
+519 TMMINTSENQGQY

-546 FNKINNR
+546 FDKINNR
-553 QNLVDDDYTNYA
+553 QNLVDGDYTNYA

-587 IAPQGGG
+587 IAPQGG

-618 IRLYNDG
+618 IRLYKDG
-625 KEVFS
+625 EEVFS

-636 DAVGVG
+636 DAIGVG

-654 VETDQTFD
+654 VETDKTFD

-684 FYEPVTCEEYAG
+684 FYEPTTCEEYAG

-726 VGSTMNNLSYVID
+726 VGATMNNLSYVID

-792 TIAAYNGGQAVASE
+792 AIAAYNGGQAVASE

-828 TPLQDYDEVRIS
+828 TPLQGYDEVRIS

-877 GGTDGITYKSI
+877 GETDIAYKSI

-894 DETNDL
+894 DETTYL
-900 GKVRISVDA
+900 GNVRIFVDA

-935 AELQQDDKGYFF
+935 AELRQDDKGYFF

-973 LKTTWKRNAA
+973 LKTTWKRNAS

-1002 NVVIPT
+1002 NVVIPA
-1008 GATRYPNLKAWGSVD
+1008 GATRYPDLNAWGSVD

-1089 TPLNGATY
+1089 TPLKEDTY
-1097 REVRHNPVV
+1097 REVRHNPIV

-1113 AVTTATSGTDLNG
+1113 AVTTATSGTNG
-1126 TVAATAD
+1126 TVVATAD
-1133 WSRTFNAVAQLYEQ
+1133 WSRTFNAVAQPYEQ
-1147 AQGIKMMVGNE
+1147 AQGIKMMVGN
-1158 GDGTSYRLRFPKAYT
+1158 DRGTSYRLRFPKAYT
-1173 EYNYYTLSGGW
+1173 EYNYYTLSGEC
-1184 VKEET
+1184 VKKET
-1189 LPEGARNM
+1189 LPVEARNM
-1197 NGKFAYEESGF
+1197 NGKFAYEVSGF
-1208 KPENAGRSFT
+1208 NPENAGNSFT
-1218 FKLRNEE
+1218 FELRNDGK
-1225 QGATYFVAGNPFMSY
+1225 GATYFVAGNPFMSY
-1240 LDIKTFLTENKQSV
+1240 LDIKTFLTENKQFV

-1260 DSENV
+1260 DSESV

-1275 SLSENGN
+1275 SLGKNGD

-1303 EASGDNASD
+1303 EALEGYTSD
-1312 NVDITY
+1312 NVNITY
-1318 TSNMFVQ
+1318 TSDMFVQ
-1325 PFASTATRSS
+1325 PSASTATRSS
-1335 RSASVPAAG
+1335 RSASVPTAG

-1357 SCSLL
+1357 SCSLI

-1376 VITLI
+1376 IVSLI
-1381 DENFMPKVKVYT
+1381 DEDFMPKVKVYT
-1393 VAGKRALDIQ
+1393 VADKRALDIQ
-1403 KIKNAARVDLGF
+1403 KMSNATRVGLGF
-1415 MVKDGSQQTKF
+1415 MVKDGSQQTEF
-1426 TLNYGSNWKG
+1426 TLDYGSNWKG
-1436 WTLVDKQTGNRY
+1436 WTLVDKQTGKRY

-1464 NNGRFYLVKE
+1464 NDGRFYLVKE